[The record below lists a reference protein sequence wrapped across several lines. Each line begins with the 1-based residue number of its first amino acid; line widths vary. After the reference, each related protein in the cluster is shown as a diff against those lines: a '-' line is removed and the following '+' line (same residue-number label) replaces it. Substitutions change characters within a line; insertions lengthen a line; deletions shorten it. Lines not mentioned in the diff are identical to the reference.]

1 MEAGCTIF
9 LRWYTPPCGTRFA
22 AHEHNDNAKE
32 RNTAMKK
39 RLLAGLLATSIALSI
54 SMGAFPAMA
63 ATNDDFVEDWE
74 GAADFTDDSYSSSEQ
89 LFDDIIFFD
98 LDEEVD
104 DTAAEVVAEED
115 ANDSSDTEIDK
126 AADSIEETEPE
137 DEVQV
142 SDAAKDRND
151 LENPDEET
159 ESDTQNPWEAGPSD
173 AETEEDVPD
182 SWEETPKI
190 DSELEAAI
198 ASEDPFSYY
207 DDNALEEEMD
217 DDIALLAAGKTMA
230 HENYAYTDVSG
241 TKYTVDLY
249 TDHTA
254 TIWELTTSSGEAEC
268 ILPSTIYYTGDDG
281 VQEPAP
287 YTVTELSL
295 SYYSGVTSDNN
306 NYTSLVLPDT
316 LTDIRRSL
324 SGFKNVTEITIP
336 GSVKVFNATLQ
347 NMMELKTLT
356 FDEGVEEIA
365 SGSVVSGCT
374 KLETIHLPSS
384 LQKLSG
390 TGTFSGASA
399 LTDITLPEGIAI
411 TEGSTF
417 SKCTSLKSIELPAS
431 ITTIPRSMFA
441 GCSAL
446 ERVTAKGTITAIGN
460 GAFGSVTDWNGHE
473 TADTALTE
481 IPDLSQVTS
490 IGDRAFYGCSALT
503 TVDLHNVTTM
513 EYGAFQGCK
522 ELSGEIDLSKL
533 EVIPGNAFCYDS
545 KITSVITCPTLKSI
559 GDWAF
564 IWAGIS
570 TISLPETLNSIGE
583 YTFFLASLSGTV
595 ALPDSLT
602 KLGANAFNGCEE
614 IEAIQ
619 IGSGLTDIP
628 SNAFDGCRKLTTIT
642 VNNRQEDVK
651 IPKID
656 RVTVTY
662 TIPSL
667 TADDDKVS
675 TATDALSLQDAVKQ
689 AATNG
694 TPVTIEK
701 DIRLDEPVTI
711 TAEQKV
717 EITATENHNIFGN
730 KDQNLANLFVVE
742 AGGELSLTG
751 ALTLGGWNNTGSIL
765 VNHGKTTINGN
776 VVIEKSTLEGNN
788 IGVIEDKGSSAKL
801 ILENG
806 TIQNHK
812 IRGAHSASIRVTE
825 GASFTMNG
833 GTIRD
838 NIANTSSSDSSSPA
852 VLLLGASTFTMN
864 EGSICNNSGQ
874 CGTAVYLTA
883 SNDAKARFT
892 MNGGTLSNNESHS
905 YTSDSTPTG
914 AVFVKYS
921 AEFVLNNGT
930 ITGNCAY
937 GGAGGGVAVMDE
949 LPTKEHGTA
958 FTMYS
963 GTISNNTA
971 SGYRCSGGGIYSC
984 SNRVS
989 LLGGRIENNSAYDGG
1004 GVYSEGNT
1012 QIYTTLH
1019 IQNAL
1024 ITGNTA
1030 DQGGG
1035 LWFCPTG
1042 DAKLYM
1048 QNGAVI
1054 YGNTAASA
1062 GDDFASPEVA
1072 TGAGGNGGVT
1082 LPDYFPNGKV
1092 IQWFSDG
1099 FLYAPPGN
1107 LGTSGQGT
1115 RYNAVEY
1122 AKRVT
1127 GVQNEKKGLA
1137 LKSVVSDGVSIPAV
1151 GSLII
1156 TGNQA
1161 SHGGGGIGANG
1172 GVVIGEAT
1180 SLSNSISVKKVWDNP
1195 GYEDTQPSGV
1205 TIHLKERDTGDVVST
1220 AELTSE
1226 NGWQYTFTDLP
1237 LSPNHYTVTE
1247 QPLEGYKATYYQD
1260 ADGNFIITN
1269 TYLTTPT
1276 PDVPAVTI
1284 SVPVEKK
1291 WVNDYK
1297 WERPAS
1303 IHVSLWNGDAKV
1315 KEADLTAD
1323 MGWTY
1328 IFEDLPE
1335 SSYSVTEDAVP
1346 GYETLIERS
1355 DAGGFIITNTY
1366 ERPLDPEPIE
1376 PIPPVDPPQ
1385 EEIVTPPIVPETTGN
1400 EPSPPSTEET
1410 TSVPP
1415 TEPTEESTEERSA
1428 ESDPEESPIKE
1439 TQETPSVSAKPPKLI
1454 QTGQTWWPVFLLMF
1468 AGVGLLVFGFYKRS
1482 KENIDHE

>member
-1 MEAGCTIF
+1 
-9 LRWYTPPCGTRFA
+9 
-22 AHEHNDNAKE
+22 
-32 RNTAMKK
+32 MKK

-63 ATNDDFVEDWE
+63 ATNDDFVENREDI
-74 GAADFTDDSYSSSEQ
+74 ADYTDDSYSSGYSSSEQ

-104 DTAAEVVAEED
+104 DTAAEVIAEED
-115 ANDSSDTEIDK
+115 ANDSSDTEIDR
-126 AADSIEETEPE
+126 AADSIEETESE
-137 DEVQV
+137 DEVQDT
-142 SDAAKDRND
+142 DAAEDRND
-151 LENPDEET
+151 REDSDEET
-159 ESDTQNPWEAGPSD
+159 RSGTNPGETGPSD
-173 AETEEDVPD
+173 AETEEDVSD

-207 DDNALEEEMD
+207 DDDASEEEMD

-230 HENYAYTDVSG
+230 HEDYAYTDVSSG
-241 TKYTVDLY
+241 TEYMVDLY

-254 TIWELTTSSGEAEC
+254 KIWKLTTSSGGAEC
-268 ILPSTIYYTGDDG
+268 ILPSTIYYTDDDG
-281 VQEPAP
+281 VPEPNP
-287 YTVTELSL
+287 YTVTELRFSPYGN
-295 SYYSGVTSDNN
+295 SVTSVNN
-306 NYTSLVLPDT
+306 NYTALVLPDT
-316 LTDIRRSL
+316 LTDIGGSL

-347 NMMELKTLT
+347 YMKQLRTLT
-356 FDEGVEEIA
+356 FEEGVEEIA
-365 SGSVVSGCT
+365 SGSVVSGCKSLT
-374 KLETIHLPSS
+374 TIHLPSS

-417 SKCTSLKSIELPAS
+417 SECTSLESIELPAS
-431 ITTIPRSMFA
+431 ITTIPSYMFA

-460 GAFGSVTDWNGHE
+460 SAFKS
-473 TADTALTE
+473 DTALTE

-490 IGDRAFYGCSALT
+490 IGDRAFYGCSALK
-503 TVDLHNVTTM
+503 TVDLHSVTTM
-513 EYGAFQGCK
+513 EYGAFQGCDA
-522 ELSGEIDLSKL
+522 LSGEIDLSNL
-533 EVIPGNAFCYDS
+533 EEIPGHAFCYDPN
-545 KITSVITCPTLKSI
+545 ITSVITCPTLRSI

-564 IWAGIS
+564 IWADIS
-570 TISLPETLNSIGE
+570 TISLPETLKSIGT
-583 YTFFLASLSGTV
+583 YTFYKASLSGTV

-602 KLGANAFNGCEE
+602 QLGASAFSGCEKV
-614 IEAIQ
+614 EAIQ

-628 SNAFDGCRKLTTIT
+628 KDAFDGCKPKTIT
-642 VNNRQEDVK
+642 VNNRREDVH
-651 IPKID
+651 IPEID
-656 RVTVTY
+656 GVTVTY

-667 TADDDKVS
+667 TADNDKVS
-675 TATDALSLQDAVKQ
+675 NAEGALSLQEAVDQ
-689 AATNG
+689 ANG

-701 DIRLDEPVTI
+701 DIRLDEPVRI
-711 TAEQKV
+711 AAGQRV
-717 EITATENHNIFGN
+717 EITANANENYNLFGN
-730 KDQNLANLFVVE
+730 KDEKPTNLFVVE
-742 AGGELSLTG
+742 EGGELSLTG

-765 VNHGKTTINGN
+765 VNHGKTTIDGN
-776 VVIEKSTLEGNN
+776 VVIEKSTLEGDSM
-788 IGVIEDKGSSAKL
+788 GVIEDNGSSAEL

-812 IRGAHSASIRVTE
+812 IRGALSASIRVTE

-833 GTIRD
+833 GTIQD

-864 EGSICNNSGQ
+864 RGSICNNSGQ

-883 SNDAKARFT
+883 SSNAAKARFT
-892 MNGGTLSNNESHS
+892 MNGGTLSNNESHL
-905 YTSDSTPTG
+905 YTPNSTPTG

-930 ITGNCAY
+930 ITGNCAH

-949 LPTKEHGTA
+949 LPTEEHGTA
-958 FTMYS
+958 FTMNS

-984 SNRVS
+984 SNYVS

-1012 QIYTTLH
+1012 DIYTTLH
-1019 IQNAL
+1019 IRNAL

-1048 QNGAVI
+1048 QDGAVI

-1099 FLYAPPGN
+1099 FLYAPAGN
-1107 LGTSGQGT
+1107 RGTSGQGT

-1137 LKSVVSDGVSIPAV
+1137 LKSVVSDGVSVPAV

-1172 GVVIGEAT
+1172 GVVIGEET
-1180 SLSNSISVKKVWDNP
+1180 SLSYSISVKKAWDNP

-1205 TIHLKERDTGDVVST
+1205 TIHLKERDTGDIVST
-1220 AELTSE
+1220 AELTGE
-1226 NGWQYTFTDLP
+1226 NGWQYTFTGLP
-1237 LSPNHYTVTE
+1237 LSPDHYTVTE

-1335 SSYSVTEDAVP
+1335 GTYSVTEDAVP

-1366 ERPLDPEPIE
+1366 ERPLYPEPIE
-1376 PIPPVDPPQ
+1376 PIDPIPPVDPPQ
-1385 EEIVTPPIVPETTGN
+1385 EEIVTPPIVPGTTGN
-1400 EPSPPSTEET
+1400 EPNPPSTEET

-1415 TEPTEESTEERSA
+1415 TEPTKESTEESTEERSA

-1468 AGVGLLVFGFYKRS
+1468 AGAGLLVFGFYKRS

>member
-1 MEAGCTIF
+1 
-9 LRWYTPPCGTRFA
+9 
-22 AHEHNDNAKE
+22 
-32 RNTAMKK
+32 MKK

-63 ATNDDFVEDWE
+63 ATNDDFVEDRE
-74 GAADFTDDSYSSSEQ
+74 DIADYTDDSYSSGYSSSEQ

-104 DTAAEVVAEED
+104 DTAAEVIAEED
-115 ANDSSDTEIDK
+115 ANDSSDTEIDR

-137 DEVQV
+137 DEVQDT
-142 SDAAKDRND
+142 DAAEDRND
-151 LENPDEET
+151 REYPDEET
-159 ESDTQNPWEAGPSD
+159 KSGTNPGETGPSD
-173 AETEEDVPD
+173 AETEEDVSD

-207 DDNALEEEMD
+207 DDDASEEEMD

-230 HENYAYTDVSG
+230 HEDYAYTDVSSG
-241 TKYTVDLY
+241 TEYMVDLY

-254 TIWELTTSSGEAEC
+254 KIWKLTTSSGGAEC
-268 ILPSTIYYTGDDG
+268 ILPSTIYYTDDDD
-281 VQEPAP
+281 VPEPTP
-287 YTVTELSL
+287 YTVTELRFSPYGN
-295 SYYSGVTSDNN
+295 SVTSVNN
-306 NYTSLVLPDT
+306 NYTALVLPDT
-316 LTDIRRSL
+316 LTDIGGSL

-347 NMMELKTLT
+347 YMKQLKTLT

-365 SGSVVSGCT
+365 SGSVVSGCKNLT
-374 KLETIHLPSS
+374 TIHLPSS

-417 SKCTSLKSIELPAS
+417 SECTSLKSITLPAS
-431 ITTIPRSMFA
+431 ITTIPSYMFA

-460 GAFGSVTDWNGHE
+460 SAFKS
-473 TADTALTE
+473 DTALTK

-490 IGDRAFYGCSALT
+490 IGDRAFYGCSALK
-503 TVDLHNVTTM
+503 TVDLHSVTTM
-513 EYGAFQGCK
+513 EYGAFQGCDA
-522 ELSGEIDLSKL
+522 LSGEIDLSNL
-533 EVIPGNAFCYDS
+533 EEIPGHAFCYDPN
-545 KITSVITCPTLKSI
+545 ITSVITCPTLRSI

-564 IWAGIS
+564 IWADIS
-570 TISLPETLNSIGE
+570 TISLPETLNSIGT
-583 YTFFLASLSGTV
+583 YAFYKASLSGTV

-602 KLGANAFNGCEE
+602 QLGASAFSGCEE
-614 IEAIQ
+614 VNAIQ
-619 IGSGLTDIP
+619 IGSGLKDIP
-628 SNAFDGCRKLTTIT
+628 ANAFAGCTNLKTIT
-642 VNNRQEDVK
+642 VNNRREDVT

-656 RVTVTY
+656 GVTVTY

-667 TADDDKVS
+667 EATDDKVS
-675 TATDALSLQDAVKQ
+675 NAEGALSLQQAVDQ
-689 AATNG
+689 ANG

-701 DIRLDEPVTI
+701 DIRLDEPVRI
-711 TAEQKV
+711 AAGQRV
-717 EITATENHNIFGN
+717 EITANENCNIFGN
-730 KDQNLANLFVVE
+730 KDENLANLFVVE
-742 AGGELSLTG
+742 EGGELSLTG

-765 VNHGKTTINGN
+765 VNHGKTTIDGN
-776 VVIEKSTLEGNN
+776 VVIEKSTLEGNDV
-788 IGVIEDKGSSAKL
+788 GVIEDNGSSAEL

-812 IRGAHSASIRVTE
+812 IRGALSASIRVTE

-833 GTIRD
+833 GTIQA

-864 EGSICNNSGQ
+864 GGSICNNSGQ

-883 SNDAKARFT
+883 SSNAAKARFT
-892 MNGGTLSNNESHS
+892 MNGGSLSNNESRS
-905 YTSDSTPTG
+905 YTPNSTPTG

-921 AEFVLNNGT
+921 AEFVLNDGT
-930 ITGNCAY
+930 ITGNCAHD
-937 GGAGGGVAVMDE
+937 GAGGGVAVMDE
-949 LPTKEHGTA
+949 LPTEEHGTA
-958 FTMYS
+958 FTMNG

-984 SNRVS
+984 SNYVS

-1012 QIYTTLH
+1012 EIYTTLH
-1019 IQNAL
+1019 IENAL

-1048 QNGAVI
+1048 QDGAVI

-1107 LGTSGQGT
+1107 RGTSGQGT
-1115 RYNAVEY
+1115 RYNTVEY

-1137 LKSVVSDGVSIPAV
+1137 LKSVVSDGVSIPAT

-1180 SLSNSISVKKVWDNP
+1180 SLSYSISVKKAWDNP
-1195 GYEDTQPSGV
+1195 GYEDTQPSSV
-1205 TIHLKERDTGDVVST
+1205 TIHLKERDTGDIVST
-1220 AELTSE
+1220 AELTGE
-1226 NGWQYTFTDLP
+1226 NGWQHTFTDLP
-1237 LSPNHYTVTE
+1237 LSPDHYTVTE

-1335 SSYSVTEDAVP
+1335 GTYSVTEDAVP

-1355 DAGGFIITNTY
+1355 DTGGFIITNTY
-1366 ERPLDPEPIE
+1366 ERPLYPEPIE
-1376 PIPPVDPPQ
+1376 PIDPIPPVDPPQ
-1385 EEIVTPPIVPETTGN
+1385 EEIVTPPIVPGTTGN

-1415 TEPTEESTEERSA
+1415 TEPTEESTEESTEERSA

-1468 AGVGLLVFGFYKRS
+1468 AGAGLLVFGFYKRS

>member
-1 MEAGCTIF
+1 
-9 LRWYTPPCGTRFA
+9 
-22 AHEHNDNAKE
+22 
-32 RNTAMKK
+32 MKK

-63 ATNDDFVEDWE
+63 ATNDDFVEDRE
-74 GAADFTDDSYSSSEQ
+74 DIADFTDDSYSSGYSSSEQ

-104 DTAAEVVAEED
+104 DTAAEVIAEED
-115 ANDSSDTEIDK
+115 ANDSSDTEIDR

-137 DEVQV
+137 DEVQNT
-142 SDAAKDRND
+142 DAAEDRND
-151 LENPDEET
+151 REYPDEET
-159 ESDTQNPWEAGPSD
+159 KSGTNPGEAGPSD

-207 DDNALEEEMD
+207 DDDASEEEMD

-230 HENYAYTDVSG
+230 HEDYAYTDVSSG
-241 TKYTVDLY
+241 TEYMVDLY

-254 TIWELTTSSGEAEC
+254 KIWKLTTSSGEAEC
-268 ILPSTIYYTGDDG
+268 ILPSTIYYTDDDG
-281 VQEPAP
+281 VPEPTP
-287 YTVTELSL
+287 YTVTELRFSPYGN
-295 SYYSGVTSDNN
+295 SVTSVNN
-306 NYTSLVLPDT
+306 NYTALVLPDT
-316 LTDIRRSL
+316 LTDIGGSL

-347 NMMELKTLT
+347 YMKQLRTLT
-356 FDEGVEEIA
+356 FEEGVEEIA
-365 SGSVVSGCT
+365 SGSVVSGCKNLT
-374 KLETIHLPSS
+374 TIHLPSS

-417 SKCTSLKSIELPAS
+417 SECTSLKSITLPAS
-431 ITTIPRSMFA
+431 ITTIPSYMFA

-460 GAFGSVTDWNGHE
+460 SAFKS
-473 TADTALTE
+473 DTALTE
-481 IPDLSQVTS
+481 IPDLSQITS
-490 IGDRAFYGCSALT
+490 IGDRAFYGCSALK
-503 TVDLHNVTTM
+503 TVDLHSVTTM
-513 EYGAFQGCK
+513 EYGAFQGCDA
-522 ELSGEIDLSKL
+522 LSGEIDLSNL
-533 EVIPGNAFCYDS
+533 EEIPGHAFCYDPN
-545 KITSVITCPTLKSI
+545 ITSVITCPTLRSI

-564 IWAGIS
+564 IWADIS
-570 TISLPETLNSIGE
+570 TISLPETLKSIGT
-583 YTFFLASLSGTV
+583 YTFYKASLSGTV

-602 KLGANAFNGCEE
+602 QLGASAFSGCEKV
-614 IEAIQ
+614 EAIQ

-628 SNAFDGCRKLTTIT
+628 KDAFDGCKPKTIT
-642 VNNRQEDVK
+642 VNNRREDVH
-651 IPKID
+651 IPEID
-656 RVTVTY
+656 GVTVTY

-667 TADDDKVS
+667 TADNDKVS
-675 TATDALSLQDAVKQ
+675 NAEGALSLQQAVDQ
-689 AATNG
+689 ANG

-701 DIRLDEPVTI
+701 DIRLDEPVRI
-711 TAEQKV
+711 AAGQRV
-717 EITATENHNIFGN
+717 EITANTNCNIFGN
-730 KDQNLANLFVVE
+730 KDKDLTNLFVVE
-742 AGGELSLTG
+742 EGGELSLTG

-765 VNHGKTTINGN
+765 VNHGKTTIDGN
-776 VVIEKSTLEGNN
+776 VVIEKSTLEGDSM
-788 IGVIEDKGSSAKL
+788 GVIEDNGSSAEL

-812 IRGAHSASIRVTE
+812 IRGALSASIRVTE

-833 GTIRD
+833 GTIQD
-838 NIANTSSSDSSSPA
+838 NIANTPSNDSSSPA

-864 EGSICNNSGQ
+864 RGSICNNSGQ

-883 SNDAKARFT
+883 SSNAAKARFT

-905 YTSDSTPTG
+905 YTPYSTPTG

-949 LPTKEHGTA
+949 LPTEEHGTA
-958 FTMYS
+958 FTMN
-963 GTISNNTA
+963 GGIISNNTA

-984 SNRVS
+984 SNYVS

-1012 QIYTTLH
+1012 EIYTTLH
-1019 IQNAL
+1019 IENAL

-1048 QNGAVI
+1048 QDGAVI

-1099 FLYAPPGN
+1099 FLYAPAGN
-1107 LGTSGQGT
+1107 RGTSGQGT
-1115 RYNAVEY
+1115 RYNTVEY

-1137 LKSVVSDGVSIPAV
+1137 LKSVVSGGVSIPAT

-1172 GVVIGEAT
+1172 GVVIGEET
-1180 SLSNSISVKKVWDNP
+1180 SLSYSISVKKAWDNP
-1195 GYEDTQPSGV
+1195 GYEDTQPSSV
-1205 TIHLKERDTGDVVST
+1205 TIHLKERDTGDIVST
-1220 AELTSE
+1220 AELTGE

-1237 LSPNHYTVTE
+1237 LSPDHYTVTE

-1335 SSYSVTEDAVP
+1335 GTYSVTEDAVP

-1366 ERPLDPEPIE
+1366 ERPLYPEPIE
-1376 PIPPVDPPQ
+1376 PIDPIPPVDPPQ
-1385 EEIVTPPIVPETTGN
+1385 EEIVTPPIVPGTTGN
-1400 EPSPPSTEET
+1400 EPNPPSTEET

-1415 TEPTEESTEERSA
+1415 TEPTEESTEESTEERSA

-1439 TQETPSVSAKPPKLI
+1439 TQETSSVSAKPPKLI

-1468 AGVGLLVFGFYKRS
+1468 AGAGLLVFGFYKRS

>member
-1 MEAGCTIF
+1 
-9 LRWYTPPCGTRFA
+9 
-22 AHEHNDNAKE
+22 
-32 RNTAMKK
+32 MKK

-63 ATNDDFVEDWE
+63 ATNDDFVEDRE
-74 GAADFTDDSYSSSEQ
+74 DIADYTDDSYSSGYSSSEQ

-104 DTAAEVVAEED
+104 DTAAEVIAEED
-115 ANDSSDTEIDK
+115 ANDSSDTEIDR

-137 DEVQV
+137 DEVQNT
-142 SDAAKDRND
+142 DAAEDRND
-151 LENPDEET
+151 REDSDEET
-159 ESDTQNPWEAGPSD
+159 KSGTNPGETGPSD

-207 DDNALEEEMD
+207 DDDASEEEMD

-230 HENYAYTDVSG
+230 HEDYAYTDVSSG
-241 TKYTVDLY
+241 TEYMVDLY

-254 TIWELTTSSGEAEC
+254 KIWKLITSSGGAEC
-268 ILPSTIYYTGDDG
+268 ILPSTIYYTDDDD
-281 VQEPAP
+281 VPEPTP
-287 YTVTELSL
+287 YTVTELRFSPYGN
-295 SYYSGVTSDNN
+295 SVTSVNN
-306 NYTSLVLPDT
+306 NYTALVLPDT
-316 LTDIRRSL
+316 LTDIGGSL

-347 NMMELKTLT
+347 YMKQLRTLT
-356 FDEGVEEIA
+356 FEEGVEEIA
-365 SGSVVSGCT
+365 SGSVVSGCKNLT
-374 KLETIHLPSS
+374 TIHLPSS

-417 SKCTSLKSIELPAS
+417 SECTSLKSIELPAS
-431 ITTIPRSMFA
+431 ITTIPSYMFA

-460 GAFGSVTDWNGHE
+460 SAFKS
-473 TADTALTE
+473 DTALTE

-490 IGDRAFYGCSALT
+490 IGDRAFYGCSALK
-503 TVDLHNVTTM
+503 TVDLHSVTTM
-513 EYGAFQGCK
+513 EYGAFQGCDA
-522 ELSGEIDLSKL
+522 LSGEIDLSNL
-533 EVIPGNAFCYDS
+533 EEIPGNAFCYDPN
-545 KITSVITCPTLKSI
+545 ITSVITCPTLRSI

-564 IWAGIS
+564 IWADIS
-570 TISLPETLNSIGE
+570 TISLPETLKSIGT
-583 YTFFLASLSGTV
+583 YTFYKASLSGTV

-602 KLGANAFNGCEE
+602 QLGASAFSGCEKV
-614 IEAIQ
+614 EAIQ

-628 SNAFDGCRKLTTIT
+628 KDAFDGCTNLKTIT
-642 VNNRQEDVK
+642 VNNRREDVH

-656 RVTVTY
+656 GVTVTY

-667 TADDDKVS
+667 TADNDKVS
-675 TATDALSLQDAVKQ
+675 NAEGALSLQQAVDQ
-689 AATNG
+689 ANG
-694 TPVTIEK
+694 PVTIEIEK
-701 DIRLDEPVTI
+701 DIRLDEPVRI
-711 TAEQKV
+711 AAGQRV
-717 EITATENHNIFGN
+717 EITANENCNIFGN
-730 KDQNLANLFVVE
+730 KDENLANLFVVE
-742 AGGELSLTG
+742 EGGELSLTG

-765 VNHGKTTINGN
+765 VNHGKTTIDGN
-776 VVIEKSTLEGNN
+776 VVIEKSTLEGDSM
-788 IGVIEDKGSSAKL
+788 GVIEDNGSSAEL

-812 IRGAHSASIRVTE
+812 IRGALSASIRVTE

-833 GTIRD
+833 GTIQD
-838 NIANTSSSDSSSPA
+838 NIANTPSSDSSSPA

-883 SNDAKARFT
+883 SNNAAKARFT
-892 MNGGTLSNNESHS
+892 MNGGTLSNNESRS
-905 YTSDSTPTG
+905 YTPYSTPTG

-930 ITGNCAY
+930 ITGNCAH

-949 LPTKEHGTA
+949 LPREEHGTA
-958 FTMYS
+958 FTMNG

-984 SNRVS
+984 SNHVS

-1012 QIYTTLH
+1012 EIYTTLH
-1019 IQNAL
+1019 IENAL

-1048 QNGAVI
+1048 QDGAVI

-1099 FLYAPPGN
+1099 FLYAPAGN
-1107 LGTSGQGT
+1107 RGTSGQGT
-1115 RYNAVEY
+1115 RYNTVEY

-1137 LKSVVSDGVSIPAV
+1137 LKSVVSDGVSIPAT

-1180 SLSNSISVKKVWDNP
+1180 SLSYSISVKKAWDNP

-1205 TIHLKERDTGDVVST
+1205 TIHLKERDTGDIVST
-1220 AELTSE
+1220 AELTGE
-1226 NGWQYTFTDLP
+1226 NGWQHTFTDLP
-1237 LSPNHYTVTE
+1237 LSPDHYTVTE

-1335 SSYSVTEDAVP
+1335 GTYSVTEDAVP

-1366 ERPLDPEPIE
+1366 ERPLYPEPIE
-1376 PIPPVDPPQ
+1376 PIDPIPPVDPPQ
-1385 EEIVTPPIVPETTGN
+1385 EEIVTPPIVPGTTGN
-1400 EPSPPSTEET
+1400 EPNPPSTEET

-1415 TEPTEESTEERSA
+1415 TEPTEESTEESTEERSA

-1439 TQETPSVSAKPPKLI
+1439 TQETSSVSAKPPKLI

-1468 AGVGLLVFGFYKRS
+1468 AGAGLLVFGFYKRS

>member
-1 MEAGCTIF
+1 
-9 LRWYTPPCGTRFA
+9 
-22 AHEHNDNAKE
+22 
-32 RNTAMKK
+32 MKK

-63 ATNDDFVEDWE
+63 ATNDDFVEDRE
-74 GAADFTDDSYSSSEQ
+74 DIADYTDDSYSSGYSSSEQ

-104 DTAAEVVAEED
+104 DTAAEVIAEED
-115 ANDSSDTEIDK
+115 ANDSSDTEIDR

-137 DEVQV
+137 DEVQNT
-142 SDAAKDRND
+142 DAAEDRND
-151 LENPDEET
+151 REYPDEET
-159 ESDTQNPWEAGPSD
+159 KSGTNPGEAGPSD

-207 DDNALEEEMD
+207 DDDASEEEMD

-230 HENYAYTDVSG
+230 HEDYAYTDVSSG
-241 TKYTVDLY
+241 TEYMVDLY

-254 TIWELTTSSGEAEC
+254 KIWKLTTSSGEAEC
-268 ILPSTIYYTGDDG
+268 ILPSTIYYTDADG
-281 VQEPAP
+281 VPEPTP
-287 YTVTELSL
+287 YTVTELRL
-295 SYYSGVTSDNN
+295 SYWSGVTSDNN
-306 NYTSLVLPDT
+306 NYTALVLPDT
-316 LTDIRRSL
+316 LTDIGGSL

-347 NMMELKTLT
+347 NMKQLKTLT

-365 SGSVVSGCT
+365 SGSVVSGCKSLT
-374 KLETIHLPSS
+374 TIHLPSS

-399 LTDITLPEGIAI
+399 LTDITLSEGIAI

-417 SKCTSLKSIELPAS
+417 SECTSLKSIELPAS
-431 ITTIPRSMFA
+431 ITTIPSSMFA

-460 GAFGSVTDWNGHE
+460 GAFGSVTDWKDQE
-473 TADTALTE
+473 IADTVLTE

-490 IGDRAFYGCSALT
+490 IGDRAFYGCSALE
-503 TVDLHNVTTM
+503 TVDLHSVTTM
-513 EYGAFQGCK
+513 GYGAFEDCDA
-522 ELSGEIDLSKL
+522 LSGEIDLSNL
-533 EVIPGNAFCYDS
+533 EVIPGHAFCYDPN
-545 KITSVITCPTLKSI
+545 ITSVITCPTLRSI

-564 IWAGIS
+564 IWADIS
-570 TISLPETLNSIGE
+570 TISLPETLNSIGT
-583 YTFFLASLSGTV
+583 YTFYKASLSGTV

-602 KLGANAFNGCEE
+602 QLGASAFSGCEE
-614 IEAIQ
+614 VNAIQ
-619 IGSGLTDIP
+619 IGSGLKDIP
-628 SNAFDGCRKLTTIT
+628 ANAFAGCTNLKTIT
-642 VNNRQEDVK
+642 VNNRREDVT

-656 RVTVTY
+656 GVTVTY

-667 TADDDKVS
+667 EATDDKVS
-675 TATDALSLQDAVKQ
+675 NAEGALSLQQAVDQ
-689 AATNG
+689 ANG
-694 TPVTIEK
+694 PVTIEIEK
-701 DIRLDEPVTI
+701 NICLNAPVTI
-711 TAEQKV
+711 AKGKQV
-717 EITATENHNIFGN
+717 EITANANENYNLFGN
-730 KDQNLANLFVVE
+730 KDEKPTNLFVVE
-742 AGGELSLTG
+742 EGGELSLTG

-765 VNHGKTTINGN
+765 VNHGKTTIDGN
-776 VVIEKSTLEGNN
+776 VVIEKSTLEGDSM
-788 IGVIEDKGSSAKL
+788 GVIEDNGSSAEL

-812 IRGAHSASIRVTE
+812 IRGALSASIRVTE

-833 GTIRD
+833 GTIQD

-864 EGSICNNSGQ
+864 GGSICNNSGQ

-883 SNDAKARFT
+883 SSNAAKARFT
-892 MNGGTLSNNESHS
+892 MNGGTLRNNESRS
-905 YTSDSTPTG
+905 YTPYSTPTG

-930 ITGNCAY
+930 ITGNYAH

-949 LPTKEHGTA
+949 LPTEEHGTA
-958 FTMYS
+958 FTMNG

-984 SNRVS
+984 SNYVS

-1012 QIYTTLH
+1012 DIYTTLH
-1019 IQNAL
+1019 IRNAL

-1048 QNGAVI
+1048 QDGAVI

-1099 FLYAPPGN
+1099 FLYAPAGN
-1107 LGTSGQGT
+1107 RGTSGQGT
-1115 RYNAVEY
+1115 RYNTVEY

-1180 SLSNSISVKKVWDNP
+1180 SLSYSISVKKAWDNP

-1205 TIHLKERDTGDVVST
+1205 TIHLKERDTGDIVST
-1220 AELTSE
+1220 AELTGE
-1226 NGWQYTFTDLP
+1226 NGWQHTFTDLP
-1237 LSPNHYTVTE
+1237 LSPDHYTVTE

-1335 SSYSVTEDAVP
+1335 GTYSVTEDAVP

-1366 ERPLDPEPIE
+1366 ERPLYPEPIE
-1376 PIPPVDPPQ
+1376 PIDPIPPVDPPQ
-1385 EEIVTPPIVPETTGN
+1385 EEIVTPPIVPGTTGN
-1400 EPSPPSTEET
+1400 EPNPPSTEET

-1415 TEPTEESTEERSA
+1415 TEPTKESTEESTEERSA

-1468 AGVGLLVFGFYKRS
+1468 AGAGLLVFGFYKRS

>member
-1 MEAGCTIF
+1 M
-9 LRWYTPPCGTRFA
+9 P
-22 AHEHNDNAKE
+22 
-32 RNTAMKK
+32 
-39 RLLAGLLATSIALSI
+39 
-54 SMGAFPAMA
+54 
-63 ATNDDFVEDWE
+63 
-74 GAADFTDDSYSSSEQ
+74 
-89 LFDDIIFFD
+89 
-98 LDEEVD
+98 
-104 DTAAEVVAEED
+104 
-115 ANDSSDTEIDK
+115 
-126 AADSIEETEPE
+126 EP
-137 DEVQV
+137 
-142 SDAAKDRND
+142 
-151 LENPDEET
+151 T
-159 ESDTQNPWEAGPSD
+159 
-173 AETEEDVPD
+173 
-182 SWEETPKI
+182 
-190 DSELEAAI
+190 
-198 ASEDPFSYY
+198 
-207 DDNALEEEMD
+207 
-217 DDIALLAAGKTMA
+217 
-230 HENYAYTDVSG
+230 
-241 TKYTVDLY
+241 
-249 TDHTA
+249 
-254 TIWELTTSSGEAEC
+254 
-268 ILPSTIYYTGDDG
+268 
-281 VQEPAP
+281 P
-287 YTVTELSL
+287 YTVTELKFSPYGN
-295 SYYSGVTSDNN
+295 SVTSVNN
-306 NYTSLVLPDT
+306 NYTALVLPDT
-316 LTDIRRSL
+316 LTDIGGSL

-347 NMMELKTLT
+347 YMKELRTLT
-356 FDEGVEEIA
+356 FEEGVEEIA
-365 SGSVVSGCT
+365 SGSVVSGCKNLT
-374 KLETIHLPSS
+374 TIHLPSS

-417 SKCTSLKSIELPAS
+417 SECTSLKSITLPAS
-431 ITTIPRSMFA
+431 ITTIPSYMFA

-460 GAFGSVTDWNGHE
+460 SAFKS
-473 TADTALTE
+473 DTALTE

-490 IGDRAFYGCSALT
+490 IGDRAFYGCSALK
-503 TVDLHNVTTM
+503 TVDLHSVTTM
-513 EYGAFQGCK
+513 EYGAFQGCDA
-522 ELSGEIDLSKL
+522 LSGEIDLSNL
-533 EVIPGNAFCYDS
+533 EEIPGHAFCYDPN
-545 KITSVITCPTLKSI
+545 ITSVITCPTLRSI

-564 IWAGIS
+564 IWADIS
-570 TISLPETLNSIGE
+570 TISLPETLNSIGT
-583 YTFFLASLSGTV
+583 YTFYKASLSGTV

-602 KLGANAFNGCEE
+602 QLGASAFSGCEE
-614 IEAIQ
+614 VNAIQ
-619 IGSGLTDIP
+619 IGSGLKDIP
-628 SNAFDGCRKLTTIT
+628 ANAFAGCTNLKTIT
-642 VNNRQEDVK
+642 VNNRQEDVT

-656 RVTVTY
+656 GVTVTY

-667 TADDDKVS
+667 TADNDKVS
-675 TATDALSLQDAVKQ
+675 AAADALSLQQAVNQ
-689 AATNG
+689 ANG

-701 DIRLDEPVTI
+701 DIRLDEPVRI
-711 TAEQKV
+711 AAGQRV
-717 EITATENHNIFGN
+717 EITANANENYNLFGN
-730 KDQNLANLFVVE
+730 KDKNLTNLFVVE

-765 VNHGKTTINGN
+765 VNHGKTTIDGN
-776 VVIEKSTLEGNN
+776 VVIEKSTLEGDSM
-788 IGVIEDKGSSAKL
+788 GVIEDNGSSAEL

-812 IRGAHSASIRVTE
+812 IRGARSASIRVTE

-833 GTIRD
+833 GTIQN
-838 NIANTSSSDSSSPA
+838 NIANTASSDSSSPA

-864 EGSICNNSGQ
+864 GGSICNNSGQ

-883 SNDAKARFT
+883 SSNAAKARFT
-892 MNGGTLSNNESHS
+892 MNSGTLSNNESRS
-905 YTSDSTPTG
+905 YTPKSTPTG

-949 LPTKEHGTA
+949 LPTEEHGTA
-958 FTMYS
+958 FTMNG

-984 SNRVS
+984 SNYVS

-1012 QIYTTLH
+1012 EIYTTLH
-1019 IQNAL
+1019 IENAL

-1048 QNGAVI
+1048 QDGAVI

-1099 FLYAPPGN
+1099 FLYAPAGN
-1107 LGTSGQGT
+1107 RGTSGQGT
-1115 RYNAVEY
+1115 RYNTVEY

-1137 LKSVVSDGVSIPAV
+1137 LKSVVSGGVSIPAT

-1180 SLSNSISVKKVWDNP
+1180 SLSYSISVKKAWDNP

-1205 TIHLKERDTGDVVST
+1205 TIHLKERDTGDIVST
-1220 AELTSE
+1220 AELTGE
-1226 NGWQYTFTDLP
+1226 NGWQHTFTDLP
-1237 LSPNHYTVTE
+1237 LSPDHYTVTE

-1335 SSYSVTEDAVP
+1335 GTYSVTEDAVP

-1366 ERPLDPEPIE
+1366 ERPLYPEPIE
-1376 PIPPVDPPQ
+1376 PIDPIPPVDPPQ
-1385 EEIVTPPIVPETTGN
+1385 EEIVTPPIVPGTTGN
-1400 EPSPPSTEET
+1400 EPNPPSTEET

-1415 TEPTEESTEERSA
+1415 TEPTEESTEESTEERSA

-1439 TQETPSVSAKPPKLI
+1439 TQETSSVSAKPPKLI

-1468 AGVGLLVFGFYKRS
+1468 AGAGLLVFGFYKRS

>member
-1 MEAGCTIF
+1 
-9 LRWYTPPCGTRFA
+9 
-22 AHEHNDNAKE
+22 
-32 RNTAMKK
+32 MKK

-63 ATNDDFVEDWE
+63 ATNDDFVEDRE
-74 GAADFTDDSYSSSEQ
+74 DIADYTDDSYSSGYSSSEQ

-104 DTAAEVVAEED
+104 DTAAEVIAEED
-115 ANDSSDTEIDK
+115 ANDSSDTEIDR

-137 DEVQV
+137 DEVQDT
-142 SDAAKDRND
+142 DAAEDRND
-151 LENPDEET
+151 REDSDEET
-159 ESDTQNPWEAGPSD
+159 KSGTNPGETGPSD

-207 DDNALEEEMD
+207 DDDASEEEMD

-230 HENYAYTDVSG
+230 HEDYAYTDVSSG
-241 TKYTVDLY
+241 TEYMVDLY

-254 TIWELTTSSGEAEC
+254 KIWKLTTSSGEAEC
-268 ILPSTIYYTGDDG
+268 ILPSTIYYTDDDD
-281 VQEPAP
+281 VPEPTP
-287 YTVTELSL
+287 YTVTELRFSPYGN
-295 SYYSGVTSDNN
+295 SVTSVNN
-306 NYTSLVLPDT
+306 NYTALVLPDT
-316 LTDIRRSL
+316 LTDIGGSL

-347 NMMELKTLT
+347 YMKQLRTLT
-356 FDEGVEEIA
+356 FEEGVEEIA
-365 SGSVVSGCT
+365 SGSVVSGCKNLT
-374 KLETIHLPSS
+374 TIHLPSS

-417 SKCTSLKSIELPAS
+417 SECTSLKSITLPAS
-431 ITTIPRSMFA
+431 ITTIPSYMFA

-460 GAFGSVTDWNGHE
+460 SAFKS
-473 TADTALTE
+473 DTALTE

-490 IGDRAFYGCSALT
+490 IGDRAFYGCSALK
-503 TVDLHNVTTM
+503 TVDLHSVTTM
-513 EYGAFQGCK
+513 EYGAFQGCDA
-522 ELSGEIDLSKL
+522 LSGEINLSNL
-533 EVIPGNAFCYDS
+533 EEIPGHAFCYDPN
-545 KITSVITCPTLKSI
+545 ITSVITCPTLRSI

-564 IWAGIS
+564 IWADIS
-570 TISLPETLNSIGE
+570 TISLPETLKSIGT
-583 YTFFLASLSGTV
+583 YTFYKASLSGTV

-602 KLGANAFNGCEE
+602 QLGASAFSGCEKV
-614 IEAIQ
+614 EAIQ

-628 SNAFDGCRKLTTIT
+628 KDAFDGCKPKTIT
-642 VNNRQEDVK
+642 VNNRREDVH
-651 IPKID
+651 IPEID
-656 RVTVTY
+656 GVTVTY

-667 TADDDKVS
+667 TADNDKVS
-675 TATDALSLQDAVKQ
+675 NAEGALSLQEAVDQ
-689 AATNG
+689 ANG

-701 DIRLDEPVTI
+701 DIRLDEPVRI
-711 TAEQKV
+711 AAGQRV
-717 EITATENHNIFGN
+717 EITANANENYNLFGN
-730 KDQNLANLFVVE
+730 KDEKPTNLFVVE
-742 AGGELSLTG
+742 EGGELSLTG

-765 VNHGKTTINGN
+765 VNHGKTTIDGN
-776 VVIEKSTLEGNN
+776 VVIEKSTLEGNDV
-788 IGVIEDKGSSAKL
+788 GVIEDNGSSAEL

-833 GTIRD
+833 GTIQD

-883 SNDAKARFT
+883 SNNAAKARFT
-892 MNGGTLSNNESHS
+892 MNGGTLSNNESRS
-905 YTSDSTPTG
+905 YTPYSTPTG

-930 ITGNCAY
+930 ITGNCAH

-949 LPTKEHGTA
+949 LPTEEHGTA
-958 FTMYS
+958 FTMNG

-984 SNRVS
+984 SNYVS

-1012 QIYTTLH
+1012 DIYTTLH
-1019 IQNAL
+1019 IRNAL

-1048 QNGAVI
+1048 QDGAVI

-1099 FLYAPPGN
+1099 FLYAPAGN
-1107 LGTSGQGT
+1107 RGTSGQGT

-1180 SLSNSISVKKVWDNP
+1180 SLSYSISVKKAWDNP

-1205 TIHLKERDTGDVVST
+1205 TIHLKERDTGDIVST
-1220 AELTSE
+1220 AELTGE

-1237 LSPNHYTVTE
+1237 LSPDHYTVTE

-1291 WVNDYK
+1291 WANDYK

-1335 SSYSVTEDAVP
+1335 GTYSVTEDAVP

-1366 ERPLDPEPIE
+1366 ERPLYPEPIE
-1376 PIPPVDPPQ
+1376 PIDPIPPVDPPQ
-1385 EEIVTPPIVPETTGN
+1385 EEIVTPPIVPGTTGN

-1415 TEPTEESTEERSA
+1415 TEPTEESTEESTEERSA

-1439 TQETPSVSAKPPKLI
+1439 TQETSSVSAKPPKLI

-1468 AGVGLLVFGFYKRS
+1468 AGAGLLVFGFYKRS

>member
-1 MEAGCTIF
+1 
-9 LRWYTPPCGTRFA
+9 
-22 AHEHNDNAKE
+22 
-32 RNTAMKK
+32 MKK

-63 ATNDDFVEDWE
+63 ATNDDFVEDRE
-74 GAADFTDDSYSSSEQ
+74 DIADYTDDSYSSGYSSSEQ

-104 DTAAEVVAEED
+104 DTAAEVIAEED
-115 ANDSSDTEIDK
+115 ANDSSDTEIDR

-137 DEVQV
+137 DEVQNT
-142 SDAAKDRND
+142 DAAEDRND
-151 LENPDEET
+151 REYPDEET
-159 ESDTQNPWEAGPSD
+159 KSGTNPGEAGPSD

-207 DDNALEEEMD
+207 DDDASEEEMD

-230 HENYAYTDVSG
+230 HEDYAYTDVSSG
-241 TKYTVDLY
+241 TEYMVDLY

-254 TIWELTTSSGEAEC
+254 KIWKLTTSSGGAEC
-268 ILPSTIYYTGDDG
+268 ILPSTIYYTGDDD
-281 VQEPAP
+281 VPEPTP
-287 YTVTELSL
+287 YTVTELRFSPYGN
-295 SYYSGVTSDNN
+295 SVTSVNN
-306 NYTSLVLPDT
+306 NYTALVLPDT
-316 LTDIRRSL
+316 LTDIGGSL

-347 NMMELKTLT
+347 YMKELRTLT
-356 FDEGVEEIA
+356 FEEGVEEIA
-365 SGSVVSGCT
+365 SGSVVSGCKNLT
-374 KLETIHLPSS
+374 TIHLPSS

-417 SKCTSLKSIELPAS
+417 SECTSLKSITLPAS
-431 ITTIPRSMFA
+431 ITTIPSYMFA

-460 GAFGSVTDWNGHE
+460 SAFKS
-473 TADTALTE
+473 DTALTE

-490 IGDRAFYGCSALT
+490 IGDRAFYGCSALE
-503 TVDLHNVTTM
+503 TVDLHSVTTM
-513 EYGAFQGCK
+513 EYAAFQGCDA
-522 ELSGEIDLSKL
+522 LSGEIDLSNL
-533 EVIPGNAFCYDS
+533 EVIPGHAFCYDPN
-545 KITSVITCPTLKSI
+545 ITSVVTCPTLRSI

-564 IWAGIS
+564 IWADIS
-570 TISLPETLNSIGE
+570 TISLPETLNSIGT
-583 YTFFLASLSGTV
+583 YAFYKASLSGTV

-602 KLGANAFNGCEE
+602 QLGASAFSGCEE
-614 IEAIQ
+614 VNAIQ
-619 IGSGLTDIP
+619 IGSGLKDIP
-628 SNAFDGCRKLTTIT
+628 ANAFAGCTNLKTIT
-642 VNNRQEDVK
+642 VNNRREDVT

-656 RVTVTY
+656 CVTVTY

-667 TADDDKVS
+667 EATDDKVS
-675 TATDALSLQDAVKQ
+675 NAEGALSLQQAVDQ
-689 AATNG
+689 ANG

-701 DIRLDEPVTI
+701 DIRLDEPVRI
-711 TAEQKV
+711 AAGQRV
-717 EITATENHNIFGN
+717 EITANTNCNIFGN
-730 KDQNLANLFVVE
+730 KDKDLTNLFVVE
-742 AGGELSLTG
+742 PGGKLSLTG

-765 VNHGKTTINGN
+765 VNHGKTTIDGN
-776 VVIEKSTLEGNN
+776 VVIEKSTLEGNDV
-788 IGVIEDKGSSAKL
+788 GVIEDNGSRAEL

-833 GTIRD
+833 GTIQD
-838 NIANTSSSDSSSPA
+838 NIANTPSSDSSSPA

-883 SNDAKARFT
+883 SNNAAKACFT
-892 MNGGTLSNNESHS
+892 MNGGTLSNNESRS
-905 YTSDSTPTG
+905 YTPYSTPTG

-930 ITGNCAY
+930 ITGNCAH

-949 LPTKEHGTA
+949 LPTEEHGTA
-958 FTMYS
+958 FTMIG

-984 SNRVS
+984 SNHVS

-1012 QIYTTLH
+1012 EIYTTLH
-1019 IQNAL
+1019 IENAL

-1048 QNGAVI
+1048 QDGAVI

-1099 FLYAPPGN
+1099 FLYAPAGN
-1107 LGTSGQGT
+1107 RGTSGQGT
-1115 RYNAVEY
+1115 RYNTVEY

-1137 LKSVVSDGVSIPAV
+1137 LKSVVSDGVSIPAT

-1180 SLSNSISVKKVWDNP
+1180 SLSYSISVKKAWDNP

-1205 TIHLKERDTGDVVST
+1205 TIHLKERDTGDIVST
-1220 AELTSE
+1220 AELTGE
-1226 NGWQYTFTDLP
+1226 NGWQHTFTDLP
-1237 LSPNHYTVTE
+1237 LSPDHYTVTE

-1335 SSYSVTEDAVP
+1335 GNYSVTEDAVP
-1346 GYETLIERS
+1346 GYKTLIERS

-1366 ERPLDPEPIE
+1366 ERPLYPEPIE
-1376 PIPPVDPPQ
+1376 PIDPIPPVDPPQ
-1385 EEIVTPPIVPETTGN
+1385 EEIVTPPIVPGTTGN

-1415 TEPTEESTEERSA
+1415 TEPTKESTEESTEERSA

-1468 AGVGLLVFGFYKRS
+1468 AGAGLLVFGLYKRS

>member
-1 MEAGCTIF
+1 
-9 LRWYTPPCGTRFA
+9 
-22 AHEHNDNAKE
+22 
-32 RNTAMKK
+32 MKK

-63 ATNDDFVEDWE
+63 ATNDDFVEDRE
-74 GAADFTDDSYSSSEQ
+74 DIADFTDDSYSSGHSSSEQ

-104 DTAAEVVAEED
+104 DTAAEVIAEED
-115 ANDSSDTEIDK
+115 ANDSSDTEIDR

-137 DEVQV
+137 DEVQDT
-142 SDAAKDRND
+142 DAAEDRND
-151 LENPDEET
+151 REYPDEET
-159 ESDTQNPWEAGPSD
+159 KSGTNPGEAGPSD

-207 DDNALEEEMD
+207 DDDASEEEMA

-230 HENYAYTDVSG
+230 HEDYAYTDVSSG
-241 TKYTVDLY
+241 TEYMVNLY

-254 TIWELTTSSGEAEC
+254 KIWKLTTSSGEAEC

-281 VQEPAP
+281 VPEPTP
-287 YTVTELSL
+287 YTVTELRL
-295 SYYSGVTSDNN
+295 SYWSGVTSDNN
-306 NYTSLVLPDT
+306 NYTALVLPDT
-316 LTDIRRSL
+316 LTDIGGSL

-347 NMMELKTLT
+347 NMKQLKTLT

-365 SGSVVSGCT
+365 SGSVVSGCKSLT
-374 KLETIHLPSS
+374 TIHLPSS

-417 SKCTSLKSIELPAS
+417 SECTSLKSITLPAS
-431 ITTIPRSMFA
+431 ITTIPSYMFA

-460 GAFGSVTDWNGHE
+460 SAFKS
-473 TADTALTE
+473 DTALTE

-490 IGDRAFYGCSALT
+490 IGDRAFYGCSALE
-503 TVDLHNVTTM
+503 TVDLHSVTTM
-513 EYGAFQGCK
+513 GYGAFQGCDA
-522 ELSGEIDLSKL
+522 LSREIDLSKL
-533 EVIPGNAFCYDS
+533 EVIPGHAFCYDPN
-545 KITSVITCPTLKSI
+545 ITSVITCPTLRSI

-564 IWAGIS
+564 IWADIS
-570 TISLPETLNSIGE
+570 TISLPETLKSIGT
-583 YTFFLASLSGTV
+583 YTFYKASLSGTV

-602 KLGANAFNGCEE
+602 QLGASAFSGCEKV
-614 IEAIQ
+614 EAIQ

-628 SNAFDGCRKLTTIT
+628 KDAFDGCKPKTIT
-642 VNNRQEDVK
+642 VNNRREDVH
-651 IPKID
+651 IPEID
-656 RVTVTY
+656 GVTVTY

-667 TADDDKVS
+667 TADNDKVS
-675 TATDALSLQDAVKQ
+675 NAEGALSLQQAVDQ
-689 AATNG
+689 ANG

-701 DIRLDEPVTI
+701 DIRLDEPVRI
-711 TAEQKV
+711 AAGQRV
-717 EITATENHNIFGN
+717 EITANTNCNIFGN
-730 KDQNLANLFVVE
+730 KDKDLTNLFVVE
-742 AGGELSLTG
+742 EGGELSLTG

-765 VNHGKTTINGN
+765 VNHGKTTIDGN
-776 VVIEKSTLEGNN
+776 VVIEKSTLEGDSM
-788 IGVIEDKGSSAKL
+788 GVIEDNGSSAEL

-812 IRGAHSASIRVTE
+812 IRGALSASIRVTE

-833 GTIRD
+833 GTIQD
-838 NIANTSSSDSSSPA
+838 NIANTPSSDSSSPA

-864 EGSICNNSGQ
+864 RGSICNNSGQ

-883 SNDAKARFT
+883 SSNAAKARFT

-905 YTSDSTPTG
+905 YTPYSTPTG

-949 LPTKEHGTA
+949 LPTEEHGTA
-958 FTMYS
+958 FTMYD
-963 GTISNNTA
+963 GTISNNKA
-971 SGYRCSGGGIYSC
+971 SGYRCDGGGIYSC
-984 SNRVS
+984 SNHVS

-1012 QIYTTLH
+1012 EIYTTLH
-1019 IQNAL
+1019 IENAL

-1048 QNGAVI
+1048 QDGAVI

-1099 FLYAPPGN
+1099 FLYAPAGN
-1107 LGTSGQGT
+1107 RGTSGQGT
-1115 RYNAVEY
+1115 RYNTVEY

-1137 LKSVVSDGVSIPAV
+1137 LKSVVSDGVSIPAT

-1180 SLSNSISVKKVWDNP
+1180 SLSHSILVKKAWDNP

-1205 TIHLKERDTGDVVST
+1205 TIHLKERDTGDIVST
-1220 AELTSE
+1220 AELSGE
-1226 NGWQYTFTDLP
+1226 NGWQHTFTDLP
-1237 LSPNHYTVTE
+1237 LSPDHYTVTE

-1335 SSYSVTEDAVP
+1335 GTYSVTEDAVP

-1366 ERPLDPEPIE
+1366 ERPLYPEPIE
-1376 PIPPVDPPQ
+1376 PIDPIPPVDPPQ
-1385 EEIVTPPIVPETTGN
+1385 EEIVTPPIVPGTTGN
-1400 EPSPPSTEET
+1400 EPNPPSTEET

-1415 TEPTEESTEERSA
+1415 TEPTEESTDESTEERSA

-1439 TQETPSVSAKPPKLI
+1439 TQETSSVSAKPPKLI

-1468 AGVGLLVFGFYKRS
+1468 AGAGLLVFGFYKRS

>member
-1 MEAGCTIF
+1 
-9 LRWYTPPCGTRFA
+9 
-22 AHEHNDNAKE
+22 
-32 RNTAMKK
+32 MKK

-63 ATNDDFVEDWE
+63 ATNDDFVEDRE
-74 GAADFTDDSYSSSEQ
+74 DIADYTDDSYSSGYSSSEQ

-104 DTAAEVVAEED
+104 DTAAEVIAEED
-115 ANDSSDTEIDK
+115 ANDSSDTEIDR

-137 DEVQV
+137 DEVQDT
-142 SDAAKDRND
+142 DAAEDRND
-151 LENPDEET
+151 REDSDEET
-159 ESDTQNPWEAGPSD
+159 RSGTQNPGEAGPSD

-207 DDNALEEEMD
+207 DDDASEEEMD

-230 HENYAYTDVSG
+230 HKDYAYTDVSSG
-241 TKYTVDLY
+241 TEYMVDLY

-254 TIWELTTSSGEAEC
+254 KIWQLTTSSGGAEC

-281 VQEPAP
+281 VPEPNP

-295 SYYSGVTSDNN
+295 SYWSGVTSDNN
-306 NYTSLVLPDT
+306 NYTALVLPDT
-316 LTDIRRSL
+316 LTDIGGSL

-336 GSVKVFNATLQ
+336 GSVKVFKATLQ
-347 NMMELKTLT
+347 NMKELKTLT
-356 FDEGVEEIA
+356 FEEGVEEIA
-365 SGSVVSGCT
+365 SGSVVSGCKSLT
-374 KLETIHLPSS
+374 TIHLPSS

-417 SKCTSLKSIELPAS
+417 SECTSLESIELPAS
-431 ITTIPRSMFA
+431 ITTIPSSMFA

-460 GAFGSVTDWNGHE
+460 GAFGSVTDWKDQE
-473 TADTALTE
+473 IADTVLTE

-490 IGDRAFYGCSALT
+490 IGDRAFYGCSALE
-503 TVDLHNVTTM
+503 TVDLHSVTTM
-513 EYGAFQGCK
+513 GYGAFQGCDA
-522 ELSGEIDLSKL
+522 LSGEIDLSNL
-533 EVIPGNAFCYDS
+533 EVIPGHAFCYDPN
-545 KITSVITCPTLKSI
+545 ITSVITCPTLRSI

-564 IWAGIS
+564 IWADIS
-570 TISLPETLNSIGE
+570 TISLPETLNSIGT
-583 YTFFLASLSGTV
+583 YTFYKASLSGTV

-602 KLGANAFNGCEE
+602 QLGASAFSGCEE
-614 IEAIQ
+614 VNAIQ
-619 IGSGLTDIP
+619 IGSGLKDIP
-628 SNAFDGCRKLTTIT
+628 ANAFAGCTNLKTIT
-642 VNNRQEDVK
+642 VNNRREDVT

-656 RVTVTY
+656 GVTVTY

-667 TADDDKVS
+667 EATDDKVS
-675 TATDALSLQDAVKQ
+675 NAEGALSLQQAVNQ
-689 AATNG
+689 ANG
-694 TPVTIEK
+694 TPVTIEIEK
-701 DIRLDEPVTI
+701 NICLNAPVTI
-711 TAEQKV
+711 AKGKQV
-717 EITATENHNIFGN
+717 EITANANENYNLFGN
-730 KDQNLANLFVVE
+730 KDKDLTNLFVVE
-742 AGGELSLTG
+742 EGGELSLTG

-765 VNHGKTTINGN
+765 VNHGKTTIDGN
-776 VVIEKSTLEGNN
+776 VVIEKSTLEGNDM
-788 IGVIEDKGSSAKL
+788 GVIEDNGSSAEL

-812 IRGAHSASIRVTE
+812 IRGARSASIRVTE

-833 GTIRD
+833 GTIQD
-838 NIANTSSSDSSSPA
+838 NIANTPSSDSSSPA

-883 SNDAKARFT
+883 SSNAAKARFT

-905 YTSDSTPTG
+905 YTPYSTPTG

-921 AEFVLNNGT
+921 AEFVLNEGT

-949 LPTKEHGTA
+949 LPTEEHGTA
-958 FTMYS
+958 FTMNG

-984 SNRVS
+984 SNYVS

-1012 QIYTTLH
+1012 EIYTTLH
-1019 IQNAL
+1019 IENAL

-1048 QNGAVI
+1048 QDGAVI

-1099 FLYAPPGN
+1099 FLYAPAGN
-1107 LGTSGQGT
+1107 RGTSGQGT
-1115 RYNAVEY
+1115 RYNTVEY

-1137 LKSVVSDGVSIPAV
+1137 LKSVVSDGVSIPAT

-1180 SLSNSISVKKVWDNP
+1180 SLSYSISVKKAWDNP

-1205 TIHLKERDTGDVVST
+1205 TIHLKERDTGDIVST
-1220 AELTSE
+1220 AELTGE
-1226 NGWQYTFTDLP
+1226 NGWQHTFTDLP
-1237 LSPNHYTVTE
+1237 LSPDHYTVTE

-1297 WERPAS
+1297 WKRPAS

-1335 SSYSVTEDAVP
+1335 GTYSVTEDAVP

-1366 ERPLDPEPIE
+1366 ERPLYPEPIE
-1376 PIPPVDPPQ
+1376 PIDPIPPVDPPQ
-1385 EEIVTPPIVPETTGN
+1385 EEIVTPPIVPGTTGN
-1400 EPSPPSTEET
+1400 EPNPPSTEET

-1415 TEPTEESTEERSA
+1415 TEPTEESTEESTEERSA

-1439 TQETPSVSAKPPKLI
+1439 TQETSSVSAKPPKLI

-1468 AGVGLLVFGFYKRS
+1468 AGAGLLVFGFYKRS

>member
-1 MEAGCTIF
+1 
-9 LRWYTPPCGTRFA
+9 
-22 AHEHNDNAKE
+22 
-32 RNTAMKK
+32 MKK

-74 GAADFTDDSYSSSEQ
+74 DAADFTADSYSSGYSSSEQ

-104 DTAAEVVAEED
+104 DTAAEVIAEED
-115 ANDSSDTEIDK
+115 ANDSSDTEIDR

-137 DEVQV
+137 DEVQDT
-142 SDAAKDRND
+142 DAAEDRND
-151 LENPDEET
+151 WEDSDKET
-159 ESDTQNPWEAGPSD
+159 KSGTQNPEEAGPSD
-173 AETEEDVPD
+173 AEIEEDVPD

-190 DSELEAAI
+190 DSDLEAAI

-217 DDIALLAAGKTMA
+217 DDIAMLAAGKTMA
-230 HENYAYTDVSG
+230 HEDYAYTDVSSG
-241 TKYTVDLY
+241 TEYMVDLY

-254 TIWELTTSSGEAEC
+254 KIWKLTTSSGEAEC
-268 ILPSTIYYTGDDG
+268 ILPSTIYYIGDDG
-281 VQEPAP
+281 VQEPDP

-295 SYYSGVTSDNN
+295 SYWSDVTSDNN
-306 NYTSLVLPDT
+306 NY
-316 LTDIRRSL
+316 
-324 SGFKNVTEITIP
+324 
-336 GSVKVFNATLQ
+336 
-347 NMMELKTLT
+347 
-356 FDEGVEEIA
+356 
-365 SGSVVSGCT
+365 
-374 KLETIHLPSS
+374 
-384 LQKLSG
+384 
-390 TGTFSGASA
+390 
-399 LTDITLPEGIAI
+399 
-411 TEGSTF
+411 
-417 SKCTSLKSIELPAS
+417 
-431 ITTIPRSMFA
+431 
-441 GCSAL
+441 
-446 ERVTAKGTITAIGN
+446 
-460 GAFGSVTDWNGHE
+460 
-473 TADTALTE
+473 
-481 IPDLSQVTS
+481 
-490 IGDRAFYGCSALT
+490 
-503 TVDLHNVTTM
+503 
-513 EYGAFQGCK
+513 
-522 ELSGEIDLSKL
+522 
-533 EVIPGNAFCYDS
+533 
-545 KITSVITCPTLKSI
+545 
-559 GDWAF
+559 
-564 IWAGIS
+564 
-570 TISLPETLNSIGE
+570 
-583 YTFFLASLSGTV
+583 
-595 ALPDSLT
+595 
-602 KLGANAFNGCEE
+602 
-614 IEAIQ
+614 
-619 IGSGLTDIP
+619 
-628 SNAFDGCRKLTTIT
+628 
-642 VNNRQEDVK
+642 
-651 IPKID
+651 
-656 RVTVTY
+656 
-662 TIPSL
+662 
-667 TADDDKVS
+667 
-675 TATDALSLQDAVKQ
+675 
-689 AATNG
+689 
-694 TPVTIEK
+694 
-701 DIRLDEPVTI
+701 
-711 TAEQKV
+711 
-717 EITATENHNIFGN
+717 
-730 KDQNLANLFVVE
+730 
-742 AGGELSLTG
+742 
-751 ALTLGGWNNTGSIL
+751 
-765 VNHGKTTINGN
+765 
-776 VVIEKSTLEGNN
+776 
-788 IGVIEDKGSSAKL
+788 
-801 ILENG
+801 
-806 TIQNHK
+806 
-812 IRGAHSASIRVTE
+812 
-825 GASFTMNG
+825 
-833 GTIRD
+833 
-838 NIANTSSSDSSSPA
+838 
-852 VLLLGASTFTMN
+852 
-864 EGSICNNSGQ
+864 
-874 CGTAVYLTA
+874 
-883 SNDAKARFT
+883 
-892 MNGGTLSNNESHS
+892 NESRL
-905 YTSDSTPTG
+905 YTPKSTPTG
-914 AVFVKYS
+914 AVFVKHS

-949 LPTKEHGTA
+949 LPTVEHGTA
-958 FTMYS
+958 FTMNG

-971 SGYRCSGGGIYSC
+971 SGYRCDGGGIYSC
-984 SNRVS
+984 SNHVS

-1012 QIYTTLH
+1012 EIYTTLH

-1072 TGAGGNGGVT
+1072 IGAGGNGGVT

-1099 FLYAPPGN
+1099 FLYAPAGN
-1107 LGTSGQGT
+1107 RGTSGQGT

-1172 GVVIGEAT
+1172 GVVIGEST
-1180 SLSNSISVKKVWDNP
+1180 SLSHSISVKKAWDNP
-1195 GYEDTQPSGV
+1195 GHEDTQPSGV
-1205 TIHLKERDTGDVVST
+1205 TIHLKERDTGDIVST
-1220 AELTSE
+1220 AELTGE
-1226 NGWQYTFTDLP
+1226 NGWQYTFTNLP

-1328 IFEDLPE
+1328 TFEDLPKGT
-1335 SSYSVTEDAVP
+1335 YSVTEDAVP

-1355 DAGGFIITNTY
+1355 NAGGFIITNTY

-1376 PIPPVDPPQ
+1376 PIDPIPPVDPPQ
-1385 EEIVTPPIVPETTGN
+1385 EEIVMPPIVPETTGN

-1415 TEPTEESTEERSA
+1415 TEPTEESTEESTEERSA

-1468 AGVGLLVFGFYKRS
+1468 AGAGLLVFGLYKRS

>member
-1 MEAGCTIF
+1 
-9 LRWYTPPCGTRFA
+9 
-22 AHEHNDNAKE
+22 
-32 RNTAMKK
+32 MKK

-63 ATNDDFVEDWE
+63 ATNDDFVEDRE
-74 GAADFTDDSYSSSEQ
+74 DIADYTDDSYSSGYSSSEQ

-104 DTAAEVVAEED
+104 DTAAEVIAEED
-115 ANDSSDTEIDK
+115 ANDSSDTEIDR

-137 DEVQV
+137 DEVQDT
-142 SDAAKDRND
+142 DAAEDRND
-151 LENPDEET
+151 REYPDEET
-159 ESDTQNPWEAGPSD
+159 KSGTNPGEAGPSD

-207 DDNALEEEMD
+207 DDDASEEEMD

-230 HENYAYTDVSG
+230 HEDYAYTDVSSG
-241 TKYTVDLY
+241 TEYMVDLY

-254 TIWELTTSSGEAEC
+254 KIWKLTTSSGGAEC
-268 ILPSTIYYTGDDG
+268 ILPSTIYYTDDDD
-281 VQEPAP
+281 VPEPTP
-287 YTVTELSL
+287 YTVTELRFSPYGN
-295 SYYSGVTSDNN
+295 SVTSVNN
-306 NYTSLVLPDT
+306 NYTALVLPDT
-316 LTDIRRSL
+316 LTDIGGSL

-347 NMMELKTLT
+347 YMKQLRTLT
-356 FDEGVEEIA
+356 FEEGVEEIA
-365 SGSVVSGCT
+365 SGSVVSGCKNLT
-374 KLETIHLPSS
+374 TIHLPSS

-417 SKCTSLKSIELPAS
+417 SECTSLKSITLPAS
-431 ITTIPRSMFA
+431 ITTIPSYMFA

-460 GAFGSVTDWNGHE
+460 SAFKS
-473 TADTALTE
+473 DTALTE

-490 IGDRAFYGCSALT
+490 IGDRAFYGCSALK
-503 TVDLHNVTTM
+503 TVDLHSVTTM
-513 EYGAFQGCK
+513 EYGAFQGCDA
-522 ELSGEIDLSKL
+522 LSGEIDLSNL
-533 EVIPGNAFCYDS
+533 EEIPGHAFCYDPN
-545 KITSVITCPTLKSI
+545 ITSVITCPTLRSI

-564 IWAGIS
+564 IWADIS
-570 TISLPETLNSIGE
+570 TISLPETLKSIGT
-583 YTFFLASLSGTV
+583 YTFYKASLSGTV

-602 KLGANAFNGCEE
+602 QLGASAFSGCEKV
-614 IEAIQ
+614 EAIQ

-628 SNAFDGCRKLTTIT
+628 KDAFDGCKPKTIT
-642 VNNRQEDVK
+642 VNNRREDVH
-651 IPKID
+651 IPEID
-656 RVTVTY
+656 GVTVTY

-667 TADDDKVS
+667 TADNDKVS
-675 TATDALSLQDAVKQ
+675 NAEGALSLQEAVDQ
-689 AATNG
+689 ANG

-701 DIRLDEPVTI
+701 DIRLDEPVRI
-711 TAEQKV
+711 AAGQRV
-717 EITATENHNIFGN
+717 EITANANENYNLFGN
-730 KDQNLANLFVVE
+730 KDEKPTNLFVVE
-742 AGGELSLTG
+742 EGGELSLTG

-765 VNHGKTTINGN
+765 VNHGKTTIDGN
-776 VVIEKSTLEGNN
+776 VVIEKSTLEGDSM
-788 IGVIEDKGSSAKL
+788 GVIEDNGSSAEL

-812 IRGAHSASIRVTE
+812 IRGALSASIRVTE

-833 GTIRD
+833 GTIQD
-838 NIANTSSSDSSSPA
+838 NIANTPSSDSSSPA

-864 EGSICNNSGQ
+864 GGSICNNSGQ

-883 SNDAKARFT
+883 SSNAAKARFT

-905 YTSDSTPTG
+905 YTPYSTPTG

-921 AEFVLNNGT
+921 AEFVLNEGT

-949 LPTKEHGTA
+949 LPTEEHGTA
-958 FTMYS
+958 FTMNG

-984 SNRVS
+984 SNYVS

-1012 QIYTTLH
+1012 EIYTTLH
-1019 IQNAL
+1019 IENAL

-1048 QNGAVI
+1048 QDGAVI

-1099 FLYAPPGN
+1099 FLYAPAGN
-1107 LGTSGQGT
+1107 RGTSGQGT

-1137 LKSVVSDGVSIPAV
+1137 LKSVVSDGVSIPAT

-1180 SLSNSISVKKVWDNP
+1180 SLSYSISVKKAWDNP

-1205 TIHLKERDTGDVVST
+1205 TIHLKERDTGDIVST
-1220 AELTSE
+1220 AELTGE

-1297 WERPAS
+1297 WKRPAS
-1303 IHVSLWNGDAKV
+1303 IHVSLWNGDTKV

-1328 IFEDLPE
+1328 IFEDLPKGT
-1335 SSYSVTEDAVP
+1335 YSVTEDAVP

-1366 ERPLDPEPIE
+1366 ERPLYPEPIE
-1376 PIPPVDPPQ
+1376 PIDPIPPVDPPQ
-1385 EEIVTPPIVPETTGN
+1385 EEIVTPPIVPGTTGN
-1400 EPSPPSTEET
+1400 EPTPPSTEET

-1415 TEPTEESTEERSA
+1415 TEPTEESTEESAEERSA

-1439 TQETPSVSAKPPKLI
+1439 TQETSSVSAKPPKLI

-1468 AGVGLLVFGFYKRS
+1468 AGAGLLVFGFYKRS

>member
-1 MEAGCTIF
+1 
-9 LRWYTPPCGTRFA
+9 
-22 AHEHNDNAKE
+22 
-32 RNTAMKK
+32 MKK

-63 ATNDDFVEDWE
+63 ATNDDFVEDRE
-74 GAADFTDDSYSSSEQ
+74 DIADFTDDSYSSGYSSSEQ

-104 DTAAEVVAEED
+104 DTAAKVIAEED
-115 ANDSSDTEIDK
+115 ANDPSDTEIDR

-137 DEVQV
+137 DEVQDT
-142 SDAAKDRND
+142 DAAEDRND
-151 LENPDEET
+151 REYPDEET
-159 ESDTQNPWEAGPSD
+159 KSGTNPGETGPSD

-207 DDNALEEEMD
+207 DDDASEEEMD

-230 HENYAYTDVSG
+230 HEDYAYTDVSSG
-241 TKYTVDLY
+241 TEYMVDLY

-254 TIWELTTSSGEAEC
+254 KIWKLTTSSGGAEC

-281 VQEPAP
+281 VQEPNP
-287 YTVTELSL
+287 YTVTELRFSPYGN
-295 SYYSGVTSDNN
+295 SVTSVNN
-306 NYTSLVLPDT
+306 NYTALVLPDT
-316 LTDIRRSL
+316 LTDIGGSL

-347 NMMELKTLT
+347 YMKQLRTLT

-365 SGSVVSGCT
+365 SGSVVSGCKNLT
-374 KLETIHLPSS
+374 TIHLPSS

-417 SKCTSLKSIELPAS
+417 SECTSLKSITLPAS
-431 ITTIPRSMFA
+431 ITTIPSYMFA

-460 GAFGSVTDWNGHE
+460 SAFKS
-473 TADTALTE
+473 DTALTE

-490 IGDRAFYGCSALT
+490 IGDRAFYGCSALK
-503 TVDLHNVTTM
+503 TVDLHSVTTM
-513 EYGAFQGCK
+513 EYGAFQGCDA
-522 ELSGEIDLSKL
+522 LSGEIDLSNL
-533 EVIPGNAFCYDS
+533 EEIPGHAFCYDPN
-545 KITSVITCPTLKSI
+545 ITSVITCPTLRSI

-564 IWAGIS
+564 IWADIS
-570 TISLPETLNSIGE
+570 TISLPETLKSIGT
-583 YTFFLASLSGTV
+583 YTFYKASLSGTV

-602 KLGANAFNGCEE
+602 QLGASAFSGCEKV
-614 IEAIQ
+614 EAIQ

-628 SNAFDGCRKLTTIT
+628 KDAFDGCKPKTIT
-642 VNNRQEDVK
+642 VNNRREDVT

-656 RVTVTY
+656 GVTVTY

-667 TADDDKVS
+667 TADNDKVS
-675 TATDALSLQDAVKQ
+675 NAEGALSLQEAVDQ
-689 AATNG
+689 ANG

-701 DIRLDEPVTI
+701 DIRLDEPVRI
-711 TAEQKV
+711 AAGQRV
-717 EITATENHNIFGN
+717 EITANVNCNIFGN
-730 KDQNLANLFVVE
+730 NDKNLTNLFVVE
-742 AGGELSLTG
+742 PGGELSLTG

-765 VNHGKTTINGN
+765 VNHGKTTIDGN
-776 VVIEKSTLEGNN
+776 VVIEKSTLEGNDV
-788 IGVIEDKGSSAKL
+788 GVIEDNGSSAEL

-812 IRGAHSASIRVTE
+812 IRGALSASIRVTE

-833 GTIRD
+833 GTIQA

-864 EGSICNNSGQ
+864 GGSICNNSGQ

-883 SNDAKARFT
+883 SSNAAKARFT
-892 MNGGTLSNNESHS
+892 MNGGTLSNNESRS
-905 YTSDSTPTG
+905 YTPNSTPTG

-930 ITGNCAY
+930 ITGNCAH

-949 LPTKEHGTA
+949 LPTEEHGTA
-958 FTMYS
+958 FTMNG

-984 SNRVS
+984 SNCVS

-1004 GVYSEGNT
+1004 GIYSEGNT
-1012 QIYTTLH
+1012 EIYTTLH

-1099 FLYAPPGN
+1099 FLYAPAGN
-1107 LGTSGQGT
+1107 RGTFGQGT
-1115 RYNAVEY
+1115 RYNTVEY

-1137 LKSVVSDGVSIPAV
+1137 LKSVVSDGVSIPAT

-1172 GVVIGEAT
+1172 GVVIGEET
-1180 SLSNSISVKKVWDNP
+1180 SLSYSISVKKVWDNP

-1205 TIHLKERDTGDVVST
+1205 TIHLKERDTGDIVST
-1220 AELTSE
+1220 AELTGE

-1237 LSPNHYTVTE
+1237 LSPDHYTVTE

-1335 SSYSVTEDAVP
+1335 GTYSVTEDAVP

-1366 ERPLDPEPIE
+1366 ERPLYPEPIE
-1376 PIPPVDPPQ
+1376 PIDPIPPVDPPQ
-1385 EEIVTPPIVPETTGN
+1385 EEIVTPPIVPGTTGN

-1415 TEPTEESTEERSA
+1415 TEPTEESTEESTEERSA

-1468 AGVGLLVFGFYKRS
+1468 AGAGLLVFGFYKRS

>member
-1 MEAGCTIF
+1 
-9 LRWYTPPCGTRFA
+9 
-22 AHEHNDNAKE
+22 
-32 RNTAMKK
+32 MKK

-63 ATNDDFVEDWE
+63 ATNDDFVEDRE
-74 GAADFTDDSYSSSEQ
+74 DIADFTDDSYSSGYSSSEQ

-104 DTAAEVVAEED
+104 DTAAEVIAEED
-115 ANDSSDTEIDK
+115 ANDPSDTEIDRT
-126 AADSIEETEPE
+126 ADSIEETEPE
-137 DEVQV
+137 DEVQDT
-142 SDAAKDRND
+142 DAAEDRND
-151 LENPDEET
+151 REDSDEET
-159 ESDTQNPWEAGPSD
+159 KSGTQNPEEAGPSD

-207 DDNALEEEMD
+207 DDDASEEEMD

-230 HENYAYTDVSG
+230 HKDYAYTDVSSG
-241 TKYTVDLY
+241 TEYMVDLY
-249 TDHTA
+249 TDYTA
-254 TIWELTTSSGEAEC
+254 KIRRLTSSSGGAEC
-268 ILPSTIYYTGDDG
+268 ILPSTIYYTDDAG
-281 VQEPAP
+281 VQDPNP

-295 SYYSGVTSDNN
+295 PFSSSVTSD
-306 NYTSLVLPDT
+306 YTTLVLPDT
-316 LTDIRRSL
+316 LTDMGGYL
-324 SGFKNVTEITIP
+324 SSFKNVTEITIP
-336 GSVKVFNATLQ
+336 GSVKVFKAILQ
-347 NMMELKTLT
+347 NMTELKTLT
-356 FDEGVEEIA
+356 FEEGVEEIA
-365 SGSVVSGCT
+365 SGSVVSGCKNLT
-374 KLETIHLPSS
+374 TIHLPSS

-390 TGTFSGASA
+390 TDTFSGASA

-417 SKCTSLKSIELPAS
+417 SECTSLESIELPAS
-431 ITTIPRSMFA
+431 ITTIPSHMFA

-446 ERVTAKGTITAIGN
+446 ERVTAKGTITAIDN
-460 GAFGSVTDWNGHE
+460 GAFGSVTDWKNHE

-490 IGDRAFYGCSALT
+490 IGDRAFYGCSALE
-503 TVDLHNVTTM
+503 TVDLHSVTTM
-513 EYGAFQGCK
+513 GYAAFQGCDA
-522 ELSGEIDLSKL
+522 LSGEIDLSNL
-533 EVIPGNAFCYDS
+533 EEIPGHAFCYDPN
-545 KITSVITCPTLKSI
+545 ITSVITCSTLSSI

-570 TISLPETLNSIGE
+570 TISLPETLNSIGT
-583 YTFFLASLSGTV
+583 YTFYKASLSGTV

-602 KLGANAFNGCEE
+602 QLGASAFSGCKEV
-614 IEAIQ
+614 EAIQ

-628 SNAFDGCRKLTTIT
+628 PNAFAGCTNLKTIT
-642 VNNRQEDVK
+642 VNNRREDVH
-651 IPKID
+651 IPEID
-656 RVTVTY
+656 GVTVTY

-667 TADDDKVS
+667 TADNDKVS
-675 TATDALSLQDAVKQ
+675 AAAGALSLQEAVIQ
-689 AATNG
+689 AASNG

-701 DIRLDEPVTI
+701 DIRLDEPVRI
-711 TAEQKV
+711 AAGQRV
-717 EITATENHNIFGN
+717 EITANANCNIFGN
-730 KDQNLANLFVVE
+730 KDENVKNLFVVE
-742 AGGELSLTG
+742 PGGELSLTG

-765 VNHGKTTINGN
+765 VNHGKTTIDGN
-776 VVIEKSTLEGNN
+776 VVIEKSTLEGDSM
-788 IGVIEDKGSSAKL
+788 GVIEDNGSSAEL

-812 IRGAHSASIRVTE
+812 IRGALSASIRVTE

-833 GTIRD
+833 GTIQD
-838 NIANTSSSDSSSPA
+838 NIANTASSDSSSPA

-864 EGSICNNSGQ
+864 GGSICNNSGQ

-883 SNDAKARFT
+883 SSNAAKARFT
-892 MNGGTLSNNESHS
+892 MNGGTLSNNESRS
-905 YTSDSTPTG
+905 YTPYSTPTG

-930 ITGNCAY
+930 ITGNCAH

-949 LPTKEHGTA
+949 LPREEHGTA
-958 FTMYS
+958 FTMNG

-984 SNRVS
+984 SNCVS

-1004 GVYSEGNT
+1004 GIYSEGNT
-1012 QIYTTLH
+1012 EIYTTLH

-1048 QNGAVI
+1048 QDGAVI

-1072 TGAGGNGGVT
+1072 AGAGGNGGVT

-1107 LGTSGQGT
+1107 RGTAGQGT
-1115 RYNAVEY
+1115 RYNTVEY

-1137 LKSVVSDGVSIPAV
+1137 LKSVVSDGVSIPAT

-1180 SLSNSISVKKVWDNP
+1180 SLSYSISVKKAWDNP

-1205 TIHLKERDTGDVVST
+1205 TIHLKERDTGDIVST
-1220 AELTSE
+1220 AELTGE
-1226 NGWQYTFTDLP
+1226 NGWQHTFTDLP
-1237 LSPNHYTVTE
+1237 LSPDHYTVTE

-1297 WERPAS
+1297 WKRPAS

-1335 SSYSVTEDAVP
+1335 GTYSVTEDAVP

-1366 ERPLDPEPIE
+1366 ERPLYPEPIE
-1376 PIPPVDPPQ
+1376 PIDPIPPVDPPQ
-1385 EEIVTPPIVPETTGN
+1385 EEIVTPPIVPGTTGN
-1400 EPSPPSTEET
+1400 EPNPPSTEET

-1415 TEPTEESTEERSA
+1415 TEPTEESTEESTEERSA

-1468 AGVGLLVFGFYKRS
+1468 AGAGLLVFGFYKRS

>member
-1 MEAGCTIF
+1 
-9 LRWYTPPCGTRFA
+9 
-22 AHEHNDNAKE
+22 
-32 RNTAMKK
+32 MKK

-63 ATNDDFVEDWE
+63 ATNDDFVEDRE
-74 GAADFTDDSYSSSEQ
+74 DIADYTDDSYSSGYSSSEQ

-104 DTAAEVVAEED
+104 DTAAEVIAEED
-115 ANDSSDTEIDK
+115 ANDSSDTEIDR

-137 DEVQV
+137 DEVQNTD
-142 SDAAKDRND
+142 SAEDRND
-151 LENPDEET
+151 REYPDEET
-159 ESDTQNPWEAGPSD
+159 KSGTNPGEAGPSD

-207 DDNALEEEMD
+207 DDDASEEEMD

-230 HENYAYTDVSG
+230 HEDYAYTDVSSG
-241 TKYTVDLY
+241 TEYMVDLY

-254 TIWELTTSSGEAEC
+254 KIWKLTTSSGEAEC
-268 ILPSTIYYTGDDG
+268 ILPSTIYYTDDDD
-281 VQEPAP
+281 VPEPTP
-287 YTVTELSL
+287 YTVTELRFSPYGN
-295 SYYSGVTSDNN
+295 SVTSVNN
-306 NYTSLVLPDT
+306 NYTALVLPDT
-316 LTDIRRSL
+316 LTDIGGSL

-347 NMMELKTLT
+347 YMKQLRTLT
-356 FDEGVEEIA
+356 FEEGVEEIA
-365 SGSVVSGCT
+365 SGSVVSGCKNLT
-374 KLETIHLPSS
+374 TIHLPSS

-417 SKCTSLKSIELPAS
+417 SECTSLKSITLPAS
-431 ITTIPRSMFA
+431 ITTIPSYMFA

-460 GAFGSVTDWNGHE
+460 SAFKS
-473 TADTALTE
+473 DTALTE

-490 IGDRAFYGCSALT
+490 IGDRAFYGCSALK
-503 TVDLHNVTTM
+503 TVDLHSVTTM
-513 EYGAFQGCK
+513 EYGAFQGCDA
-522 ELSGEIDLSKL
+522 LSGEIDLSNL
-533 EVIPGNAFCYDS
+533 EEIPGHAFCYDPN
-545 KITSVITCPTLKSI
+545 ITSVITCPTLRSI

-564 IWAGIS
+564 IWADIS
-570 TISLPETLNSIGE
+570 TISLPETLKSIGT
-583 YTFFLASLSGTV
+583 YTFYKASLSGTV

-602 KLGANAFNGCEE
+602 QLGASAFSGCEKV
-614 IEAIQ
+614 EAIQ
-619 IGSGLTDIP
+619 IGSGLKDIP
-628 SNAFDGCRKLTTIT
+628 ANAFAGCTNLKTIT
-642 VNNRQEDVK
+642 VNNRWEDVT

-656 RVTVTY
+656 GVTVTY

-667 TADDDKVS
+667 TADNDKVS
-675 TATDALSLQDAVKQ
+675 NTEGALSLQQAVDQ
-689 AATNG
+689 ANG

-701 DIRLDEPVTI
+701 DIRLDEPVRI
-711 TAEQKV
+711 AAGQRV
-717 EITATENHNIFGN
+717 EITANTNCNIFGN
-730 KDQNLANLFVVE
+730 KDKDLTNLFVVE
-742 AGGELSLTG
+742 PGGELSLTG

-765 VNHGKTTINGN
+765 VNHGKTTIDGN
-776 VVIEKSTLEGNN
+776 VVIEKSTLEGNDV
-788 IGVIEDKGSSAKL
+788 GVIEDNGSSAEL

-812 IRGAHSASIRVTE
+812 IRGALSASIRVTE

-833 GTIRD
+833 GTIQA

-864 EGSICNNSGQ
+864 GGSICNNSGQ

-883 SNDAKARFT
+883 SSNAAKARFT
-892 MNGGTLSNNESHS
+892 MNGGSLSNNESRS
-905 YTSDSTPTG
+905 YTPNSTPTG

-921 AEFVLNNGT
+921 AEFVLNDGT
-930 ITGNCAY
+930 ITGNCAHD
-937 GGAGGGVAVMDE
+937 GAGGGVAVMDE
-949 LPTKEHGTA
+949 LPTEEHGTA
-958 FTMYS
+958 FTMNG

-984 SNRVS
+984 SNYVS

-1004 GVYSEGNT
+1004 GIYSEGNT
-1012 QIYTTLH
+1012 EIYTTLH

-1048 QNGAVI
+1048 QDGAVI

-1099 FLYAPPGN
+1099 FLYAPAGN
-1107 LGTSGQGT
+1107 RGTSGQGT
-1115 RYNAVEY
+1115 RYNTVEY

-1137 LKSVVSDGVSIPAV
+1137 LKSVVSDGVSIPAT

-1180 SLSNSISVKKVWDNP
+1180 SLSYSISVKKAWDNP

-1205 TIHLKERDTGDVVST
+1205 TIHLKERDTGDIVST
-1220 AELTSE
+1220 AELTGE
-1226 NGWQYTFTDLP
+1226 NGWQHTFTDLP
-1237 LSPNHYTVTE
+1237 LSPDHYTVTE

-1335 SSYSVTEDAVP
+1335 GTYSVTEDAVP

-1366 ERPLDPEPIE
+1366 ERPLYPEPIE
-1376 PIPPVDPPQ
+1376 PIDPIPPVDPPQ
-1385 EEIVTPPIVPETTGN
+1385 EEIVTPPIVPGTTGN
-1400 EPSPPSTEET
+1400 EPNPPSTEET

-1415 TEPTEESTEERSA
+1415 TEPTEESTDESTEERST
-1428 ESDPEESPIKE
+1428 ESDPQESPIKE

-1468 AGVGLLVFGFYKRS
+1468 AGAGLLVFGFYKRS

>member
-1 MEAGCTIF
+1 
-9 LRWYTPPCGTRFA
+9 
-22 AHEHNDNAKE
+22 
-32 RNTAMKK
+32 MKK

-63 ATNDDFVEDWE
+63 ATNDDFVEDRE
-74 GAADFTDDSYSSSEQ
+74 DIADYTDDSYSSGYSSSEQ

-104 DTAAEVVAEED
+104 DTAAEVIAEED
-115 ANDSSDTEIDK
+115 ANDSSDTEIDRT
-126 AADSIEETEPE
+126 ADSIEETEPE
-137 DEVQV
+137 DEVQDT
-142 SDAAKDRND
+142 DAAEDRND
-151 LENPDEET
+151 REDSDEET
-159 ESDTQNPWEAGPSD
+159 KSGTQNPEEAGPSD

-207 DDNALEEEMD
+207 DDDASEEEMD

-230 HENYAYTDVSG
+230 HEDYAYTDVSSG
-241 TKYTVDLY
+241 TEYMVDLY

-254 TIWELTTSSGEAEC
+254 KIWKLTTSSGGAEC
-268 ILPSTIYYTGDDG
+268 ILPSTIYYTDDDD
-281 VQEPAP
+281 VPEPTP
-287 YTVTELSL
+287 YTVTELRFSPYGN
-295 SYYSGVTSDNN
+295 SVTSVNN
-306 NYTSLVLPDT
+306 NYTALVLPDT
-316 LTDIRRSL
+316 LTDIGGSL

-347 NMMELKTLT
+347 YMKQLRTLT
-356 FDEGVEEIA
+356 FEEGVEEIA
-365 SGSVVSGCT
+365 SGSVVSGCKNLT
-374 KLETIHLPSS
+374 TIHLPSS

-417 SKCTSLKSIELPAS
+417 SECTSLKSITLPAS
-431 ITTIPRSMFA
+431 ITTIPSYMFA

-460 GAFGSVTDWNGHE
+460 SAFKS
-473 TADTALTE
+473 DTALTE

-490 IGDRAFYGCSALT
+490 IGDRAFYGCSALK
-503 TVDLHNVTTM
+503 TVDLHSVTTM
-513 EYGAFQGCK
+513 EYGAFQGCDA
-522 ELSGEIDLSKL
+522 LSGEINLSNL
-533 EVIPGNAFCYDS
+533 EEIPGHAFCYDPN
-545 KITSVITCPTLKSI
+545 ITSVITCPTLRSI

-564 IWAGIS
+564 IWADIS
-570 TISLPETLNSIGE
+570 TISLPETLKSIGT
-583 YTFFLASLSGTV
+583 YTFYKASLSGTV

-602 KLGANAFNGCEE
+602 QLGASAFSGCEKV
-614 IEAIQ
+614 EAIQ

-628 SNAFDGCRKLTTIT
+628 KDAFDGCKPKTIT
-642 VNNRQEDVK
+642 VNNRREDVH
-651 IPKID
+651 IPEID
-656 RVTVTY
+656 GVTVTY

-667 TADDDKVS
+667 TADNDKVS
-675 TATDALSLQDAVKQ
+675 NAEGALSLQEAVDQ
-689 AATNG
+689 ANG

-701 DIRLDEPVTI
+701 DIRLDEPVRI
-711 TAEQKV
+711 AAGQRV
-717 EITATENHNIFGN
+717 EITANANENYNLFGN
-730 KDQNLANLFVVE
+730 KDEKPTNLFVVE
-742 AGGELSLTG
+742 EGGELSLTG

-765 VNHGKTTINGN
+765 VNHGKTTIDGN
-776 VVIEKSTLEGNN
+776 VVIEKSTLEGDSM
-788 IGVIEDKGSSAKL
+788 GVIEDNGSSAEL

-812 IRGAHSASIRVTE
+812 IRGALSASIRVTE

-833 GTIRD
+833 GTIQD

-864 EGSICNNSGQ
+864 RGSICNNSGQ

-883 SNDAKARFT
+883 SSNAAKARFT
-892 MNGGTLSNNESHS
+892 MNGGTLSNNESRS
-905 YTSDSTPTG
+905 YTPNSTPTG

-930 ITGNCAY
+930 ITGNCAH

-949 LPTKEHGTA
+949 LPTEEHGTA
-958 FTMYS
+958 FTMNG

-984 SNRVS
+984 SNCVS

-1004 GVYSEGNT
+1004 GIYSEGNT
-1012 QIYTTLH
+1012 EIYTTLH

-1099 FLYAPPGN
+1099 FLYAPAGN
-1107 LGTSGQGT
+1107 RGTSGQGT
-1115 RYNAVEY
+1115 RYNTVEY

-1137 LKSVVSDGVSIPAV
+1137 LKSVVSDGVSIPAT

-1172 GVVIGEAT
+1172 GVVIGEET
-1180 SLSNSISVKKVWDNP
+1180 SLSYSISVKKAWDNP

-1205 TIHLKERDTGDVVST
+1205 TIHLKERDTGDIVST
-1220 AELTSE
+1220 AELTGE

-1237 LSPNHYTVTE
+1237 LSPDHYTVTE

-1335 SSYSVTEDAVP
+1335 GTYSVTEDAVP

-1366 ERPLDPEPIE
+1366 ERPLYPEPIE
-1376 PIPPVDPPQ
+1376 PIDPIPPVDPPQ
-1385 EEIVTPPIVPETTGN
+1385 EEIVTPPIVPGTTGN
-1400 EPSPPSTEET
+1400 EPNPPSTEET

-1415 TEPTEESTEERSA
+1415 TEPTEESTEESTEERSA

-1468 AGVGLLVFGFYKRS
+1468 AGAGLLVFGFYKRS

>member
-1 MEAGCTIF
+1 
-9 LRWYTPPCGTRFA
+9 
-22 AHEHNDNAKE
+22 
-32 RNTAMKK
+32 MKK

-63 ATNDDFVEDWE
+63 ATNDDFVEDRE
-74 GAADFTDDSYSSSEQ
+74 DIADYTDDSYSSGYSSSEQ

-104 DTAAEVVAEED
+104 DTAAEVIAEED
-115 ANDSSDTEIDK
+115 ANDSSDTEIDR

-137 DEVQV
+137 DEVQDT
-142 SDAAKDRND
+142 DAAEDRND
-151 LENPDEET
+151 REDSDEET
-159 ESDTQNPWEAGPSD
+159 KSGTNPGETGPSD
-173 AETEEDVPD
+173 AETEEDVSD

-207 DDNALEEEMD
+207 DDDASEEEMD

-230 HENYAYTDVSG
+230 HEDYAYTDVSSG
-241 TKYTVDLY
+241 TEYMVDLY

-254 TIWELTTSSGEAEC
+254 KIWKLTTSSGGAEC
-268 ILPSTIYYTGDDG
+268 ILPSTIYYTDDDD
-281 VQEPAP
+281 VPEPTP
-287 YTVTELSL
+287 YTVTELRFSPYGN
-295 SYYSGVTSDNN
+295 SVTSVNN
-306 NYTSLVLPDT
+306 NYTALVLPDT
-316 LTDIRRSL
+316 LTDIGGSL

-347 NMMELKTLT
+347 YMKELRTLT
-356 FDEGVEEIA
+356 FEEGVEEIA
-365 SGSVVSGCT
+365 SGSVVSGCKNLT
-374 KLETIHLPSS
+374 TIHLPSS

-417 SKCTSLKSIELPAS
+417 SECTSLKSITLPAS
-431 ITTIPRSMFA
+431 ITTIPSYMFA

-460 GAFGSVTDWNGHE
+460 SAFKS
-473 TADTALTE
+473 DTALTN

-490 IGDRAFYGCSALT
+490 IGDRAFYGCSALK
-503 TVDLHNVTTM
+503 TVDLHSVTTM
-513 EYGAFQGCK
+513 EYGAFQGCDA
-522 ELSGEIDLSKL
+522 LSGEIDLSNL
-533 EVIPGNAFCYDS
+533 EEIPGHAFCYDPN
-545 KITSVITCPTLKSI
+545 ITSVITCPTLRSI

-564 IWAGIS
+564 IWADIS
-570 TISLPETLNSIGE
+570 TISLPETLKSIGT
-583 YTFFLASLSGTV
+583 YTFYKASLSGTV

-602 KLGANAFNGCEE
+602 QLGASAFSGCEKV
-614 IEAIQ
+614 EAIQ
-619 IGSGLTDIP
+619 IGSGLKDIP
-628 SNAFDGCRKLTTIT
+628 ADAFDGCANLKTIT
-642 VNNRQEDVK
+642 VNNRREDVH
-651 IPKID
+651 IPEID
-656 RVTVTY
+656 GVTVTY

-667 TADDDKVS
+667 TADNDKVS
-675 TATDALSLQDAVKQ
+675 NAEGALSLQQAVDQ
-689 AATNG
+689 ANG

-701 DIRLDEPVTI
+701 DIRLDEPVRI
-711 TAEQKV
+711 AAGQRV
-717 EITATENHNIFGN
+717 EITANTNCNIFGN
-730 KDQNLANLFVVE
+730 KDKDLANLFVVE
-742 AGGELSLTG
+742 EGGELSLTG

-765 VNHGKTTINGN
+765 VNHGKTTIDGN
-776 VVIEKSTLEGNN
+776 VVIEKSTLEGDSM
-788 IGVIEDKGSSAKL
+788 GVIEDNGSSAEL

-812 IRGAHSASIRVTE
+812 IRGAHSASIRVTK

-833 GTIRD
+833 GTIQD
-838 NIANTSSSDSSSPA
+838 NIANTPSSDSSSPA

-864 EGSICNNSGQ
+864 RGSICNNSGQ

-883 SNDAKARFT
+883 SSNAAKARFT

-905 YTSDSTPTG
+905 YTPYSTPTG

-921 AEFVLNNGT
+921 AEFVLNEGT

-949 LPTKEHGTA
+949 LPTEEHGTA
-958 FTMYS
+958 FTMNG

-984 SNRVS
+984 SNYVS

-1012 QIYTTLH
+1012 DIYTTLH

-1048 QNGAVI
+1048 QDGAVI

-1099 FLYAPPGN
+1099 FLYAPAGN
-1107 LGTSGQGT
+1107 RGTSGQGT
-1115 RYNAVEY
+1115 RYNTVEY

-1137 LKSVVSDGVSIPAV
+1137 LKSVVSDGVSIPAT

-1180 SLSNSISVKKVWDNP
+1180 SLSYSISVKKAWDNP

-1205 TIHLKERDTGDVVST
+1205 TIHLKERDTGDIVST
-1220 AELTSE
+1220 AELTGE
-1226 NGWQYTFTDLP
+1226 NGWQYTFTDFP
-1237 LSPNHYTVTE
+1237 LSPDHYTVTE

-1335 SSYSVTEDAVP
+1335 GTYSVTEDAVP

-1366 ERPLDPEPIE
+1366 ERPLYPEPIE
-1376 PIPPVDPPQ
+1376 PIDPIPPVDPPQ
-1385 EEIVTPPIVPETTGN
+1385 EEIVTPPIVPGTTGN
-1400 EPSPPSTEET
+1400 EPNPPSTEET

-1415 TEPTEESTEERSA
+1415 TEPTEESTEESTEERSA

-1439 TQETPSVSAKPPKLI
+1439 TQETPSVSANPPKLI

-1468 AGVGLLVFGFYKRS
+1468 AGAGLLVFGFYKRS

>member
-1 MEAGCTIF
+1 
-9 LRWYTPPCGTRFA
+9 
-22 AHEHNDNAKE
+22 
-32 RNTAMKK
+32 MKK

-63 ATNDDFVEDWE
+63 ATNDDFVEDRE
-74 GAADFTDDSYSSSEQ
+74 DIADYTDDSYSSGHSSSEQ

-104 DTAAEVVAEED
+104 DTAAEVIAEED
-115 ANDSSDTEIDK
+115 ANDSSDTEIDR

-137 DEVQV
+137 DEVQDT
-142 SDAAKDRND
+142 DAAEDRND
-151 LENPDEET
+151 REDPDEET
-159 ESDTQNPWEAGPSD
+159 KSGTNPGETGPSD
-173 AETEEDVPD
+173 AEIEEDVPD

-207 DDNALEEEMD
+207 DDDASEEEMD

-230 HENYAYTDVSG
+230 HEDYAYTDVSSG
-241 TKYTVDLY
+241 TEYMVDLY

-254 TIWELTTSSGEAEC
+254 KIWKLTTSSGGAEC
-268 ILPSTIYYTGDDG
+268 ILPSTIYYTGDDD
-281 VQEPAP
+281 VPEPTP
-287 YTVTELSL
+287 YTVTELRFSPYGN
-295 SYYSGVTSDNN
+295 SVTSVNN
-306 NYTSLVLPDT
+306 NYTALVLPDT
-316 LTDIRRSL
+316 LTDIGGSL

-347 NMMELKTLT
+347 YMKQLRTLT
-356 FDEGVEEIA
+356 FEEGVEEIA
-365 SGSVVSGCT
+365 SGSVVSGCKNLT
-374 KLETIHLPSS
+374 TIHLPSS

-417 SKCTSLKSIELPAS
+417 SECTSLESIELPAS
-431 ITTIPRSMFA
+431 ITTIPSSMFA

-460 GAFGSVTDWNGHE
+460 SAFKS
-473 TADTALTE
+473 DTALTE

-490 IGDRAFYGCSALT
+490 IGDRAFYGCSALE
-503 TVDLHNVTTM
+503 TVDLHSVTTM
-513 EYGAFQGCK
+513 GYGAFQGCDA
-522 ELSGEIDLSKL
+522 LFGEIDLSNL
-533 EVIPGNAFCYDS
+533 EVIPGHAFCYDPN
-545 KITSVITCPTLKSI
+545 ITSVITCPTLRSI

-564 IWAGIS
+564 IWADIS
-570 TISLPETLNSIGE
+570 TISLPETLNSIGT
-583 YTFFLASLSGTV
+583 YTFYKASLSGTV

-602 KLGANAFNGCEE
+602 QLGASAFSGCEKV
-614 IEAIQ
+614 EAIQ
-619 IGSGLTDIP
+619 IGSGLKDIP
-628 SNAFDGCRKLTTIT
+628 ANAFAGCTNLKTIT
-642 VNNRQEDVK
+642 VNNRREDVT

-656 RVTVTY
+656 GVTVTY

-667 TADDDKVS
+667 TADNDKVS
-675 TATDALSLQDAVKQ
+675 AAADALSLQQAVDQ
-689 AATNG
+689 ANG

-701 DIRLDEPVTI
+701 DIRLDEPVRI
-711 TAEQKV
+711 AAGQRV
-717 EITATENHNIFGN
+717 EITANANENYNLFGN
-730 KDQNLANLFVVE
+730 KDEKPTNLFVVE
-742 AGGELSLTG
+742 EGGELSLTG

-765 VNHGKTTINGN
+765 VNHGKTTIDGN
-776 VVIEKSTLEGNN
+776 VVIEKSTLEGDSM
-788 IGVIEDKGSSAKL
+788 GVIEDNGSSAEL

-812 IRGAHSASIRVTE
+812 IRGALSASIRVTE

-833 GTIRD
+833 GTIQD

-864 EGSICNNSGQ
+864 RGSICNNSGQ

-883 SNDAKARFT
+883 SSNAAKARFT
-892 MNGGTLSNNESHS
+892 MNGGTLSNNESHL
-905 YTSDSTPTG
+905 YTPNSTPTG

-930 ITGNCAY
+930 ITGNYAH

-949 LPTKEHGTA
+949 LPTEEHGTA
-958 FTMYS
+958 FTMNG

-984 SNRVS
+984 SNYVS

-1012 QIYTTLH
+1012 DIYTTLH
-1019 IQNAL
+1019 IRNAL

-1048 QNGAVI
+1048 QDGAVI

-1099 FLYAPPGN
+1099 FLYAPAGN
-1107 LGTSGQGT
+1107 RGTSGQGT
-1115 RYNAVEY
+1115 RYNTVEY

-1180 SLSNSISVKKVWDNP
+1180 SLSYSISVKKAWDNP
-1195 GYEDTQPSGV
+1195 GHEDTQPSGV
-1205 TIHLKERDTGDVVST
+1205 TIHLKEHDTGDIVST
-1220 AELTSE
+1220 AELTGE

-1335 SSYSVTEDAVP
+1335 GTYSVTEDAVP
-1346 GYETLIERS
+1346 GYKTLIERS

-1366 ERPLDPEPIE
+1366 ERPLYPEPIE
-1376 PIPPVDPPQ
+1376 PIDPIPPVDPPQ
-1385 EEIVTPPIVPETTGN
+1385 EEIVTPPIVPGTTGN
-1400 EPSPPSTEET
+1400 EPNPPSTEET

-1415 TEPTEESTEERSA
+1415 TEPTEESTEESTEERSA

-1468 AGVGLLVFGFYKRS
+1468 AGAGLLVFGLYKRS

>member
-1 MEAGCTIF
+1 
-9 LRWYTPPCGTRFA
+9 
-22 AHEHNDNAKE
+22 
-32 RNTAMKK
+32 MKK

-63 ATNDDFVEDWE
+63 ATNDDFVEDRE
-74 GAADFTDDSYSSSEQ
+74 DIADYTDDSYSSGYSSSEQ

-104 DTAAEVVAEED
+104 DTAAEVIAEED
-115 ANDSSDTEIDK
+115 ANDSSDTEIDR

-137 DEVQV
+137 DEVQNT
-142 SDAAKDRND
+142 DAAEDRND
-151 LENPDEET
+151 REYPDEET
-159 ESDTQNPWEAGPSD
+159 KSGTNPGEAGPSD

-207 DDNALEEEMD
+207 DDDASEEEMD
-217 DDIALLAAGKTMA
+217 DDIALLATGKTMA
-230 HENYAYTDVSG
+230 HEDYAYTDVSSG
-241 TKYTVDLY
+241 TEYMVDLY

-254 TIWELTTSSGEAEC
+254 KIWKLTTSSGEAEC

-281 VQEPAP
+281 VQEPNP
-287 YTVTELSL
+287 YTVTALSL
-295 SYYSGVTSDNN
+295 SYWSGVTSDNN
-306 NYTSLVLPDT
+306 NYTALVLPDT
-316 LTDIRRSL
+316 LTDIGGSL

-347 NMMELKTLT
+347 YMKQLRTLT

-365 SGSVVSGCT
+365 SGSVVSGCKNLT
-374 KLETIHLPSS
+374 TIHLPSS

-417 SKCTSLKSIELPAS
+417 SECTSLKSIELPAS
-431 ITTIPRSMFA
+431 ITTIPSYMFA

-446 ERVTAKGTITAIGN
+446 ERVTAKGIITAIGN
-460 GAFGSVTDWNGHE
+460 SAFKS
-473 TADTALTE
+473 DTALTE

-490 IGDRAFYGCSALT
+490 IGDRAFYGCSALK
-503 TVDLHNVTTM
+503 TVDLHSVTTM
-513 EYGAFQGCK
+513 EYAAFQGCDA
-522 ELSGEIDLSKL
+522 LSGEIDLSNL
-533 EVIPGNAFCYDS
+533 EVIPGHAFCYDPN
-545 KITSVITCPTLKSI
+545 ITSVVTCPTLRSI

-564 IWAGIS
+564 IWADIS
-570 TISLPETLNSIGE
+570 TISLPETLNSIGT
-583 YTFFLASLSGTV
+583 YTFYKASLSGTV

-602 KLGANAFNGCEE
+602 QLGASAFSGCEKV
-614 IEAIQ
+614 EAIQ

-628 SNAFDGCRKLTTIT
+628 KDAFAGCTNLKTIT
-642 VNNRQEDVK
+642 VNNRWEDVT

-656 RVTVTY
+656 GVTVTY

-667 TADDDKVS
+667 EATDDKVS
-675 TATDALSLQDAVKQ
+675 NAEGALSLQQAVDQ
-689 AATNG
+689 ANG

-701 DIRLDEPVTI
+701 DIRLDEPVRI
-711 TAEQKV
+711 AAGQRV
-717 EITATENHNIFGN
+717 EITANTNCNIFGN
-730 KDQNLANLFVVE
+730 KDKDLTNLFVVE
-742 AGGELSLTG
+742 PGGELSLTG

-765 VNHGKTTINGN
+765 VNHGKTTIDGN
-776 VVIEKSTLEGNN
+776 VVIEKSTLEGNDV
-788 IGVIEDKGSSAKL
+788 GVIEDNGSSAEL

-812 IRGAHSASIRVTE
+812 IRGALSASIRVTE

-833 GTIRD
+833 GTIQA

-864 EGSICNNSGQ
+864 GGSICNNSGQ

-883 SNDAKARFT
+883 SSNAAKARFT
-892 MNGGTLSNNESHS
+892 MNGGSLSNNESRS
-905 YTSDSTPTG
+905 YTPNSTPTG

-921 AEFVLNNGT
+921 AEFVLNDGT
-930 ITGNCAY
+930 ITGNCAHD
-937 GGAGGGVAVMDE
+937 GAGGGVAVMDE
-949 LPTKEHGTA
+949 LPTEEHGTA
-958 FTMYS
+958 FTMNG

-984 SNRVS
+984 SNYVS

-1012 QIYTTLH
+1012 EIYTTLH
-1019 IQNAL
+1019 IENAL

-1048 QNGAVI
+1048 QDGAVI

-1107 LGTSGQGT
+1107 RGTSGQGT
-1115 RYNAVEY
+1115 RYNTVEY

-1137 LKSVVSDGVSIPAV
+1137 LKSVVSDGVSIPAT

-1180 SLSNSISVKKVWDNP
+1180 SLSYSISVKKAWDNP
-1195 GYEDTQPSGV
+1195 GYEDTQPSSV
-1205 TIHLKERDTGDVVST
+1205 TIHLKERDTGDIVST
-1220 AELTSE
+1220 AELTGE
-1226 NGWQYTFTDLP
+1226 NGWQHTFTDLP
-1237 LSPNHYTVTE
+1237 LSPDHYTVTE

-1335 SSYSVTEDAVP
+1335 GTYSVTEDAVP

-1366 ERPLDPEPIE
+1366 ERPLYPEPIE
-1376 PIPPVDPPQ
+1376 PIDPIPPVDPPQ
-1385 EEIVTPPIVPETTGN
+1385 EEIVTPPIVPGTTGN
-1400 EPSPPSTEET
+1400 EPNPPSTEET

-1415 TEPTEESTEERSA
+1415 TEPTEESTEESTEERSA

-1439 TQETPSVSAKPPKLI
+1439 TQETSSVSAKPPKLI

-1468 AGVGLLVFGFYKRS
+1468 AGAGLLVFGFYKRS

>member
-1 MEAGCTIF
+1 
-9 LRWYTPPCGTRFA
+9 
-22 AHEHNDNAKE
+22 
-32 RNTAMKK
+32 MKK

-63 ATNDDFVEDWE
+63 ATNDDFVEDRE
-74 GAADFTDDSYSSSEQ
+74 DIADYTDDSYSSGYSSSEQ

-104 DTAAEVVAEED
+104 DTAAEVIAEED
-115 ANDSSDTEIDK
+115 ANDSSDTEIDR

-137 DEVQV
+137 DEVQDT
-142 SDAAKDRND
+142 DAAEDRND
-151 LENPDEET
+151 REYPDEET
-159 ESDTQNPWEAGPSD
+159 KSGTNPGETGPSD

-207 DDNALEEEMD
+207 DDDASEEEMD

-230 HENYAYTDVSG
+230 HEDYAYTDVSSG
-241 TKYTVDLY
+241 TEYMVDLY

-254 TIWELTTSSGEAEC
+254 KIWKLITSSGGAEC
-268 ILPSTIYYTGDDG
+268 ILPSTIYYTDDDG
-281 VQEPAP
+281 VPEPTP
-287 YTVTELSL
+287 YTVTELHL
-295 SYYSGVTSDNN
+295 SYWSGVTSDNN
-306 NYTSLVLPDT
+306 NYTALVLPDT
-316 LTDIRRSL
+316 LTDIGGSL

-347 NMMELKTLT
+347 NMKQLKTLT
-356 FDEGVEEIA
+356 FDEGVDEIA
-365 SGSVVSGCT
+365 SGSVVSGCKSLT
-374 KLETIHLPSS
+374 TIHLPSS

-417 SKCTSLKSIELPAS
+417 SECTSLESIELPAS
-431 ITTIPRSMFA
+431 ITTIPSSMFA

-460 GAFGSVTDWNGHE
+460 GAFGSVTDWNDQE

-490 IGDRAFYGCSALT
+490 IGDRAFYGCSALE
-503 TVDLHNVTTM
+503 TVDLHSVTTM
-513 EYGAFQGCK
+513 GYAAFQGCDA
-522 ELSGEIDLSKL
+522 LSGEIDLSKL
-533 EVIPGNAFCYDS
+533 EVIPGHAFCYDPN
-545 KITSVITCPTLKSI
+545 ITSVITCPTLRSI

-564 IWAGIS
+564 IWADIS
-570 TISLPETLNSIGE
+570 TISLPETLNSIGT
-583 YTFFLASLSGTV
+583 YTFYKASLSGTV

-602 KLGANAFNGCEE
+602 QLGASAFSGCEE
-614 IEAIQ
+614 VNAIQ
-619 IGSGLTDIP
+619 IGSGLKDIP
-628 SNAFDGCRKLTTIT
+628 ANAFAGCTNLKTIT
-642 VNNRQEDVK
+642 VNNRWEDVT

-656 RVTVTY
+656 GVTVTY

-667 TADDDKVS
+667 EATDDKVS
-675 TATDALSLQDAVKQ
+675 NAEGALSLQQAVDQ
-689 AATNG
+689 ANG

-701 DIRLDEPVTI
+701 DIRLDEPVRI
-711 TAEQKV
+711 AAGQRV
-717 EITATENHNIFGN
+717 EITANVNCNIFGN
-730 KDQNLANLFVVE
+730 NDKNLTNLFVVE
-742 AGGELSLTG
+742 PGGELSLTG

-765 VNHGKTTINGN
+765 VNHGKTTIDGN
-776 VVIEKSTLEGNN
+776 VVIEKSTLEGNDV
-788 IGVIEDKGSSAKL
+788 GVIEDNGSSAEL

-812 IRGAHSASIRVTE
+812 IRGALSASIRVTE

-833 GTIRD
+833 GTIQA

-864 EGSICNNSGQ
+864 GGSICNNSGQ

-883 SNDAKARFT
+883 SSNAAKARFT
-892 MNGGTLSNNESHS
+892 MNGGSLSNNESRS
-905 YTSDSTPTG
+905 YTPNSTPTG

-921 AEFVLNNGT
+921 AEFVLNDGT
-930 ITGNCAY
+930 ITGNCAHD
-937 GGAGGGVAVMDE
+937 GAGGGVAVMDE
-949 LPTKEHGTA
+949 LPTEEHGTA
-958 FTMYS
+958 FTMNG

-971 SGYRCSGGGIYSC
+971 SGSRCSGGGIYSC
-984 SNRVS
+984 SNYVS

-1012 QIYTTLH
+1012 EIYTTLH
-1019 IQNAL
+1019 IENAL

-1048 QNGAVI
+1048 QDGAVI

-1107 LGTSGQGT
+1107 RGTSGQGT
-1115 RYNAVEY
+1115 RYNTVEY

-1137 LKSVVSDGVSIPAV
+1137 LKSVVSDGVSIPAT

-1180 SLSNSISVKKVWDNP
+1180 SLSYSISVKKAWDNP
-1195 GYEDTQPSGV
+1195 GYEDTQPSSV
-1205 TIHLKERDTGDVVST
+1205 TIHLKERDTGDIVST
-1220 AELTSE
+1220 AELTGE

-1269 TYLTTPT
+1269 THLTTPT
-1276 PDVPAVTI
+1276 PMPNVPAVTI

-1335 SSYSVTEDAVP
+1335 GTYSVTEDAVP

-1366 ERPLDPEPIE
+1366 ERPLYPEPIE
-1376 PIPPVDPPQ
+1376 PIDPIPPVDPPQ
-1385 EEIVTPPIVPETTGN
+1385 EEIVTPPIVPGTTGN
-1400 EPSPPSTEET
+1400 EPNPPSTEET

-1415 TEPTEESTEERSA
+1415 TEPTEESTEESAEERSA

-1439 TQETPSVSAKPPKLI
+1439 TQETPSVSANPPKLI

-1468 AGVGLLVFGFYKRS
+1468 AGAGLLVFGFYKRS

>member
-1 MEAGCTIF
+1 
-9 LRWYTPPCGTRFA
+9 
-22 AHEHNDNAKE
+22 
-32 RNTAMKK
+32 MKK

-63 ATNDDFVEDWE
+63 ATNDDFVEDRE
-74 GAADFTDDSYSSSEQ
+74 DITDYTDDSYSSGYSSSEQ

-104 DTAAEVVAEED
+104 DTAAKVIAEED
-115 ANDSSDTEIDK
+115 ANDSSDTEIDR
-126 AADSIEETEPE
+126 AADSIEETESE
-137 DEVQV
+137 DEVQDT
-142 SDAAKDRND
+142 DAAEDRND
-151 LENPDEET
+151 REDSDEET
-159 ESDTQNPWEAGPSD
+159 RSGTNPGETGPSD
-173 AETEEDVPD
+173 AETEEDVSD

-207 DDNALEEEMD
+207 DDDASEEEMD

-230 HENYAYTDVSG
+230 HEDYAYTDVSSG
-241 TKYTVDLY
+241 TEYMVDLY

-254 TIWELTTSSGEAEC
+254 KIWKLIPSSGGAEC
-268 ILPSTIYYTGDDG
+268 ILPSTIYYTDDDD
-281 VQEPAP
+281 VPEPTP
-287 YTVTELSL
+287 YTVTELKFSPYGN
-295 SYYSGVTSDNN
+295 SVTSVNN
-306 NYTSLVLPDT
+306 NYTALVLPDT
-316 LTDIRRSL
+316 LTDIGGSL

-347 NMMELKTLT
+347 YMKELRTLT
-356 FDEGVEEIA
+356 FEEGVEEIA
-365 SGSVVSGCT
+365 SGSVVSGCKNLT
-374 KLETIHLPSS
+374 TIHLPSS

-417 SKCTSLKSIELPAS
+417 SECTSLKSITLPAS
-431 ITTIPRSMFA
+431 ITTIPSYMFA

-460 GAFGSVTDWNGHE
+460 SAFKS
-473 TADTALTE
+473 DTALTE

-490 IGDRAFYGCSALT
+490 IGDRAFYGCSALK
-503 TVDLHNVTTM
+503 TVDLHSVTTM
-513 EYGAFQGCK
+513 EYAAFQGCDA
-522 ELSGEIDLSKL
+522 LSGEIDLSNL
-533 EVIPGNAFCYDS
+533 EEIPGHAFCYDPN
-545 KITSVITCPTLKSI
+545 ITSVITCPTLRSI

-564 IWAGIS
+564 IWADIS
-570 TISLPETLNSIGE
+570 TISLPETLNSIGT
-583 YTFFLASLSGTV
+583 YTFYKASLSGTV

-602 KLGANAFNGCEE
+602 QLGASAFSGCEE
-614 IEAIQ
+614 VNAIQ
-619 IGSGLTDIP
+619 IGSGLKDIP
-628 SNAFDGCRKLTTIT
+628 ANAFAGCTNLKTIT
-642 VNNRQEDVK
+642 VNNRQEDVT

-656 RVTVTY
+656 GVTVTY

-667 TADDDKVS
+667 TADNDKVS
-675 TATDALSLQDAVKQ
+675 AAADALSLQQAVNQ
-689 AATNG
+689 ANG
-694 TPVTIEK
+694 TPVTIKK
-701 DIRLDEPVTI
+701 DIRLDEPVRI
-711 TAEQKV
+711 AAGQRV
-717 EITATENHNIFGN
+717 EITANANENYNLFGN
-730 KDQNLANLFVVE
+730 KDKNLTNLFVVE

-765 VNHGKTTINGN
+765 VNHGKTTIDGN
-776 VVIEKSTLEGNN
+776 VVIEKSTLEGDSM
-788 IGVIEDKGSSAKL
+788 GVIEDNGSSAEL

-812 IRGAHSASIRVTE
+812 IRGARSASIRVTE

-833 GTIRD
+833 GTIQN
-838 NIANTSSSDSSSPA
+838 NIANTASSDSSSPA

-864 EGSICNNSGQ
+864 GGSICNNSGQ

-883 SNDAKARFT
+883 SSNAAKARFT
-892 MNGGTLSNNESHS
+892 MNSGTLSNNESRS
-905 YTSDSTPTG
+905 YTPKSTPTG

-949 LPTKEHGTA
+949 LPTEEHGTA
-958 FTMYS
+958 FTMNG

-984 SNRVS
+984 SNYVS

-1004 GVYSEGNT
+1004 GIYSEGNT
-1012 QIYTTLH
+1012 EIYTTLH

-1048 QNGAVI
+1048 QDGAVI

-1099 FLYAPPGN
+1099 FLYAPAGN
-1107 LGTSGQGT
+1107 RGTSGQGT
-1115 RYNAVEY
+1115 RYNTVEY

-1137 LKSVVSDGVSIPAV
+1137 LKSVVSDGVSIPAT

-1172 GVVIGEAT
+1172 GVVIGEET
-1180 SLSNSISVKKVWDNP
+1180 SLSYSISVKKAWDNP

-1205 TIHLKERDTGDVVST
+1205 TIHLKERDTGDIVST
-1220 AELTSE
+1220 AELTGE
-1226 NGWQYTFTDLP
+1226 NGWQHTFTDLP
-1237 LSPNHYTVTE
+1237 LSPDHYTVTE

-1335 SSYSVTEDAVP
+1335 GTYSVTEDAVP

-1366 ERPLDPEPIE
+1366 ERPLYPEPIE
-1376 PIPPVDPPQ
+1376 PIDPIPPVDPPQ
-1385 EEIVTPPIVPETTGN
+1385 EEIVTPPIVPGTTGN
-1400 EPSPPSTEET
+1400 EPNPPSTEET

-1415 TEPTEESTEERSA
+1415 TEPTEESTEESTEERSA

-1468 AGVGLLVFGFYKRS
+1468 AGAGLLVFGFYKRS

>member
-1 MEAGCTIF
+1 
-9 LRWYTPPCGTRFA
+9 
-22 AHEHNDNAKE
+22 
-32 RNTAMKK
+32 MKK

-63 ATNDDFVEDWE
+63 ATNDDFVEDRE
-74 GAADFTDDSYSSSEQ
+74 DIADYTDDSYSSGYSSSEQ

-104 DTAAEVVAEED
+104 DTAAEVIAEED
-115 ANDSSDTEIDK
+115 ANDSSDTEIDR

-137 DEVQV
+137 DEVQDT
-142 SDAAKDRND
+142 DAAEDRND
-151 LENPDEET
+151 REDPDEET
-159 ESDTQNPWEAGPSD
+159 KSGTNPGEAGPSD
-173 AETEEDVPD
+173 AETAEDVPD
-182 SWEETPKI
+182 SWEKTPKI

-207 DDNALEEEMD
+207 DDDASEEEMD

-230 HENYAYTDVSG
+230 HEDYAYTDVSSG
-241 TKYTVDLY
+241 TEYMVDLY

-254 TIWELTTSSGEAEC
+254 KIWKLTTSSGGAEC
-268 ILPSTIYYTGDDG
+268 ILPSTIYYTDDDD
-281 VQEPAP
+281 VPEPTP
-287 YTVTELSL
+287 YTVTELRFSPYGN
-295 SYYSGVTSDNN
+295 SVTSVNN
-306 NYTSLVLPDT
+306 NYTALVLPDT
-316 LTDIRRSL
+316 LTDIGGSL

-347 NMMELKTLT
+347 YMKQLRTLT
-356 FDEGVEEIA
+356 FEEGVEEIA
-365 SGSVVSGCT
+365 SGSVVSGCKNLT
-374 KLETIHLPSS
+374 TIHLPSS

-417 SKCTSLKSIELPAS
+417 SECTSLKSITLPAS
-431 ITTIPRSMFA
+431 ITTIPSYMFA

-460 GAFGSVTDWNGHE
+460 SAFKS
-473 TADTALTE
+473 DTALTE

-490 IGDRAFYGCSALT
+490 IGDRAFYGCSALK
-503 TVDLHNVTTM
+503 TVDLHSVTTM
-513 EYGAFQGCK
+513 EYGAFQGCDA
-522 ELSGEIDLSKL
+522 LSGEIDLSNL
-533 EVIPGNAFCYDS
+533 EEIPGHAFCYDPN
-545 KITSVITCPTLKSI
+545 ITSVITCPTLRSI

-564 IWAGIS
+564 IWADIS
-570 TISLPETLNSIGE
+570 TISLPETLKSIGT
-583 YTFFLASLSGTV
+583 YTFYKASLSGTV

-602 KLGANAFNGCEE
+602 QLGASAFSGCEKV
-614 IEAIQ
+614 EAIQ

-628 SNAFDGCRKLTTIT
+628 KDAFDGCKPKTIT
-642 VNNRQEDVK
+642 VNNRREDVH
-651 IPKID
+651 IPEID
-656 RVTVTY
+656 GVTVTY

-667 TADDDKVS
+667 TADNDKVS
-675 TATDALSLQDAVKQ
+675 NAEGALSLQQAVDQ
-689 AATNG
+689 ANG
-694 TPVTIEK
+694 PVTIEK
-701 DIRLDEPVTI
+701 DIRLDEPVRI
-711 TAEQKV
+711 AAGQRV
-717 EITATENHNIFGN
+717 EITANTNCNIFGN
-730 KDQNLANLFVVE
+730 KDKDLTNLFVVE
-742 AGGELSLTG
+742 PGGELSLTG

-765 VNHGKTTINGN
+765 VNHGKTTIDGN
-776 VVIEKSTLEGNN
+776 VVIEKSTLEGDSM
-788 IGVIEDKGSSAKL
+788 GVIEDNGSSAEL

-812 IRGAHSASIRVTE
+812 IRGALSASIRVTE

-833 GTIRD
+833 GTIQD
-838 NIANTSSSDSSSPA
+838 NIANTPSSDSSSPA

-864 EGSICNNSGQ
+864 GGSICNNSGQ

-883 SNDAKARFT
+883 SSNAAKARFT
-892 MNGGTLSNNESHS
+892 MNSGTLSNNESRS
-905 YTSDSTPTG
+905 YTPNSTPTG

-949 LPTKEHGTA
+949 LPTEEHGTA
-958 FTMYS
+958 FTMNG

-984 SNRVS
+984 SNYVS

-1012 QIYTTLH
+1012 EIYTTLH
-1019 IQNAL
+1019 IENAL

-1048 QNGAVI
+1048 QDGAVI

-1099 FLYAPPGN
+1099 FLYAPAGN
-1107 LGTSGQGT
+1107 RGTSGQGT
-1115 RYNAVEY
+1115 RYNTVEY

-1137 LKSVVSDGVSIPAV
+1137 LKSVVSDGVSIPAT

-1180 SLSNSISVKKVWDNP
+1180 SLSYSISVKKAWDNP

-1205 TIHLKERDTGDVVST
+1205 TIHLKERDTGDIVST
-1220 AELTSE
+1220 AELTGE
-1226 NGWQYTFTDLP
+1226 NGWQHTFTDLP
-1237 LSPNHYTVTE
+1237 LSPDHYTVTE

-1335 SSYSVTEDAVP
+1335 GTYSVTEDAVP

-1366 ERPLDPEPIE
+1366 ERPLYPEPIE
-1376 PIPPVDPPQ
+1376 PIDPIPPVDPPQ
-1385 EEIVTPPIVPETTGN
+1385 EEIVTPPIVPGTTGN
-1400 EPSPPSTEET
+1400 EPNPPSTEET

-1415 TEPTEESTEERSA
+1415 TEPTEESTEESTEERSA

-1439 TQETPSVSAKPPKLI
+1439 TQETSSVSAKPPKLI

-1468 AGVGLLVFGFYKRS
+1468 AGAGLLVFGFYKRS

>member
-1 MEAGCTIF
+1 
-9 LRWYTPPCGTRFA
+9 
-22 AHEHNDNAKE
+22 
-32 RNTAMKK
+32 MKK

-63 ATNDDFVEDWE
+63 ATNDDFVEDRE
-74 GAADFTDDSYSSSEQ
+74 DIADFTDDSYSSGYSSSEQ

-104 DTAAEVVAEED
+104 DTAAKVIAEED
-115 ANDSSDTEIDK
+115 ANDPSDTEIDRT
-126 AADSIEETEPE
+126 ADSIEETEPE
-137 DEVQV
+137 DEVQDT
-142 SDAAKDRND
+142 DAAEDRND
-151 LENPDEET
+151 REDSDEET
-159 ESDTQNPWEAGPSD
+159 KSGTQNPEEAGPSD

-207 DDNALEEEMD
+207 DDDASEEEMD

-230 HENYAYTDVSG
+230 HKDYAYTDVSSG
-241 TKYTVDLY
+241 TEYMVDLY
-249 TDHTA
+249 TDYTA
-254 TIWELTTSSGEAEC
+254 KIRRLTSSSGGAEC
-268 ILPSTIYYTGDDG
+268 ILPSTIYYTDDAG
-281 VQEPAP
+281 VQDPNP

-295 SYYSGVTSDNN
+295 PFSSSVTSD
-306 NYTSLVLPDT
+306 YTTLVLPDT
-316 LTDIRRSL
+316 LTDMGGYL
-324 SGFKNVTEITIP
+324 SSFKNVTEITIP
-336 GSVKVFNATLQ
+336 GSVKVFKAILQ
-347 NMMELKTLT
+347 NMTELKTLT
-356 FDEGVEEIA
+356 FEEGVEEIA
-365 SGSVVSGCT
+365 SGSVVSGCKNLT
-374 KLETIHLPSS
+374 TIHLPSS

-390 TGTFSGASA
+390 TDTFSGASA

-417 SKCTSLKSIELPAS
+417 SECTSLESIELPAS
-431 ITTIPRSMFA
+431 ITTIPSHMFA

-446 ERVTAKGTITAIGN
+446 ERVTAKGTITAIDN
-460 GAFGSVTDWNGHE
+460 GAFGSVTDWKNHE

-490 IGDRAFYGCSALT
+490 IGDRAFYGCSALE
-503 TVDLHNVTTM
+503 TVDLHSVTTM
-513 EYGAFQGCK
+513 GYAAFQGCK
-522 ELSGEIDLSKL
+522 ALSGKIDLSNL
-533 EVIPGNAFCYDS
+533 EEIPGHAFCYDPN
-545 KITSVITCPTLKSI
+545 ITSVITCSTLSSI

-570 TISLPETLNSIGE
+570 TISLPETLNSIGT
-583 YTFFLASLSGTV
+583 YTFYKASLSGTV

-602 KLGANAFNGCEE
+602 QLGASAFSGCKEV
-614 IEAIQ
+614 EAIQ

-628 SNAFDGCRKLTTIT
+628 PNAFAGCTNLKTIT
-642 VNNRQEDVK
+642 VNNRREDVT

-656 RVTVTY
+656 GVTVTY

-667 TADDDKVS
+667 EATDDKVS
-675 TATDALSLQDAVKQ
+675 NAEGALSLQQAVDQ
-689 AATNG
+689 ANG
-694 TPVTIEK
+694 PVTIEIEK
-701 DIRLDEPVTI
+701 NICLNAPVTI
-711 TAEQKV
+711 AKGKQV
-717 EITATENHNIFGN
+717 EITANANENYNLFGN
-730 KDQNLANLFVVE
+730 KDEKPTNLFVVE
-742 AGGELSLTG
+742 EGGELSLTG

-765 VNHGKTTINGN
+765 VNHGKTTIDGN
-776 VVIEKSTLEGNN
+776 VVIEKSTLEGNDV
-788 IGVIEDKGSSAKL
+788 GVIEDNGSSAEL

-812 IRGAHSASIRVTE
+812 IRGALSASIRVTE

-833 GTIRD
+833 GTIQA

-864 EGSICNNSGQ
+864 GGSICNNSGQ

-883 SNDAKARFT
+883 SNNAAKARFT
-892 MNGGTLSNNESHS
+892 MNGGTLSNNESRS
-905 YTSDSTPTG
+905 YTPYSTPTG

-930 ITGNCAY
+930 ITGNCAH

-949 LPTKEHGTA
+949 LPREEHGTA
-958 FTMYS
+958 FTMNG

-984 SNRVS
+984 SNHVS

-1012 QIYTTLH
+1012 EIYTTLH
-1019 IQNAL
+1019 IENAL

-1048 QNGAVI
+1048 QDGAVI

-1099 FLYAPPGN
+1099 FLYAPAGN
-1107 LGTSGQGT
+1107 RGTSGQGT
-1115 RYNAVEY
+1115 RYNTVEY

-1137 LKSVVSDGVSIPAV
+1137 LKSVVSDGVSIPAT

-1180 SLSNSISVKKVWDNP
+1180 SLSYSISVKKAWDNP

-1205 TIHLKERDTGDVVST
+1205 TIHLKERDTGDIVST
-1220 AELTSE
+1220 AELTGE
-1226 NGWQYTFTDLP
+1226 NGWQHTFTDLP
-1237 LSPNHYTVTE
+1237 LSPDHYTVTE

-1335 SSYSVTEDAVP
+1335 GTYSVTEDAVP

-1366 ERPLDPEPIE
+1366 ERPLYPEPIE
-1376 PIPPVDPPQ
+1376 PIDPIPPVDPPQ
-1385 EEIVTPPIVPETTGN
+1385 EEIVTPPIVPGTTGN
-1400 EPSPPSTEET
+1400 EPNPPSTEET

-1415 TEPTEESTEERSA
+1415 TEPTEGSTEESTEERSA
-1428 ESDPEESPIKE
+1428 ESDPQESPIKE

-1468 AGVGLLVFGFYKRS
+1468 AGAGLLVFGFYKRS

>member
-1 MEAGCTIF
+1 
-9 LRWYTPPCGTRFA
+9 
-22 AHEHNDNAKE
+22 
-32 RNTAMKK
+32 MKK

-63 ATNDDFVEDWE
+63 ATNDDFVEDRE
-74 GAADFTDDSYSSSEQ
+74 DIADYTDDSYSSGYSSSEQ

-104 DTAAEVVAEED
+104 DTAAEVIAEED
-115 ANDSSDTEIDK
+115 ANDSSDTEIDR

-137 DEVQV
+137 DEVQDT
-142 SDAAKDRND
+142 DAAEDRND
-151 LENPDEET
+151 REDSDEET
-159 ESDTQNPWEAGPSD
+159 KSGTQNPEEAGPSD

-207 DDNALEEEMD
+207 DDDASEEEMD
-217 DDIALLAAGKTMA
+217 DDIALLATGKTMA
-230 HENYAYTDVSG
+230 HEDYAYTDVSSG
-241 TKYTVDLY
+241 TEYMVDLY

-254 TIWELTTSSGEAEC
+254 KIWKLTTSSGGAEC
-268 ILPSTIYYTGDDG
+268 ILPSTIYYTDDDD
-281 VQEPAP
+281 VPEPTP
-287 YTVTELSL
+287 YTVTELRFSPYGN
-295 SYYSGVTSDNN
+295 SVTSVNN
-306 NYTSLVLPDT
+306 NYTALVLPDT
-316 LTDIRRSL
+316 LTDIGGSL

-347 NMMELKTLT
+347 YMKQLRTLT
-356 FDEGVEEIA
+356 FEEGVEEIA
-365 SGSVVSGCT
+365 SGSVVSGCKSLT
-374 KLETIHLPSS
+374 TIHLPSS

-417 SKCTSLKSIELPAS
+417 SECTSLKSITLPAS
-431 ITTIPRSMFA
+431 ITTIPSYMFA

-460 GAFGSVTDWNGHE
+460 SAFKS
-473 TADTALTE
+473 DTALTE

-490 IGDRAFYGCSALT
+490 IGDRAFYGCSALK
-503 TVDLHNVTTM
+503 TVDLHSVTTM
-513 EYGAFQGCK
+513 EYGAFQGCDA
-522 ELSGEIDLSKL
+522 LSGEIDLSNL
-533 EVIPGNAFCYDS
+533 EEIPGHAFCYDPN
-545 KITSVITCPTLKSI
+545 ITSVITCPTLRSI

-564 IWAGIS
+564 IWADIS
-570 TISLPETLNSIGE
+570 TISLPETLKSIGT
-583 YTFFLASLSGTV
+583 YTFYKASLSGTV

-602 KLGANAFNGCEE
+602 QLGASAFSGCEKV
-614 IEAIQ
+614 EAIQ

-628 SNAFDGCRKLTTIT
+628 KDAFDGCKPKTIT
-642 VNNRQEDVK
+642 VNNRREDVH
-651 IPKID
+651 IPEID
-656 RVTVTY
+656 GVTVTY

-667 TADDDKVS
+667 TADNDKVS
-675 TATDALSLQDAVKQ
+675 NAEGALSLQEAVDQ
-689 AATNG
+689 ANG

-701 DIRLDEPVTI
+701 DIRLDEPVRI
-711 TAEQKV
+711 AAGQRV
-717 EITATENHNIFGN
+717 EITANANENYNLFGN
-730 KDQNLANLFVVE
+730 KDEKPTNLFVVE
-742 AGGELSLTG
+742 EGGELSLTG

-765 VNHGKTTINGN
+765 VNHGKTTIDGN
-776 VVIEKSTLEGNN
+776 VVIEKSTLEGNDV
-788 IGVIEDKGSSAKL
+788 GVIEDNGSSAEL

-833 GTIRD
+833 GTIQD

-864 EGSICNNSGQ
+864 GGSICNNSGQ

-883 SNDAKARFT
+883 SSNAAKARFT

-905 YTSDSTPTG
+905 YTPYSTPTG

-921 AEFVLNNGT
+921 AEFVLNEGT

-937 GGAGGGVAVMDE
+937 GGAGGGAAVMDE
-949 LPTKEHGTA
+949 LPREEHGTA
-958 FTMYS
+958 FTMNG
-963 GTISNNTA
+963 GTISNNKA
-971 SGYRCSGGGIYSC
+971 SGYRCDGGGIYSC
-984 SNRVS
+984 SNHVS

-1004 GVYSEGNT
+1004 GIYSEGNT
-1012 QIYTTLH
+1012 EIYTTLH

-1099 FLYAPPGN
+1099 FLYAPAGN
-1107 LGTSGQGT
+1107 RGTSGQGT

-1137 LKSVVSDGVSIPAV
+1137 LKSVVSDGVSVPAV

-1172 GVVIGEAT
+1172 GVVIGEET
-1180 SLSNSISVKKVWDNP
+1180 SLSYSISVKKAWDNP

-1205 TIHLKERDTGDVVST
+1205 TIHLKERDTGDIVST
-1220 AELTSE
+1220 AELTGE
-1226 NGWQYTFTDLP
+1226 NGWQYTFTGLP
-1237 LSPNHYTVTE
+1237 LSPDHYTVTE

-1335 SSYSVTEDAVP
+1335 GTYSVTEDAVP

-1366 ERPLDPEPIE
+1366 ERPLYPEPIE
-1376 PIPPVDPPQ
+1376 PIDPIPPVDPPQ
-1385 EEIVTPPIVPETTGN
+1385 EEIVTPPIVPGTTGN
-1400 EPSPPSTEET
+1400 EPNPPSTEET

-1415 TEPTEESTEERSA
+1415 TEPTE
-1428 ESDPEESPIKE
+1428 
-1439 TQETPSVSAKPPKLI
+1439 
-1454 QTGQTWWPVFLLMF
+1454 
-1468 AGVGLLVFGFYKRS
+1468 
-1482 KENIDHE
+1482 

>member
-1 MEAGCTIF
+1 
-9 LRWYTPPCGTRFA
+9 
-22 AHEHNDNAKE
+22 
-32 RNTAMKK
+32 MKK

-63 ATNDDFVEDWE
+63 ATNDDFVEDRE
-74 GAADFTDDSYSSSEQ
+74 DIADYTDDSYSSGYSSSEQ

-104 DTAAEVVAEED
+104 DTAAEVIAEED
-115 ANDSSDTEIDK
+115 ANDSSDTEIDR

-137 DEVQV
+137 DEVQDT
-142 SDAAKDRND
+142 DAAEDRND
-151 LENPDEET
+151 REYPDEET
-159 ESDTQNPWEAGPSD
+159 KSGTNPGETGPSD
-173 AETEEDVPD
+173 AETEEDVSD

-207 DDNALEEEMD
+207 DDDASEEEMD

-230 HENYAYTDVSG
+230 HEDYAYTDVSSG
-241 TKYTVDLY
+241 TEYMVDLY

-254 TIWELTTSSGEAEC
+254 KIWKLTTSSGGAEC
-268 ILPSTIYYTGDDG
+268 ILPSTIYYTDDDD
-281 VQEPAP
+281 VPEPTP
-287 YTVTELSL
+287 YTVTELRFSPYGN
-295 SYYSGVTSDNN
+295 SVTSVNN
-306 NYTSLVLPDT
+306 NYTALVLPDT
-316 LTDIRRSL
+316 LTDIGGSL

-347 NMMELKTLT
+347 YMKQLKTLT

-365 SGSVVSGCT
+365 SGSVVSGCKNLT
-374 KLETIHLPSS
+374 TIHLPSS

-417 SKCTSLKSIELPAS
+417 SECTSLKSITLPAS
-431 ITTIPRSMFA
+431 ITTIPSYMFA

-460 GAFGSVTDWNGHE
+460 SAFKS
-473 TADTALTE
+473 DTALTK

-490 IGDRAFYGCSALT
+490 IGDRAFYGCSALK
-503 TVDLHNVTTM
+503 TVDLHSVTTM
-513 EYGAFQGCK
+513 EYGAFQGCDA
-522 ELSGEIDLSKL
+522 LSGEIDLSNL
-533 EVIPGNAFCYDS
+533 EEIPGHAFCYDPN
-545 KITSVITCPTLKSI
+545 ITSVITYPTLRSI

-564 IWAGIS
+564 IWADIS
-570 TISLPETLNSIGE
+570 TISLPETLNSIGT
-583 YTFFLASLSGTV
+583 YAFYKASLSGTV

-602 KLGANAFNGCEE
+602 QLGASAFSGCEE
-614 IEAIQ
+614 VNAIQ
-619 IGSGLTDIP
+619 IGSGLKDIP
-628 SNAFDGCRKLTTIT
+628 ANAFAGCTNLKTIT
-642 VNNRQEDVK
+642 VNNRREDVT

-656 RVTVTY
+656 GVTVTY

-667 TADDDKVS
+667 EATDDKVS
-675 TATDALSLQDAVKQ
+675 NAEGALSLQQAVDQ
-689 AATNG
+689 ANG

-701 DIRLDEPVTI
+701 DIRLDEPVRI
-711 TAEQKV
+711 AAGQRV
-717 EITATENHNIFGN
+717 EITANTNCNIFGN
-730 KDQNLANLFVVE
+730 KDKDLTNLFVVE
-742 AGGELSLTG
+742 PGGKLSLTG

-765 VNHGKTTINGN
+765 VNHGKTTIDGN
-776 VVIEKSTLEGNN
+776 VVIEKSTLEGDSM
-788 IGVIEDKGSSAKL
+788 GVIEDNGSSAEL

-812 IRGAHSASIRVTE
+812 IRGALSASIRVTE

-833 GTIRD
+833 GTIQD

-864 EGSICNNSGQ
+864 GGSICNNSGQ

-883 SNDAKARFT
+883 SSNAAKARFT
-892 MNGGTLSNNESHS
+892 MNGGTLSNNESRS
-905 YTSDSTPTG
+905 YTPNSTPTG

-930 ITGNCAY
+930 ITGNCAH

-949 LPTKEHGTA
+949 LPTEEHGTA
-958 FTMYS
+958 FTMIG

-984 SNRVS
+984 SNYVS

-1004 GVYSEGNT
+1004 GIYSEGNT
-1012 QIYTTLH
+1012 EIYTTLH
-1019 IQNAL
+1019 IENAL

-1054 YGNTAASA
+1054 YGNTATSA

-1099 FLYAPPGN
+1099 FLYAPAGN
-1107 LGTSGQGT
+1107 RGTSGQGT
-1115 RYNAVEY
+1115 RYNTVEY

-1137 LKSVVSDGVSIPAV
+1137 LKSVVSDGVSIPAT

-1180 SLSNSISVKKVWDNP
+1180 SLSYSISVKKVWDNP

-1205 TIHLKERDTGDVVST
+1205 TIHLKERDTGDIVST
-1220 AELTSE
+1220 AELTGE

-1269 TYLTTPT
+1269 AYLTTPT

-1335 SSYSVTEDAVP
+1335 GTYSVTEDAVP

-1366 ERPLDPEPIE
+1366 ERPLYPEPIE
-1376 PIPPVDPPQ
+1376 PIDPIPPVDPPQ
-1385 EEIVTPPIVPETTGN
+1385 EEIVTPPIVPGTTGN
-1400 EPSPPSTEET
+1400 EPNPPSTEET

-1415 TEPTEESTEERSA
+1415 TEPTEESTEESTEERSA

-1439 TQETPSVSAKPPKLI
+1439 TQETSSVSAKPPKLI

-1468 AGVGLLVFGFYKRS
+1468 AGAGLLVFGFYKRS

>member
-1 MEAGCTIF
+1 
-9 LRWYTPPCGTRFA
+9 
-22 AHEHNDNAKE
+22 
-32 RNTAMKK
+32 MKK

-63 ATNDDFVEDWE
+63 ATNDDFVEDRE
-74 GAADFTDDSYSSSEQ
+74 DIADFTDDSYSSGYSSSEQ

-104 DTAAEVVAEED
+104 DTAAEVIAEED
-115 ANDSSDTEIDK
+115 ANDSSDTEIDR

-137 DEVQV
+137 DEVQNT
-142 SDAAKDRND
+142 DAAEDRND
-151 LENPDEET
+151 REYPDEET
-159 ESDTQNPWEAGPSD
+159 KSGTNPGEAGPSD

-207 DDNALEEEMD
+207 DDDASEEEMD

-230 HENYAYTDVSG
+230 HEDYAYTDVSSG
-241 TKYTVDLY
+241 TEYMVDLY

-254 TIWELTTSSGEAEC
+254 KIWKLTTSSGEAEC
-268 ILPSTIYYTGDDG
+268 ILPSTIYYTDDDD
-281 VQEPAP
+281 VPEPTP
-287 YTVTELSL
+287 YTVTELRFSPYGN
-295 SYYSGVTSDNN
+295 SVTSVNN
-306 NYTSLVLPDT
+306 NYTALVLPDT
-316 LTDIRRSL
+316 LTDIGGSL

-347 NMMELKTLT
+347 YMKQLRTLT
-356 FDEGVEEIA
+356 FEEGVEEIA
-365 SGSVVSGCT
+365 SGSVVSGCKNLT
-374 KLETIHLPSS
+374 TIHLPSS

-417 SKCTSLKSIELPAS
+417 SECTSLESIELPAS
-431 ITTIPRSMFA
+431 ITTIPSYMFA

-460 GAFGSVTDWNGHE
+460 SAFKS
-473 TADTALTE
+473 DTALTE

-490 IGDRAFYGCSALT
+490 IGDRAFYGCSALK
-503 TVDLHNVTTM
+503 TVDLHSVTTM
-513 EYGAFQGCK
+513 EYGAFQGCDA
-522 ELSGEIDLSKL
+522 LSGEIDLSNL
-533 EVIPGNAFCYDS
+533 EEIPGHAFCYDPN
-545 KITSVITCPTLKSI
+545 ITSVITCPTLRSI

-570 TISLPETLNSIGE
+570 TISLPETLNSIGT
-583 YTFFLASLSGTV
+583 YTFYKSSLSGTV

-602 KLGANAFNGCEE
+602 QLGASAFSGCEKV
-614 IEAIQ
+614 EAIQ

-628 SNAFDGCRKLTTIT
+628 KDAFDGCTNLKTIT
-642 VNNRQEDVK
+642 VNNRREDVH
-651 IPKID
+651 IPEID
-656 RVTVTY
+656 GVTVTY

-667 TADDDKVS
+667 TADNDKVS
-675 TATDALSLQDAVKQ
+675 NAEGALSLQQAVDQ
-689 AATNG
+689 ANG

-701 DIRLDEPVTI
+701 DIRLDEPVRI
-711 TAEQKV
+711 AAGQRV
-717 EITATENHNIFGN
+717 EITANANENYNLFGN
-730 KDQNLANLFVVE
+730 KDEKPTNLFVVE
-742 AGGELSLTG
+742 EGGELSLTG

-765 VNHGKTTINGN
+765 VNHGKTTIDGN
-776 VVIEKSTLEGNN
+776 VVIEKSTLEGNDM
-788 IGVIEDKGSSAKL
+788 GVIEDNGSSAEL

-812 IRGAHSASIRVTE
+812 IRGALSASIRVTE

-833 GTIRD
+833 GTIQD
-838 NIANTSSSDSSSPA
+838 NIANTPSSDSSSPA

-864 EGSICNNSGQ
+864 GGSICNNSGQ

-883 SNDAKARFT
+883 SNNAAKARFT
-892 MNGGTLSNNESHS
+892 MNGGTLSNNESRS
-905 YTSDSTPTG
+905 YTPYSTPTG

-930 ITGNCAY
+930 ITGNCAH

-949 LPTKEHGTA
+949 LPTEEHGTA
-958 FTMYS
+958 FTMNG

-984 SNRVS
+984 SNYVS

-1012 QIYTTLH
+1012 EIYTTLH
-1019 IQNAL
+1019 IENAL

-1048 QNGAVI
+1048 QDGAVI

-1099 FLYAPPGN
+1099 FLYAPAGN
-1107 LGTSGQGT
+1107 RGTSGQGT

-1137 LKSVVSDGVSIPAV
+1137 LKSVVSDGVSIPAT

-1180 SLSNSISVKKVWDNP
+1180 SLSYSISVKKAWDNP
-1195 GYEDTQPSGV
+1195 GYEDTQPSSV
-1205 TIHLKERDTGDVVST
+1205 TIHLKERDTGDIVST
-1220 AELTSE
+1220 AELTGE
-1226 NGWQYTFTDLP
+1226 NGWQHTFTDLP
-1237 LSPNHYTVTE
+1237 LSPDHYTVTE

-1335 SSYSVTEDAVP
+1335 GTYSVTEDAVP

-1366 ERPLDPEPIE
+1366 ERPLYPEPIE
-1376 PIPPVDPPQ
+1376 PIDPIPPVDPPQ
-1385 EEIVTPPIVPETTGN
+1385 EEIVTPPIVPGTTGN
-1400 EPSPPSTEET
+1400 EPNPPSTEET

-1415 TEPTEESTEERSA
+1415 TEPTEESTEESTEERSA

-1439 TQETPSVSAKPPKLI
+1439 TQETPSVSANPPKLI

-1468 AGVGLLVFGFYKRS
+1468 AGAGLLVFGFYKRS

>member
-1 MEAGCTIF
+1 
-9 LRWYTPPCGTRFA
+9 
-22 AHEHNDNAKE
+22 
-32 RNTAMKK
+32 MKK

-63 ATNDDFVEDWE
+63 ATNDDFVEDRE
-74 GAADFTDDSYSSSEQ
+74 DIADYTDDSYSSGYSSSEQ

-104 DTAAEVVAEED
+104 DTAAEVIAEED
-115 ANDSSDTEIDK
+115 ANDSSDTEIDR

-137 DEVQV
+137 DEVQDT
-142 SDAAKDRND
+142 DAAEDRND
-151 LENPDEET
+151 REDSDEET
-159 ESDTQNPWEAGPSD
+159 KSGTNPGETGPSD

-207 DDNALEEEMD
+207 DDDASEEEMD

-230 HENYAYTDVSG
+230 HEDYAYTDVSSG
-241 TKYTVDLY
+241 TEYMVDLY

-254 TIWELTTSSGEAEC
+254 KIWKLTTSSGEAEC
-268 ILPSTIYYTGDDG
+268 ILPSTIYYTDDDD
-281 VQEPAP
+281 VPEPTP
-287 YTVTELSL
+287 YTVTELRFSPYGN
-295 SYYSGVTSDNN
+295 SVTSVNN
-306 NYTSLVLPDT
+306 NYTALVLPDT
-316 LTDIRRSL
+316 LTDIGGSL

-347 NMMELKTLT
+347 YMKQLRTLT
-356 FDEGVEEIA
+356 FEEGVEEIA
-365 SGSVVSGCT
+365 SGSVVSGCKNLT
-374 KLETIHLPSS
+374 TIHLPSS

-417 SKCTSLKSIELPAS
+417 SECTSLKSITLPAS
-431 ITTIPRSMFA
+431 ITTIPSYMFA

-460 GAFGSVTDWNGHE
+460 SAFKS
-473 TADTALTE
+473 DTALTE

-490 IGDRAFYGCSALT
+490 IGDRAFYGCSALK
-503 TVDLHNVTTM
+503 TVDLHSVTTM
-513 EYGAFQGCK
+513 EYGAFQGCDA
-522 ELSGEIDLSKL
+522 LSGEIDLSNL
-533 EVIPGNAFCYDS
+533 EEIPGHAFCYDPN
-545 KITSVITCPTLKSI
+545 ITSVITCPTLRSI

-564 IWAGIS
+564 IWADIS
-570 TISLPETLNSIGE
+570 TISLPETLKSIGT
-583 YTFFLASLSGTV
+583 YTFYKASLSGTV

-602 KLGANAFNGCEE
+602 QLGASAFSGCEKV
-614 IEAIQ
+614 EAIQ

-628 SNAFDGCRKLTTIT
+628 KDAFDGCKPKTIT
-642 VNNRQEDVK
+642 VNNRREDVT

-656 RVTVTY
+656 GVTVTY

-667 TADDDKVS
+667 EATDDKVS
-675 TATDALSLQDAVKQ
+675 NAEGALSLQQAVDQ
-689 AATNG
+689 ANG
-694 TPVTIEK
+694 PVTIEIEK
-701 DIRLDEPVTI
+701 NICLNAPVTI
-711 TAEQKV
+711 AAGQRV
-717 EITATENHNIFGN
+717 EITANENYNLFGN
-730 KDQNLANLFVVE
+730 KDEKPTNLFVVE
-742 AGGELSLTG
+742 EGGELSLTG

-765 VNHGKTTINGN
+765 VNHGKTTIDGN
-776 VVIEKSTLEGNN
+776 VVIEKSTLEGDSM
-788 IGVIEDKGSSAKL
+788 GVIEDNGSSAEL

-812 IRGAHSASIRVTE
+812 IRGALSASIRVTE

-833 GTIRD
+833 GTIQD
-838 NIANTSSSDSSSPA
+838 NIANTPSSDSSSPA

-864 EGSICNNSGQ
+864 GGSICNNSGQ

-883 SNDAKARFT
+883 SSNAAKARFT

-905 YTSDSTPTG
+905 YTPYSTPTG

-921 AEFVLNNGT
+921 AEFVLNEGT

-949 LPTKEHGTA
+949 LPTEEHGTA
-958 FTMYS
+958 FTMNG

-984 SNRVS
+984 SNYVS

-1012 QIYTTLH
+1012 EIYTTLH
-1019 IQNAL
+1019 IENAL

-1048 QNGAVI
+1048 QDGAVI

-1099 FLYAPPGN
+1099 FLYAPAGN
-1107 LGTSGQGT
+1107 RGTSGQGT

-1137 LKSVVSDGVSIPAV
+1137 LKSVVSDGVSIPAT

-1180 SLSNSISVKKVWDNP
+1180 SLSYSISVKKAWDNP

-1205 TIHLKERDTGDVVST
+1205 TIHLKERDTGDIVST
-1220 AELTSE
+1220 AELTGE

-1237 LSPNHYTVTE
+1237 LSPDHYTVTE

-1297 WERPAS
+1297 WKRPAS
-1303 IHVSLWNGDAKV
+1303 IHVSLWNGDTKV

-1335 SSYSVTEDAVP
+1335 GTYSVTEDAVP

-1366 ERPLDPEPIE
+1366 ERPLYPEPIE
-1376 PIPPVDPPQ
+1376 PIDPIPPVDPPQ
-1385 EEIVTPPIVPETTGN
+1385 EEIVTPPIVPGTTGN
-1400 EPSPPSTEET
+1400 EPTPPSTEET

-1415 TEPTEESTEERSA
+1415 TEPTEESTEESAEERSA

-1439 TQETPSVSAKPPKLI
+1439 TQETSSVSAKPPKLI

-1468 AGVGLLVFGFYKRS
+1468 AGAGLLVFGFYKRS

>member
-1 MEAGCTIF
+1 
-9 LRWYTPPCGTRFA
+9 
-22 AHEHNDNAKE
+22 
-32 RNTAMKK
+32 MKK

-63 ATNDDFVEDWE
+63 ATNDDFVEDRE
-74 GAADFTDDSYSSSEQ
+74 DIADFTDDSYSSGYSSSEQ

-104 DTAAEVVAEED
+104 DTAAKVIAEED
-115 ANDSSDTEIDK
+115 ANDPSDTEIDRT
-126 AADSIEETEPE
+126 ADSIEETEPE
-137 DEVQV
+137 DEVQDT
-142 SDAAKDRND
+142 DAAEDRND
-151 LENPDEET
+151 REDSDEET
-159 ESDTQNPWEAGPSD
+159 KSGTQNPEEAGPSD

-207 DDNALEEEMD
+207 DDDASEEEMD

-230 HENYAYTDVSG
+230 HKDYAYTDVSSG
-241 TKYTVDLY
+241 TEYMVDLY
-249 TDHTA
+249 TDYTA
-254 TIWELTTSSGEAEC
+254 KIRRLTSSSGGAEC
-268 ILPSTIYYTGDDG
+268 ILPSTIYYTDDAG
-281 VQEPAP
+281 VQDPNP

-295 SYYSGVTSDNN
+295 PFSSSVTSD
-306 NYTSLVLPDT
+306 YTTLVLPDT
-316 LTDIRRSL
+316 LTDMGGYL
-324 SGFKNVTEITIP
+324 SSFKNVTEITIP
-336 GSVKVFNATLQ
+336 GSVKVFKAILQ
-347 NMMELKTLT
+347 NMTELKTLT
-356 FDEGVEEIA
+356 FEEGVEEIA
-365 SGSVVSGCT
+365 SGSVVSGCKSLT
-374 KLETIHLPSS
+374 TIHLPSS

-417 SKCTSLKSIELPAS
+417 SECTSLKSITLPAS
-431 ITTIPRSMFA
+431 ITTIPSSMFA

-460 GAFGSVTDWNGHE
+460 GAFGSVTDWNDQE

-490 IGDRAFYGCSALT
+490 IGDRAFYGCSALE
-503 TVDLHNVTTM
+503 TVDLHSVTTM
-513 EYGAFQGCK
+513 GYAAFQGCDA
-522 ELSGEIDLSKL
+522 LSGEIDLSKL
-533 EVIPGNAFCYDS
+533 EVIPGHAFCYDPN
-545 KITSVITCPTLKSI
+545 ITSVITCPTLRSI

-564 IWAGIS
+564 IWADIS
-570 TISLPETLNSIGE
+570 TISLPETLNSIGT
-583 YTFFLASLSGTV
+583 YTFYKASLSGTV

-602 KLGANAFNGCEE
+602 QLGASAFSGCEE
-614 IEAIQ
+614 VNAIQ
-619 IGSGLTDIP
+619 IGSGLKDIP
-628 SNAFDGCRKLTTIT
+628 ANAFAGCTNLKTIT
-642 VNNRQEDVK
+642 VNNRWEDVT

-656 RVTVTY
+656 GITVTY

-667 TADDDKVS
+667 TADNDKVS
-675 TATDALSLQDAVKQ
+675 NTEGALSLQQAVDQ
-689 AATNG
+689 ANG

-701 DIRLDEPVTI
+701 DIRLDEPVRI
-711 TAEQKV
+711 AAGQRV
-717 EITATENHNIFGN
+717 EITANTNCNIFGN
-730 KDQNLANLFVVE
+730 KDKDLTNLFVVE
-742 AGGELSLTG
+742 PGGELSLTG

-765 VNHGKTTINGN
+765 VNHGKTTIDGN
-776 VVIEKSTLEGNN
+776 VVIEKSTLEGNDV
-788 IGVIEDKGSSAKL
+788 GVIEDNGSSAEL

-812 IRGAHSASIRVTE
+812 IRGALSASIRVTE

-833 GTIRD
+833 GTIQA

-864 EGSICNNSGQ
+864 GGSICNNSGQ

-883 SNDAKARFT
+883 SSNAAKARFT
-892 MNGGTLSNNESHS
+892 MNGGSLSNNESRS
-905 YTSDSTPTG
+905 YTPNSTPTG

-921 AEFVLNNGT
+921 AEFVLNDGT
-930 ITGNCAY
+930 ITGNCAHD
-937 GGAGGGVAVMDE
+937 GAGGGVAVMDE
-949 LPTKEHGTA
+949 LPTEEHGTA
-958 FTMYS
+958 FTMNG

-984 SNRVS
+984 SNYVS

-1012 QIYTTLH
+1012 EIYTTLH
-1019 IQNAL
+1019 IENAL

-1048 QNGAVI
+1048 QDGAVI

-1107 LGTSGQGT
+1107 RGTSGQGT
-1115 RYNAVEY
+1115 RYNTVEY

-1137 LKSVVSDGVSIPAV
+1137 LKSVVSDGVSIPAT

-1180 SLSNSISVKKVWDNP
+1180 SLSYSISVKKAWDNP
-1195 GYEDTQPSGV
+1195 GYEDTQPSSV
-1205 TIHLKERDTGDVVST
+1205 TIHLKERDTGDIVST
-1220 AELTSE
+1220 AELTGE

-1269 TYLTTPT
+1269 THLTTPT
-1276 PDVPAVTI
+1276 PMPDVPAVTI

-1335 SSYSVTEDAVP
+1335 GTYSVTEDAVP

-1355 DAGGFIITNTY
+1355 DAGSFIITNTY
-1366 ERPLDPEPIE
+1366 ERPLYPEPIE
-1376 PIPPVDPPQ
+1376 PIDPIPPVDPPQ
-1385 EEIVTPPIVPETTGN
+1385 EEIVTPPIVPGTTGN
-1400 EPSPPSTEET
+1400 EPNPPSTEET

-1415 TEPTEESTEERSA
+1415 TEPTEESTEESTEERSA

-1439 TQETPSVSAKPPKLI
+1439 TQETPSVSANPPKLI

-1468 AGVGLLVFGFYKRS
+1468 AGAGLLVFGFYKRS

>member
-1 MEAGCTIF
+1 
-9 LRWYTPPCGTRFA
+9 
-22 AHEHNDNAKE
+22 
-32 RNTAMKK
+32 MKK

-63 ATNDDFVEDWE
+63 ATNDDFVEDRE
-74 GAADFTDDSYSSSEQ
+74 DIADFTDDSYSSGYSSSEQ

-104 DTAAEVVAEED
+104 DTAAEVIAEED
-115 ANDSSDTEIDK
+115 ANDSSDTEIDR

-137 DEVQV
+137 DEVQDT
-142 SDAAKDRND
+142 DAAEDRND
-151 LENPDEET
+151 REDSDEET
-159 ESDTQNPWEAGPSD
+159 KSGTQNPEEAGPSD

-198 ASEDPFSYY
+198 ASEDPFFYY
-207 DDNALEEEMD
+207 DDDASEEEMD
-217 DDIALLAAGKTMA
+217 DDIALPAAGKTMA
-230 HENYAYTDVSG
+230 HENYAYTDVSSG
-241 TKYTVDLY
+241 TEYMVDLY
-249 TDHTA
+249 TDYTA
-254 TIWELTTSSGEAEC
+254 KIRRLTSSSGGAEC
-268 ILPSTIYYTGDDG
+268 ILPSTIYYTDDAG
-281 VQEPAP
+281 VQDPNP

-295 SYYSGVTSDNN
+295 PFSSSVTSD
-306 NYTSLVLPDT
+306 YTTLVLPDT
-316 LTDIRRSL
+316 LTDMGGYL
-324 SGFKNVTEITIP
+324 SSFKNVTEITIP
-336 GSVKVFNATLQ
+336 GSVKVFKAILQ
-347 NMMELKTLT
+347 NMTELKTLT
-356 FDEGVEEIA
+356 FEEGVEEIA
-365 SGSVVSGCT
+365 SGSVVSGCKNLT
-374 KLETIHLPSS
+374 TIHLPSS

-390 TGTFSGASA
+390 TGTFSGAST
-399 LTDITLPEGIAI
+399 LTDITLPDGIAI

-417 SKCTSLKSIELPAS
+417 SECTSLESIELPAS
-431 ITTIPRSMFA
+431 ITTIPSHMFA

-446 ERVTAKGTITAIGN
+446 ERVTAKGTITAIDN
-460 GAFGSVTDWNGHE
+460 GAFGSVTDWKNHE

-490 IGDRAFYGCSALT
+490 IGDRAFYGCSALE
-503 TVDLHNVTTM
+503 TVDLHSVTTM
-513 EYGAFQGCK
+513 GYAAFQGCK
-522 ELSGEIDLSKL
+522 ALSGEIDLSNL
-533 EVIPGNAFCYDS
+533 EEIPGHAFCYDPN
-545 KITSVITCPTLKSI
+545 ITSVITCSTLSSI

-564 IWAGIS
+564 IWADIS
-570 TISLPETLNSIGE
+570 TISLPETLNSIGT
-583 YTFFLASLSGTV
+583 YTFYKASLSGTV

-602 KLGANAFNGCEE
+602 QLGASAFSGCKEV
-614 IEAIQ
+614 EAIQ

-628 SNAFDGCRKLTTIT
+628 PNAFAGCTNLKTIT
-642 VNNRQEDVK
+642 VNNRREDVH
-651 IPKID
+651 IPEID
-656 RVTVTY
+656 GVTVTY

-667 TADDDKVS
+667 EATDDKVS
-675 TATDALSLQDAVKQ
+675 NAEGALSLQQAVDQ
-689 AATNG
+689 ANG
-694 TPVTIEK
+694 PVTIEIEK
-701 DIRLDEPVTI
+701 NICLNAPVTI
-711 TAEQKV
+711 AKGKQV
-717 EITATENHNIFGN
+717 EITANANENYNLFGN
-730 KDQNLANLFVVE
+730 KDENLTNLFVVE

-765 VNHGKTTINGN
+765 VNHGKTTIDGN
-776 VVIEKSTLEGNN
+776 VVIEKSTLEGDSM
-788 IGVIEDKGSSAKL
+788 GVIEDNGSSAEL

-812 IRGAHSASIRVTE
+812 IRGARSASIRVTE

-833 GTIRD
+833 GTIQD

-864 EGSICNNSGQ
+864 GGSICNNSGQ

-883 SNDAKARFT
+883 SSNAAKARFT
-892 MNGGTLSNNESHS
+892 MNGGSLSNNESRS
-905 YTSDSTPTG
+905 YTPKSTPTG

-949 LPTKEHGTA
+949 LPTEEHGTA
-958 FTMYS
+958 FTMNG

-984 SNRVS
+984 SNYVS

-1012 QIYTTLH
+1012 EIYTTLH
-1019 IQNAL
+1019 IENAL

-1048 QNGAVI
+1048 QDGAVI

-1099 FLYAPPGN
+1099 FLYAPAGN
-1107 LGTSGQGT
+1107 RGTSGQGT
-1115 RYNAVEY
+1115 RYNTVEY

-1137 LKSVVSDGVSIPAV
+1137 LKSVVSDGVSIPAT
-1151 GSLII
+1151 GLLII

-1180 SLSNSISVKKVWDNP
+1180 SLSYSISVKKAWDNP

-1205 TIHLKERDTGDVVST
+1205 TIHLKERDTGDIVST
-1220 AELTSE
+1220 AELTGE

-1237 LSPNHYTVTE
+1237 LSPDHYTVTE

-1297 WERPAS
+1297 WKRPAS

-1328 IFEDLPE
+1328 TFEDLPKGT
-1335 SSYSVTEDAVP
+1335 YSVTEDAVP

-1355 DAGGFIITNTY
+1355 NAGGFIITNTY

-1376 PIPPVDPPQ
+1376 PIDPIPPVDPPQ
-1385 EEIVTPPIVPETTGN
+1385 EEIVMPPIVPETTGN

-1415 TEPTEESTEERSA
+1415 TEPTEESTEESTEERSA

-1439 TQETPSVSAKPPKLI
+1439 TQETSSVSAKPPKLI

-1468 AGVGLLVFGFYKRS
+1468 AGAGLLVFGLYKRS

>member
-1 MEAGCTIF
+1 
-9 LRWYTPPCGTRFA
+9 
-22 AHEHNDNAKE
+22 
-32 RNTAMKK
+32 MKK

-63 ATNDDFVEDWE
+63 ATNDDFVEDRE
-74 GAADFTDDSYSSSEQ
+74 DIADYTDDSYSSGYSSSEQ
-89 LFDDIIFFD
+89 LFDDIIFLD

-104 DTAAEVVAEED
+104 DTAAEVIAEED
-115 ANDSSDTEIDK
+115 ANDSSDTEIDR

-137 DEVQV
+137 DEVQDT
-142 SDAAKDRND
+142 DAAEDRND
-151 LENPDEET
+151 REDSDEET
-159 ESDTQNPWEAGPSD
+159 KSGTNPGETGPSD

-207 DDNALEEEMD
+207 DDDASEEEMD

-230 HENYAYTDVSG
+230 HEDYAYTDVSSG
-241 TKYTVDLY
+241 TEYMVDLY

-254 TIWELTTSSGEAEC
+254 KIWKLTTSSGEAKC
-268 ILPSTIYYTGDDG
+268 ILPSTIYYTDDDG
-281 VQEPAP
+281 VPEPNP
-287 YTVTELSL
+287 YTVTELRFSPYGN
-295 SYYSGVTSDNN
+295 SVTSVNN
-306 NYTSLVLPDT
+306 NYTALVLPDT
-316 LTDIRRSL
+316 LTDIGGSL

-347 NMMELKTLT
+347 YMKQLRTLT
-356 FDEGVEEIA
+356 FEEGVEEIA
-365 SGSVVSGCT
+365 SGSVVSGCKSLT
-374 KLETIHLPSS
+374 TIHLPSS

-417 SKCTSLKSIELPAS
+417 SECTSLESIELPAS
-431 ITTIPRSMFA
+431 ITTIPSYMFA

-460 GAFGSVTDWNGHE
+460 SAFKS
-473 TADTALTE
+473 DTALTE

-490 IGDRAFYGCSALT
+490 IGDRAFYGCSALE
-503 TVDLHNVTTM
+503 TVDLHSVTTM
-513 EYGAFQGCK
+513 EYAAFQGCDA
-522 ELSGEIDLSKL
+522 LSGEIDLSNL
-533 EVIPGNAFCYDS
+533 EVIPGHAFCYDPN
-545 KITSVITCPTLKSI
+545 ITSVVTCPTLRSI

-570 TISLPETLNSIGE
+570 TISLPETLNSIGT
-583 YTFFLASLSGTV
+583 YTFYKSSLSGTV

-602 KLGANAFNGCEE
+602 QLGASAFSGCEKV
-614 IEAIQ
+614 EAIQ

-628 SNAFDGCRKLTTIT
+628 KDAFDGCTNLKTIT
-642 VNNRQEDVK
+642 VNNRREDVH
-651 IPKID
+651 IPEID
-656 RVTVTY
+656 GVTVTY

-667 TADDDKVS
+667 EATDDKVS
-675 TATDALSLQDAVKQ
+675 NAEGALSLQQAVDQ
-689 AATNG
+689 ANG
-694 TPVTIEK
+694 PVTIEIEK
-701 DIRLDEPVTI
+701 NICLNAPVRI
-711 TAEQKV
+711 AAGQRV
-717 EITATENHNIFGN
+717 EITANTNCNIFGN
-730 KDQNLANLFVVE
+730 KDKDLTNLFVVE
-742 AGGELSLTG
+742 EGGELSLTG

-765 VNHGKTTINGN
+765 VNHGKTTIDGN
-776 VVIEKSTLEGNN
+776 VVIEKSTLEGNDM
-788 IGVIEDKGSSAKL
+788 GVIEDNGSSAEL

-812 IRGAHSASIRVTE
+812 IRGALSASIRVTE

-833 GTIRD
+833 GTIQD
-838 NIANTSSSDSSSPA
+838 NIANTPSSDSSSPA

-864 EGSICNNSGQ
+864 GGSICNNSGQ

-883 SNDAKARFT
+883 SSNAAKARFT
-892 MNGGTLSNNESHS
+892 MNSGTLSNNESRS
-905 YTSDSTPTG
+905 YTPNSTPTG

-949 LPTKEHGTA
+949 LPTEEHGTA
-958 FTMYS
+958 FTMNG

-984 SNRVS
+984 SNYVS

-1012 QIYTTLH
+1012 EIYTTLH
-1019 IQNAL
+1019 IENAL

-1048 QNGAVI
+1048 QDGAVI

-1099 FLYAPPGN
+1099 FLYAPAGN
-1107 LGTSGQGT
+1107 RGTSGQGT
-1115 RYNAVEY
+1115 RYNTVEY

-1137 LKSVVSDGVSIPAV
+1137 LKSVVSDGVSIPAT

-1180 SLSNSISVKKVWDNP
+1180 SLSYSISVKKAWDNP

-1205 TIHLKERDTGDVVST
+1205 TIHLKERDTGDIVST
-1220 AELTSE
+1220 AELTGE
-1226 NGWQYTFTDLP
+1226 NGWQHTFTDLP
-1237 LSPNHYTVTE
+1237 LSPDHYTVTE

-1335 SSYSVTEDAVP
+1335 GTYSVTEDAVP

-1366 ERPLDPEPIE
+1366 ERPLYPEPIE
-1376 PIPPVDPPQ
+1376 PIDPIPPVDPPQ
-1385 EEIVTPPIVPETTGN
+1385 EEIVTPPIVPGTTGN
-1400 EPSPPSTEET
+1400 EPNPPSTEET

-1415 TEPTEESTEERSA
+1415 TEPTEESTEESTEERSA

-1439 TQETPSVSAKPPKLI
+1439 TQETPSVSANPPKLI

-1468 AGVGLLVFGFYKRS
+1468 AGAGLLVFGFYKRS

>member
-1 MEAGCTIF
+1 
-9 LRWYTPPCGTRFA
+9 
-22 AHEHNDNAKE
+22 
-32 RNTAMKK
+32 MKK

-63 ATNDDFVEDWE
+63 ATNDDFVEDRE
-74 GAADFTDDSYSSSEQ
+74 DIADYTDDSYSSGYSSSEQ

-104 DTAAEVVAEED
+104 DTAAEVIAEED
-115 ANDSSDTEIDK
+115 ANDSSDTEIDR

-137 DEVQV
+137 DEVQDT
-142 SDAAKDRND
+142 DAAEDRND
-151 LENPDEET
+151 REDSDEET
-159 ESDTQNPWEAGPSD
+159 KSGTNPGETGPSD

-207 DDNALEEEMD
+207 DDDASEEEMD
-217 DDIALLAAGKTMA
+217 DDIALLTAGKTMA
-230 HENYAYTDVSG
+230 HEDYAYTDVSSG
-241 TKYTVDLY
+241 TEYMVDLY

-254 TIWELTTSSGEAEC
+254 KIWKLTTSSGEAEC

-281 VQEPAP
+281 VQEPNP
-287 YTVTELSL
+287 YTVTELRFSPYGN
-295 SYYSGVTSDNN
+295 SVTSVNN
-306 NYTSLVLPDT
+306 NYTALVLPDT
-316 LTDIRRSL
+316 LTDIGGSL

-347 NMMELKTLT
+347 YMKQLRTLT

-365 SGSVVSGCT
+365 SGSVVSGCKNLT
-374 KLETIHLPSS
+374 TIHLPSS

-417 SKCTSLKSIELPAS
+417 SECTSLESIELPSS
-431 ITTIPRSMFA
+431 ITTIPSYMFA

-460 GAFGSVTDWNGHE
+460 SAFKS
-473 TADTALTE
+473 DTALTE

-490 IGDRAFYGCSALT
+490 IGDRAFYGCSALE
-503 TVDLHNVTTM
+503 TVDLHSVTTM
-513 EYGAFQGCK
+513 EYAAFQGCDA
-522 ELSGEIDLSKL
+522 LSGKIDLSNL
-533 EVIPGNAFCYDS
+533 EEIPGHAFCYDPN
-545 KITSVITCPTLKSI
+545 ITSVITCPTLRSI

-570 TISLPETLNSIGE
+570 TISLPETLNSIGT
-583 YTFFLASLSGTV
+583 YTFYKASLSGTV

-602 KLGANAFNGCEE
+602 QLGASAFSGCEKV
-614 IEAIQ
+614 EAIQ

-628 SNAFDGCRKLTTIT
+628 KDAFDGCKPKTIT
-642 VNNRQEDVK
+642 VNNRREDVH
-651 IPKID
+651 IPEID
-656 RVTVTY
+656 GVTVTY

-667 TADDDKVS
+667 TADNDKVS
-675 TATDALSLQDAVKQ
+675 NAEGALSLQQAVDQ
-689 AATNG
+689 ANG

-701 DIRLDEPVTI
+701 DIRLDEPVRI
-711 TAEQKV
+711 AAGQRV
-717 EITATENHNIFGN
+717 EITANENCNIFGN
-730 KDQNLANLFVVE
+730 KDENLANLFVVE
-742 AGGELSLTG
+742 EGGELSLTG

-765 VNHGKTTINGN
+765 VNHGKTTIDGN
-776 VVIEKSTLEGNN
+776 VVIEKSTLEGNDM
-788 IGVIEDKGSSAKL
+788 GVIEDNGSSAEL

-812 IRGAHSASIRVTE
+812 IRGALSASIRVTE

-833 GTIRD
+833 GTIQD
-838 NIANTSSSDSSSPA
+838 NIANTPSSDSSSPA

-883 SNDAKARFT
+883 SSNAAKARFT

-905 YTSDSTPTG
+905 YTPYSTPTG
-914 AVFVKYS
+914 AVFVKHS
-921 AEFVLNNGT
+921 AEFVLNDGT

-937 GGAGGGVAVMDE
+937 GGAGGGVAVMDQ
-949 LPTKEHGTA
+949 LPTEEYGTA
-958 FTMYS
+958 FTMNG

-984 SNRVS
+984 SNYVS

-1012 QIYTTLH
+1012 EIYTTLH
-1019 IQNAL
+1019 IENAL

-1048 QNGAVI
+1048 QDGAVI

-1099 FLYAPPGN
+1099 FLYAPAGN
-1107 LGTSGQGT
+1107 RGTSGQGT
-1115 RYNAVEY
+1115 RYNTVEY

-1137 LKSVVSDGVSIPAV
+1137 LKSVVSDGVSIPAT

-1180 SLSNSISVKKVWDNP
+1180 SLSYSISVKKAWDNP

-1205 TIHLKERDTGDVVST
+1205 TIHLKERDTGDIVST
-1220 AELTSE
+1220 AELTGE
-1226 NGWQYTFTDLP
+1226 NGWQHTFTDLP
-1237 LSPNHYTVTE
+1237 LSPDHYTVTE

-1335 SSYSVTEDAVP
+1335 GTYSVTEDAVP

-1366 ERPLDPEPIE
+1366 ERPLYPEPIE
-1376 PIPPVDPPQ
+1376 PIDPIPPVDPPQ
-1385 EEIVTPPIVPETTGN
+1385 EEIVTPPIVPGTTGN
-1400 EPSPPSTEET
+1400 EPNPPSTEET

-1415 TEPTEESTEERSA
+1415 IKPTEESTDESTEERSA

-1468 AGVGLLVFGFYKRS
+1468 AGAGLLVFGLYKRS

>member
-1 MEAGCTIF
+1 
-9 LRWYTPPCGTRFA
+9 
-22 AHEHNDNAKE
+22 
-32 RNTAMKK
+32 MKK

-63 ATNDDFVEDWE
+63 ATNADFVEDRE
-74 GAADFTDDSYSSSEQ
+74 DIADYTDDSSSSGYSSSEQ

-104 DTAAEVVAEED
+104 DTAAEVIAEED
-115 ANDSSDTEIDK
+115 ANDSSDTEIDR

-137 DEVQV
+137 DEVQNT
-142 SDAAKDRND
+142 DAAEDRND
-151 LENPDEET
+151 REDSDEET
-159 ESDTQNPWEAGPSD
+159 KSGTQNPEEAGPSD

-207 DDNALEEEMD
+207 DDDASEEEMD

-230 HENYAYTDVSG
+230 HKDYAYTDVSSG
-241 TKYTVDLY
+241 TEYMVDLY

-254 TIWELTTSSGEAEC
+254 KIWQLITSSGGAEC

-281 VQEPAP
+281 VPEPNP

-295 SYYSGVTSDNN
+295 SYWSGVTSDNN
-306 NYTSLVLPDT
+306 NYTALVLPDT
-316 LTDIRRSL
+316 LTDIGGSL

-336 GSVKVFNATLQ
+336 GSVKVFKATLQ
-347 NMMELKTLT
+347 NMKELKTLT
-356 FDEGVEEIA
+356 FEEGVEEIA
-365 SGSVVSGCT
+365 SGSVVSGCKSLT
-374 KLETIHLPSS
+374 TIHLPSS

-417 SKCTSLKSIELPAS
+417 SECTSLESIELPAS
-431 ITTIPRSMFA
+431 ITTIPSHMFA

-460 GAFGSVTDWNGHE
+460 GAFGSVTDWKDQE

-490 IGDRAFYGCSALT
+490 IGDRAFYGCSALE
-503 TVDLHNVTTM
+503 TVDLHSVTTM
-513 EYGAFQGCK
+513 GYGAFQGCDA
-522 ELSGEIDLSKL
+522 LSREIDLSKL
-533 EVIPGNAFCYDS
+533 EVIPGHAFCYDPN
-545 KITSVITCPTLKSI
+545 ITSVITCPTLRSI

-570 TISLPETLNSIGE
+570 TISLPETLNSIGT
-583 YTFFLASLSGTV
+583 YTFYKASLSGTV

-602 KLGANAFNGCEE
+602 QLGASAFSGCEE
-614 IEAIQ
+614 VNAIQ
-619 IGSGLTDIP
+619 IGSGLKDIP
-628 SNAFDGCRKLTTIT
+628 ANAFAGCTNLKTIT
-642 VNNRQEDVK
+642 VNNRREDVT

-656 RVTVTY
+656 GVTVTY

-667 TADDDKVS
+667 EATDDKVS
-675 TATDALSLQDAVKQ
+675 NAEGALSLQQAVDQ
-689 AATNG
+689 ANG
-694 TPVTIEK
+694 PVTIEIEK
-701 DIRLDEPVTI
+701 NICLNAPVTI
-711 TAEQKV
+711 AKGKQV
-717 EITATENHNIFGN
+717 EITANANENYNLFGN
-730 KDQNLANLFVVE
+730 KDEKPTNLFVVE
-742 AGGELSLTG
+742 EGGELSLTG

-765 VNHGKTTINGN
+765 VNHGKTTIDGN
-776 VVIEKSTLEGNN
+776 VVIEKSTLEGNDV
-788 IGVIEDKGSSAKL
+788 GVIEDNGSSAEL

-812 IRGAHSASIRVTE
+812 IRGARSASIRVTE
-825 GASFTMNG
+825 GASFTMKG
-833 GTIRD
+833 GTIQD

-852 VLLLGASTFTMN
+852 VLLLGASTFTMDG
-864 EGSICNNSGQ
+864 GSICNNSGQ

-883 SNDAKARFT
+883 SSNAEKARFT
-892 MNGGTLSNNESHS
+892 MNGGTLSNNESRS
-905 YTSDSTPTG
+905 YTPYSTPTG

-949 LPTKEHGTA
+949 LPTEEHGTV
-958 FTMYS
+958 FTMND
-963 GTISNNTA
+963 GTISNNKA
-971 SGYRCSGGGIYSC
+971 SGYRCDGGGIYSC
-984 SNRVS
+984 SNHVS
-989 LLGGRIENNSAYDGG
+989 LLGGRIENNAAYDGG

-1012 QIYTTLH
+1012 EIYTTLH

-1054 YGNTAASA
+1054 YGNMAASA

-1099 FLYAPPGN
+1099 FLYAPAGN
-1107 LGTSGQGT
+1107 RGTSGQGT
-1115 RYNAVEY
+1115 RYNTVEY

-1180 SLSNSISVKKVWDNP
+1180 SLSYSISVKKAWDNP

-1205 TIHLKERDTGDVVST
+1205 TIHLKERDTGDIVST
-1220 AELTSE
+1220 AELTGE
-1226 NGWQYTFTDLP
+1226 NGWQHTFTDLP
-1237 LSPNHYTVTE
+1237 LSPDHYTVTE

-1335 SSYSVTEDAVP
+1335 GTYSVTEDAVP

-1355 DAGGFIITNTY
+1355 DAGSFIITNTY
-1366 ERPLDPEPIE
+1366 ERPLYPEPIE
-1376 PIPPVDPPQ
+1376 PIDPIPPVDPPQ
-1385 EEIVTPPIVPETTGN
+1385 EEIVTPPIVPGTTGN
-1400 EPSPPSTEET
+1400 EPNPPSTEET

-1415 TEPTEESTEERSA
+1415 TEPTEESTDESTEERST
-1428 ESDPEESPIKE
+1428 ESDPQESPIKE

-1468 AGVGLLVFGFYKRS
+1468 AGAGLLVFGFYKRS

>member
-1 MEAGCTIF
+1 
-9 LRWYTPPCGTRFA
+9 
-22 AHEHNDNAKE
+22 
-32 RNTAMKK
+32 MKK

-63 ATNDDFVEDWE
+63 ATNDDFVENREDI
-74 GAADFTDDSYSSSEQ
+74 ADYTDDSYSSGYSSSEQ

-104 DTAAEVVAEED
+104 DTAAEVIAEED
-115 ANDSSDTEIDK
+115 ANDSSDTEIDR

-137 DEVQV
+137 DEVQDT
-142 SDAAKDRND
+142 DAAEDRND
-151 LENPDEET
+151 REYPDEET
-159 ESDTQNPWEAGPSD
+159 KSGTNPGETGPSD
-173 AETEEDVPD
+173 AETEEDVSD

-207 DDNALEEEMD
+207 DDDASEEEMD

-230 HENYAYTDVSG
+230 HEDYAYTDVSSG
-241 TKYTVDLY
+241 TEYMVDLY

-254 TIWELTTSSGEAEC
+254 KIWKLTTSSGGAEC
-268 ILPSTIYYTGDDG
+268 ILPSTIYYTDDDD
-281 VQEPAP
+281 VPEPTP
-287 YTVTELSL
+287 YTVTELRFSPYGN
-295 SYYSGVTSDNN
+295 SVTSVNN
-306 NYTSLVLPDT
+306 NYTALVLPDT
-316 LTDIRRSL
+316 LTDIGGSL

-336 GSVKVFNATLQ
+336 GSVKVFKATLQ
-347 NMMELKTLT
+347 NMKELKTLT
-356 FDEGVEEIA
+356 FEEGVEEIA
-365 SGSVVSGCT
+365 SGSVVSSCKSLT
-374 KLETIHLPSS
+374 TIHLPSS

-417 SKCTSLKSIELPAS
+417 SECTSLKSITLPAS
-431 ITTIPRSMFA
+431 ITTIPSYMFA

-460 GAFGSVTDWNGHE
+460 SAFKS
-473 TADTALTE
+473 DTALTK

-490 IGDRAFYGCSALT
+490 IGDRAFYGCSALK
-503 TVDLHNVTTM
+503 TVDLHSVTTM
-513 EYGAFQGCK
+513 EYGAFQGCDA
-522 ELSGEIDLSKL
+522 LSGEIDLSNL
-533 EVIPGNAFCYDS
+533 EEIPGHAFCYDPN
-545 KITSVITCPTLKSI
+545 ITSVITCPTLRSI

-564 IWAGIS
+564 IWADIS
-570 TISLPETLNSIGE
+570 TISLPETLNSIGT
-583 YTFFLASLSGTV
+583 YTFYKASLSGTV

-602 KLGANAFNGCEE
+602 QLGASAFSGCEKV
-614 IEAIQ
+614 EAIQ

-628 SNAFDGCRKLTTIT
+628 KDAFAGCTNLKTIT
-642 VNNRQEDVK
+642 VNNRWEDVT

-656 RVTVTY
+656 GVTVTY

-667 TADDDKVS
+667 EATDDKVS
-675 TATDALSLQDAVKQ
+675 NAEGALSLQQAVDQ
-689 AATNG
+689 ANG

-701 DIRLDEPVTI
+701 DIRLDEPVRI
-711 TAEQKV
+711 AAGQRV
-717 EITATENHNIFGN
+717 EITANTNCNIFGN
-730 KDQNLANLFVVE
+730 KDKDLTNLFVVE
-742 AGGELSLTG
+742 PGGELSLTG

-765 VNHGKTTINGN
+765 VNHGKTTIDGN
-776 VVIEKSTLEGNN
+776 VVIEKSTLEGNDV
-788 IGVIEDKGSSAKL
+788 GVIEDNGSSAEL

-812 IRGAHSASIRVTE
+812 IRGALSASIRVTE

-833 GTIRD
+833 GTIQA

-864 EGSICNNSGQ
+864 GGSICNNSGQ

-883 SNDAKARFT
+883 SSNAAKARFT
-892 MNGGTLSNNESHS
+892 MNGGSLSNNESRS
-905 YTSDSTPTG
+905 YTPNSTPTG

-921 AEFVLNNGT
+921 AEFVLNDGT
-930 ITGNCAY
+930 ITGNCAHD
-937 GGAGGGVAVMDE
+937 GAGGGVAVMDE
-949 LPTKEHGTA
+949 LPTEEHGTA
-958 FTMYS
+958 FTMNG

-984 SNRVS
+984 SNYVS

-1012 QIYTTLH
+1012 EIYTTLH
-1019 IQNAL
+1019 IENAL

-1048 QNGAVI
+1048 QDGAVI

-1107 LGTSGQGT
+1107 RGTSGQGT
-1115 RYNAVEY
+1115 RYNTVEY

-1137 LKSVVSDGVSIPAV
+1137 LKSVVSDGVSIPAT

-1180 SLSNSISVKKVWDNP
+1180 SLSYSISVKKAWDNP
-1195 GYEDTQPSGV
+1195 GYEDTQPSSV
-1205 TIHLKERDTGDVVST
+1205 TIHLKERDTGDIVST
-1220 AELTSE
+1220 AELTGE
-1226 NGWQYTFTDLP
+1226 NGWQHTFTDLP
-1237 LSPNHYTVTE
+1237 LSPDHYTVTE

-1335 SSYSVTEDAVP
+1335 GTYSVTEDAVP

-1366 ERPLDPEPIE
+1366 ERPLYPEPIE
-1376 PIPPVDPPQ
+1376 PIDPIPPVDPPQ
-1385 EEIVTPPIVPETTGN
+1385 EEIVTPPIVPGTTGN
-1400 EPSPPSTEET
+1400 EPNPPSTEET

-1415 TEPTEESTEERSA
+1415 TEPTEESTEESTEERSA

-1439 TQETPSVSAKPPKLI
+1439 TQETPSVSANPPKLI

-1468 AGVGLLVFGFYKRS
+1468 AGAGLLVFGFYKRS

>member
-1 MEAGCTIF
+1 
-9 LRWYTPPCGTRFA
+9 
-22 AHEHNDNAKE
+22 
-32 RNTAMKK
+32 MKK

-63 ATNDDFVEDWE
+63 ATNDDFVEDRE
-74 GAADFTDDSYSSSEQ
+74 DIADFTDDSYSSGYSSSEQ

-104 DTAAEVVAEED
+104 DTAAEVIAEED
-115 ANDSSDTEIDK
+115 ANDSSDTEIDR

-137 DEVQV
+137 DEVQNT
-142 SDAAKDRND
+142 DAAEDRND
-151 LENPDEET
+151 REYPDEET
-159 ESDTQNPWEAGPSD
+159 KSGTNPGEAGPSD

-207 DDNALEEEMD
+207 DDDASEEEMD

-230 HENYAYTDVSG
+230 HEDYAYTDVSSG
-241 TKYTVDLY
+241 TEYMVDLY

-254 TIWELTTSSGEAEC
+254 KIWKLTTSSGEAEC
-268 ILPSTIYYTGDDG
+268 ILPSTIYYTDDDD
-281 VQEPAP
+281 VPEPTP
-287 YTVTELSL
+287 YTVTELRFSPYGN
-295 SYYSGVTSDNN
+295 SVTSVNN
-306 NYTSLVLPDT
+306 NYTALVLPDT
-316 LTDIRRSL
+316 LTDIGGSL

-347 NMMELKTLT
+347 YMKQLRTLT
-356 FDEGVEEIA
+356 FEEGVEEIA
-365 SGSVVSGCT
+365 SGSVVSGCKNLT
-374 KLETIHLPSS
+374 TIHLPSS

-417 SKCTSLKSIELPAS
+417 SECTSLKSITLPAS
-431 ITTIPRSMFA
+431 ITTIPSYMFA

-460 GAFGSVTDWNGHE
+460 SAFKS
-473 TADTALTE
+473 DTALTE

-490 IGDRAFYGCSALT
+490 IGDRAFYGCSALK
-503 TVDLHNVTTM
+503 TVDLHSVTTM
-513 EYGAFQGCK
+513 EYGAFQGCDA
-522 ELSGEIDLSKL
+522 LSGEIDLSNL
-533 EVIPGNAFCYDS
+533 EEIPGHAFCYDPN
-545 KITSVITCPTLKSI
+545 ITSVITCPTLRSI

-570 TISLPETLNSIGE
+570 TISLPETLKSIGT
-583 YTFFLASLSGTV
+583 YTFYKASLSGTV

-602 KLGANAFNGCEE
+602 QLGASAFSGCEKV
-614 IEAIQ
+614 EAIQ

-628 SNAFDGCRKLTTIT
+628 KDAFDGCKPKTIT
-642 VNNRQEDVK
+642 VNNRREDVH
-651 IPKID
+651 IPEID
-656 RVTVTY
+656 GVTVTY

-667 TADDDKVS
+667 TADNDKVS
-675 TATDALSLQDAVKQ
+675 NAEGALSLQQAVDQ
-689 AATNG
+689 ANG

-701 DIRLDEPVTI
+701 DIRLDEPVRI
-711 TAEQKV
+711 AAGQRV
-717 EITATENHNIFGN
+717 EITANTNCNIFGN
-730 KDQNLANLFVVE
+730 KDKDLTNLFVVE
-742 AGGELSLTG
+742 EGGELSLTG

-765 VNHGKTTINGN
+765 VNHGKTTIDGN
-776 VVIEKSTLEGNN
+776 VVIEKSTLEGDSM
-788 IGVIEDKGSSAKL
+788 GVIEDNGSSAEL

-812 IRGAHSASIRVTE
+812 IRGARSASIRVTE

-833 GTIRD
+833 GTIQD

-864 EGSICNNSGQ
+864 GGSICNNSGQ

-883 SNDAKARFT
+883 SSNAAKARFT
-892 MNGGTLSNNESHS
+892 MNSGTLSNNESRS
-905 YTSDSTPTG
+905 YTPKSTPTG

-949 LPTKEHGTA
+949 LPTEEHGTA
-958 FTMYS
+958 FTMYD

-984 SNRVS
+984 SNYVS

-1012 QIYTTLH
+1012 EIYTTLH
-1019 IQNAL
+1019 IENAL

-1048 QNGAVI
+1048 QDGAVI

-1099 FLYAPPGN
+1099 FLYAPAGN
-1107 LGTSGQGT
+1107 RGTSGQGT

-1137 LKSVVSDGVSIPAV
+1137 LKSVVSDGVSVPAT

-1172 GVVIGEAT
+1172 GVVIGEET
-1180 SLSNSISVKKVWDNP
+1180 SLSYSISVKKAWDNP

-1205 TIHLKERDTGDVVST
+1205 TIHLKERDTGDIVST
-1220 AELTSE
+1220 AELTGE

-1237 LSPNHYTVTE
+1237 LSPDHYTVTE

-1335 SSYSVTEDAVP
+1335 GTYSVTEDAVP

-1366 ERPLDPEPIE
+1366 ERPLYPEPIE
-1376 PIPPVDPPQ
+1376 PIDPIPPVDPPQ
-1385 EEIVTPPIVPETTGN
+1385 EEIVTPPIVPGTTGN

-1415 TEPTEESTEERSA
+1415 TEPTKESTEESTEERSA

-1468 AGVGLLVFGFYKRS
+1468 AGAGLLVFGLYKRS

>member
-1 MEAGCTIF
+1 
-9 LRWYTPPCGTRFA
+9 
-22 AHEHNDNAKE
+22 
-32 RNTAMKK
+32 MKK

-63 ATNDDFVEDWE
+63 ATNDDFVEDRE
-74 GAADFTDDSYSSSEQ
+74 DIADYTDDSYSSGYSSSEQ

-104 DTAAEVVAEED
+104 DTAAEVIAEED
-115 ANDSSDTEIDK
+115 ANDSSDTEIDR

-137 DEVQV
+137 DEVQNT
-142 SDAAKDRND
+142 DAAEDRND
-151 LENPDEET
+151 REYPDEET
-159 ESDTQNPWEAGPSD
+159 KSGTNPGEAGPSD

-182 SWEETPKI
+182 SWEKTPKI

-207 DDNALEEEMD
+207 DDDASEEEMD

-230 HENYAYTDVSG
+230 HEDYAYTDVSSG
-241 TKYTVDLY
+241 TEYMVDLY

-254 TIWELTTSSGEAEC
+254 KIWKLTTSSGEAEC
-268 ILPSTIYYTGDDG
+268 ILPSTIYYTDADG
-281 VQEPAP
+281 VPEPNP
-287 YTVTELSL
+287 YTVTELRFSPYGN
-295 SYYSGVTSDNN
+295 SVTSVNN
-306 NYTSLVLPDT
+306 NYTALVLPDT
-316 LTDIRRSL
+316 LTDIGGSL

-347 NMMELKTLT
+347 YMKQLRTLT
-356 FDEGVEEIA
+356 FEEGVEEIA
-365 SGSVVSGCT
+365 SGSVVSGCKSLT
-374 KLETIHLPSS
+374 TIHLPSS

-417 SKCTSLKSIELPAS
+417 SECTSLESIELPAS
-431 ITTIPRSMFA
+431 ITTIPSYMFA

-460 GAFGSVTDWNGHE
+460 SAFKS
-473 TADTALTE
+473 DTALTE

-490 IGDRAFYGCSALT
+490 IGDRAFYGCSALE
-503 TVDLHNVTTM
+503 TVDLHSVTTM
-513 EYGAFQGCK
+513 EYAAFQGCDA
-522 ELSGEIDLSKL
+522 LSGEIDLSNL
-533 EVIPGNAFCYDS
+533 EVIPGHAFCYDPN
-545 KITSVITCPTLKSI
+545 ITSVVTCPTLRSI

-570 TISLPETLNSIGE
+570 TISLPETLNSIGT
-583 YTFFLASLSGTV
+583 YTFYKASLSGTV

-602 KLGANAFNGCEE
+602 QLGASAFSGCEKV
-614 IEAIQ
+614 EAIQ

-628 SNAFDGCRKLTTIT
+628 KDAFDGCKPKTIT
-642 VNNRQEDVK
+642 VNNRREDVH
-651 IPKID
+651 IPEID
-656 RVTVTY
+656 GVTVTY

-667 TADDDKVS
+667 EATDDKVS
-675 TATDALSLQDAVKQ
+675 NAEGALSLQQAVNQ
-689 AATNG
+689 ANG

-701 DIRLDEPVTI
+701 DIRLDEPVRI
-711 TAEQKV
+711 AAGQRV
-717 EITATENHNIFGN
+717 EITANENCNIFGN
-730 KDQNLANLFVVE
+730 KDENLANLFVVE
-742 AGGELSLTG
+742 EGGELSLTG

-765 VNHGKTTINGN
+765 VNHGKTTIDGN
-776 VVIEKSTLEGNN
+776 VVIEKSTLEGNDV
-788 IGVIEDKGSSAKL
+788 GVIEDNGSSAEL

-833 GTIRD
+833 GTIQD
-838 NIANTSSSDSSSPA
+838 NIANTASSDSSSPA

-864 EGSICNNSGQ
+864 GGSICNNSGQ

-883 SNDAKARFT
+883 SNNAAKARFT
-892 MNGGTLSNNESHS
+892 MNSGTLSNNESRS
-905 YTSDSTPTG
+905 YTPKSTPTG

-949 LPTKEHGTA
+949 LPTEEHGTA
-958 FTMYS
+958 FTMYD
-963 GTISNNTA
+963 GTISNNKA
-971 SGYRCSGGGIYSC
+971 SGYRC
-984 SNRVS
+984 
-989 LLGGRIENNSAYDGG
+989 DGG

-1012 QIYTTLH
+1012 EIYTTLH
-1019 IQNAL
+1019 IENAL

-1048 QNGAVI
+1048 QDGAVI

-1099 FLYAPPGN
+1099 FLYAPAGN
-1107 LGTSGQGT
+1107 RGTSGQGT
-1115 RYNAVEY
+1115 RYNTVEY

-1137 LKSVVSDGVSIPAV
+1137 LKSVVSDGVSIPAT

-1180 SLSNSISVKKVWDNP
+1180 SLSYSISVKKAWDNP

-1205 TIHLKERDTGDVVST
+1205 TIHLKERDTGDIVST
-1220 AELTSE
+1220 AELTGE
-1226 NGWQYTFTDLP
+1226 NGWQHTFTDLP
-1237 LSPNHYTVTE
+1237 LSPDHYTVTE

-1335 SSYSVTEDAVP
+1335 GTYSVTEDAVP

-1366 ERPLDPEPIE
+1366 ERPLYPEPIE
-1376 PIPPVDPPQ
+1376 PIDPIPPVDPPQ
-1385 EEIVTPPIVPETTGN
+1385 EEIVTPPIVPGTTGN
-1400 EPSPPSTEET
+1400 EPNPPSTEET

-1415 TEPTEESTEERSA
+1415 TEPTEESTEESTEERSA

-1439 TQETPSVSAKPPKLI
+1439 TQETSSVSAKPPKLI

-1468 AGVGLLVFGFYKRS
+1468 AGAGLLVFGFYKRS

>member
-1 MEAGCTIF
+1 
-9 LRWYTPPCGTRFA
+9 
-22 AHEHNDNAKE
+22 
-32 RNTAMKK
+32 MKK

-63 ATNDDFVEDWE
+63 ATNDDFVEDRE
-74 GAADFTDDSYSSSEQ
+74 DITDYTDDSYSSGYSSSEQ

-104 DTAAEVVAEED
+104 DTAAKVIAEED
-115 ANDSSDTEIDK
+115 ANDSSDTEIDR
-126 AADSIEETEPE
+126 AADSIEETESE
-137 DEVQV
+137 DEVQDT
-142 SDAAKDRND
+142 DAAEDRND
-151 LENPDEET
+151 REDSDEET
-159 ESDTQNPWEAGPSD
+159 RSGTNPGETGPSD
-173 AETEEDVPD
+173 AETEEDVSD

-207 DDNALEEEMD
+207 DDDASEEEMD

-230 HENYAYTDVSG
+230 HEDYAYTDVSSG
-241 TKYTVDLY
+241 TEYMVDLY

-254 TIWELTTSSGEAEC
+254 KIWKLTTSSGGAEC
-268 ILPSTIYYTGDDG
+268 ILPSTIYYTDDDD
-281 VQEPAP
+281 VPEPTP
-287 YTVTELSL
+287 YTVTELKFSPYGN
-295 SYYSGVTSDNN
+295 SVTSVNN
-306 NYTSLVLPDT
+306 NYTALVLPDT
-316 LTDIRRSL
+316 LTDIGGSL

-347 NMMELKTLT
+347 YMKELRTLT
-356 FDEGVEEIA
+356 FEEGVEEIA
-365 SGSVVSGCT
+365 SGSVVSGCKNLT
-374 KLETIHLPSS
+374 TIHLPSS

-417 SKCTSLKSIELPAS
+417 SECTSLKSITLPAS
-431 ITTIPRSMFA
+431 ITTIPSYMFA

-460 GAFGSVTDWNGHE
+460 SAFKS
-473 TADTALTE
+473 DTALTE

-490 IGDRAFYGCSALT
+490 IGDRAFYGCSALK
-503 TVDLHNVTTM
+503 TVDLHSVTTM
-513 EYGAFQGCK
+513 EYGAFQGCDA
-522 ELSGEIDLSKL
+522 LSGEIDLSNL
-533 EVIPGNAFCYDS
+533 EEIPGHAFCYDPN
-545 KITSVITCPTLKSI
+545 ITSVITCPTLRSI

-564 IWAGIS
+564 IWADIS
-570 TISLPETLNSIGE
+570 TISLPETLNSIGT
-583 YTFFLASLSGTV
+583 YTFYKASLSGTV

-602 KLGANAFNGCEE
+602 QLGASAFSGCEE
-614 IEAIQ
+614 VNAIQ
-619 IGSGLTDIP
+619 IGSGLKDIP
-628 SNAFDGCRKLTTIT
+628 ANAFAGCTNLKTIT
-642 VNNRQEDVK
+642 VNNRWEDVT

-656 RVTVTY
+656 GVTVTY

-667 TADDDKVS
+667 EATDDKVS
-675 TATDALSLQDAVKQ
+675 NAEGALSLQQAVDQ
-689 AATNG
+689 ANG

-701 DIRLDEPVTI
+701 DIRLDEPVRI
-711 TAEQKV
+711 AAGQRV
-717 EITATENHNIFGN
+717 EITANTNCNIFGN
-730 KDQNLANLFVVE
+730 KDKDLTNLFVVE
-742 AGGELSLTG
+742 PGGELSLTG

-765 VNHGKTTINGN
+765 VNHGKTTIDGN
-776 VVIEKSTLEGNN
+776 VVIEKSTLEGNDV
-788 IGVIEDKGSSAKL
+788 GVIEDNGSSAEL

-812 IRGAHSASIRVTE
+812 IRGARSASIRVTE

-833 GTIRD
+833 GTIQN
-838 NIANTSSSDSSSPA
+838 NIANTASSDSSSPA

-864 EGSICNNSGQ
+864 GGSICNNSGQ

-883 SNDAKARFT
+883 SSNAAKARFT
-892 MNGGTLSNNESHS
+892 MNSGTLSNNESRS
-905 YTSDSTPTG
+905 YTPKSTPTG

-949 LPTKEHGTA
+949 LPTEEHGTA
-958 FTMYS
+958 FTMNG

-984 SNRVS
+984 SNYVS

-1012 QIYTTLH
+1012 EIYTTLH
-1019 IQNAL
+1019 IENAL

-1048 QNGAVI
+1048 QDGAVI

-1099 FLYAPPGN
+1099 FLYAPAGN
-1107 LGTSGQGT
+1107 RGTSGQGT
-1115 RYNAVEY
+1115 RYNTVEY

-1137 LKSVVSDGVSIPAV
+1137 LKSVVSGGVSIPAT

-1180 SLSNSISVKKVWDNP
+1180 SLSYSISVKKAWDNP

-1205 TIHLKERDTGDVVST
+1205 TIHLKERDTGDIVST
-1220 AELTSE
+1220 AELTGE

-1237 LSPNHYTVTE
+1237 LSPDHYTVTE

-1303 IHVSLWNGDAKV
+1303 IHISLWNGDAKV

-1335 SSYSVTEDAVP
+1335 GTYSVTEDAVP

-1366 ERPLDPEPIE
+1366 ERPLYPEPIE
-1376 PIPPVDPPQ
+1376 PIDPIPPVDPPQ
-1385 EEIVTPPIVPETTGN
+1385 EEIVTPPIVPGTTGN
-1400 EPSPPSTEET
+1400 EPNPPSTEET

-1415 TEPTEESTEERSA
+1415 TEPTEESTEESTEERSA

-1439 TQETPSVSAKPPKLI
+1439 TQETSSVSAKPPKLI

-1468 AGVGLLVFGFYKRS
+1468 AGAGLLVFGFYKRS